1 MDGNTVSTTC
11 RTFRAK
17 LLSVLLA
24 VLMLFTSIP
33 AMFPASASGSGG
45 SGNPIVLTNA
55 SVEFRDKY
63 FKEITDTDSG
73 EIFYLMAKIGGNNV
87 EEGEVDFYRIE
98 ISDKNLLLPNFAG
111 NGFKDGAVYNGYT
124 LHVNS
129 DGSRYITF
137 QIDNGETKQIRLQ
150 AKFQNGKTANGT
162 AVEVKLTQE
171 SSGKSVSNQITADAA
186 MQWSAS
192 KGENRTS
199 LKAQEIAKGTTV
211 NYTLSASPNNASK
224 KTGAEWVQSLKF
236 EDTISLENMTFLGDA
251 KAAIQNAVKA
261 AIQTA
266 GYDAEPT
273 VTVNDGKAD
282 ISFVLNSR
290 NENAEM
296 PAVNLNVALPLNS
309 STVKM
314 NGTAD
319 GKVTNSLTVS
329 GKPYGDNASYST
341 IGGNSVELKVSAP
354 QGPKFSIGK
363 TVQNGKAYYVNGDTV
378 EFEISASNTGDAA
391 GNITLKDNV
400 PDGMT
405 LESITAADGTV
416 SGNSVTFQNVAAG
429 ATVTAKVVCKVSKDQ
444 TANLT
449 NEVTDGNNTA
459 KATISVKEDKA
470 VIETPVKSGYVTY
483 NGKNLGQKY
492 YPHIAGQTAT
502 YTISVTN
509 SGAKDAKGVLV
520 SDDSLSYN
528 LENMTY
534 TVDGVTRSA
543 FPDKIDVP
551 AGKTVQ
557 ITVTGTI
564 RDDVAG
570 EISNVA
576 TVDGKPSNKVKF
588 TPDTPKAQLGITKT
602 ADVGNYTF
610 GTAKDVVYT
619 ITVTNNGEADAENV
633 KIEDILPDGMTF
645 RENSGAYG
653 ILTLSDGTTK
663 NITSVDTKTLTAGGT
678 ITVPKGES
686 ITLTVYANV
695 EDSATAAALTNTAK
709 VYEGAEVKGTATHTI
724 YGGEDLSK
732 YSLQKKIIAVN
743 GIPADDTTEIVN
755 GDKLTYQATFTNNG
769 TTTMENLY
777 LYDYG
782 TTLKWETSDVLKV
795 VAING
800 NASDSRIQTVTV
812 EQDNRAHGGYAA
824 ETFNIMGIKLAAGE
838 SVTVEYVVLGNDVTN
853 NNDYNHEKNG
863 IQGFGGTYDLNN
875 SALMQ
880 TLSAFETKFGT
891 QKGVYNYTAVGGLTV
906 NEHGNK
912 TVTWYA
918 HDMILNPV
926 SNTVFEAKKSLT
938 NSADKT
944 TNIVDMTA
952 ADLEQKTFSY
962 SLALS
967 GSNND
972 YAGKT
977 IVVEDTLP
985 DGMEYVPDSVEG
997 TANYTALSG
1006 IQATRVGQT
1015 LTFTFVSTEKFANQW
1030 GGGVKLT
1037 YQAKLTADKAQELAN
1052 STAKKVTLTNTLSK
1066 VTVVEGKNDG
1076 SDRVISPEDKVDI
1089 SFTKTTPAPGFAKL
1103 AVASYAGKDYQ
1114 NADLQKV
1121 ENGYITAGDTLIWQ
1135 AVLYNGKGE
1144 TTSGKATLNGEEL
1157 GKLDLT
1163 DVTLTDNLPSCY
1175 EFDNTSYPT
1184 KYFVVP
1190 LKADGSF
1197 AVDKYGMVTGNDG
1210 AAIKTTAN
1218 GDSVS
1223 WDVSSVTGTGV
1234 TEGKLEPNYAIVV
1247 QFATTVKDGQE
1258 KEGVI
1263 TNTGYAEVKQPFTAE
1278 NTVAGEKRDTQIWNY
1293 ANYNIVGLTT
1303 ESWKTITYTNNGH
1316 NGDPHTDPATDTGY
1330 SREPTHNYV
1339 QGMQGED
1346 VTYELHIKNNSPV
1359 DLENMTI
1366 IDRLPYV
1373 GDLGLVSGY
1382 ARNSA
1387 FGVKLKSIDSV
1398 MVGGTDVIDKT
1409 ARSYS
1414 TDKTSVLNEYSK
1426 DWLGQNDVMNWT
1438 NIKSDDTVN
1447 FRIQLQDTTVKVG
1460 DEVVVKVTATV
1471 PSYVAKTG
1479 EENIAWNS
1487 FAYSYQNPD
1496 ILGDTVMVAEP
1507 AKVGVWVQTPDTT
1520 VDVTVNKT
1528 LTEAETKD
1536 ATFYF
1541 ALFTDENYTTRLS
1554 DVISVTI
1561 PAGQT
1566 AASVTMKDVDLSSIK
1581 QQTNNANNVYLLE
1594 TDAKGNQIR
1603 NYTPTYTGNAIST
1616 DATTKQTV
1624 GVTNTKNTGEIKLT
1638 KTLAGV
1644 EGGDV
1649 TGDTFYFAL
1658 FTKNA
1663 AGDYVRYE
1671 EVPVQSLTFTEA
1683 DSKKVT
1689 FENVPK
1695 GMDFYVLETNSN
1707 GVPTYTGDSGTYTAD
1722 SGIRYSFV
1730 PVIRSA
1736 VQAGGT
1742 TTITNFEETQYS
1754 ITVSKVLNADNVKS
1768 TPVFSVGLF
1777 TKSGDTYTQVGDT
1790 QEVIAGS
1797 EVKFSTELN
1806 EQNKR
1811 YDLKADTPYYIFEMD
1826 GDKRVENGASFQ
1838 MPVVLDPKNSTTK
1851 TDTTFYVSYDC
1862 CDKYGKVAALTLTK
1876 DAPQASTII
1885 TNSTDNPTKITVTK
1899 IATEDGNQAVDH
1911 AIEVGL
1917 FTQDADGNY
1926 QEVSGQ
1932 KKTITIAAGD
1942 KGKKSVT
1949 FDGLDSSK
1957 TYYVFELD
1965 AEGNRV
1971 ENGGTTEV
1979 SNKTFV
1985 ASYSGGN
1992 MVAMDVGIPGAKTIT
2007 DTHDGKIYIKKFDVN
2022 NNVMEKCEFT
2032 LTGPNN
2038 YKKNWSSSKDAE
2050 EFSNLKAGTYTLT
2063 ETEMNNF
2070 VQLSMSFTIDET
2082 GCIVT
2087 QNPDGSKIE
2096 STSYALSAN
2105 TVTLINRAKV
2115 SVDKQ
2120 NIANSDELA
2129 GATIKITRTNGG
2141 LNEKVLEVK
2150 RGDTA
2155 LTKETS
2161 LDESD
2166 YSKYTQTSNTITF
2179 ISDGKAKTDI
2189 IGLPDG
2195 DYTMEEVAAP
2205 DGYNKVKTTFTFT
2218 IDKGQVTRTS
2228 ADSEEYD
2235 VSGNDIVMKD
2245 SAKKTISIGKQAVG
2259 GGDELT
2265 GAELQLTVPK
2275 GVDLSQIEAAYGD
2288 QSTNGIVKS
2297 DKTISWKSD
2306 GTKGSVELTDL
2317 PAGTYTLKEIT
2328 APDGF
2333 TKKTEEMNFEVG
2345 ADGKVGTVNGLTKDD
2360 NKVVMEDAA
2369 SKLTIGKKDITGK
2382 QEVTGAK
2389 LTLTLTKPDES
2400 GATLDGVTVENIKN
2414 NTVDSR
2420 TADSITWTSGK
2431 TDAILSKLPDGE
2443 YTLKETGD
2451 AFTDEETGKTYTVI
2465 ESTMTF
2471 TVENGVV
2478 TKTTG
2483 TADSLND
2490 KAADGYYY
2498 YDKTAGQILVC
2509 DAEAVNVV
2517 PISKQDAGSG
2527 AEVAGATLEI
2537 TAENVLDTTKL
2548 ELSRTDKN
2556 GNKTV
2561 LVKGTDYS
2569 ISADGKTI
2577 QFVSGEDATIITGLP
2592 AGTYK
2597 LKETNAPDGYQLYT
2611 AEETFTIGTDGKV
2624 TGTTTIQDKV
2634 SKLTI
2639 AKKDITGKQEVTGAT
2654 LTLKLTKPDESGATL
2669 DGVTVENIKNIT
2681 VDSRTEDSITWTS
2694 GKTDAI
2700 LSKLP
2705 DGKYTLKETGGAFT
2719 DTETGKTYTVIE
2731 STMTFTVENGVVTST
2746 TGDAD
2751 NLNDKATEGY
2761 YYYDKTAGQILVC
2774 DAEAVNVVPIS
2785 KQDAGSGAE
2794 VAGATLEITAENVLD
2809 TTKLELSRTDKNG
2822 NKTVLVKGTDY
2833 SISADGKTIQFV
2845 SGEDATIITGLPAG
2859 TYKLK
2864 ETNAPDGYQLYT
2876 AEETFTIGT
2885 DGKVTGTTT
2894 IQDKVSKLTIAK
2906 KDITG
2911 KQEVTGAKLTLTL
2924 TNPDESGATLDGV
2937 KANITVDSRDAKSIT
2952 WTSGKT
2958 DAILSKLP
2966 DGKYTLK
2973 ETGGAF
2979 TDTETGKTYTVIE
2992 STMTFTVENG
3002 VITKS
3007 NAADNLNDKATEGY
3021 YYYDKTK
3028 EEILVCD
3035 AEQPAITTTSTSE
3048 TTTTSTTTTP
3058 TRTSATTESSTETT
3072 VSTTS
3077 ATPTDT
3083 TTSTT
3088 ASTAGPTQPTTTSTT
3103 GSSTVTTVST
3113 TASTAGP
3120 TQPTTTSTTGSGTVT
3135 TVSTTASTAGPTQP
3149 TTTSTTGS
3157 STVTTVSTTASTAG
3171 PTQPTTT
3178 STTGSGTVTTVSTT
3192 ASTAGPTQPTTTST
3206 TGSSTVTTVSTT
3218 ASTAGPTQPTTTST
3232 TGSGTVTTV
3241 STTAS
3246 TAGPTQPTT
3255 TSTTGSG
3262 TVTTVSTT
3270 ASTAGPTQPTTTSA
3284 TATNTTT
3291 TTSSTGTGSDT
3302 GTTTTTQSATTVT
3315 ATNTGSVTETTP
3327 IVTVTETAPVTT
3339 TTCSTIQTTETTPTT
3354 VTTVTTPVTTVTTTE
3369 LERGVL
3375 IRKCDMGGNE
3385 IAGASLQVADLDGN
3399 VIDAWISEAGIS
3411 HAIETVEVGVP
3422 YCLTELQAPVDY
3434 ALAESI
3440 YFRLEEDGTVTILTF
3455 AVNEDGT
3462 IATDENGP
3470 IILTETPSADAVV
3483 TMFDEFIGIVTTT
3496 DITTETTTTTETETT
3511 TTTPHNTTNDN
3522 GNHTPSASETTSSGE
3537 TTTETTN
3544 GSGTTTTDGSGT
3556 TTTTRY
3562 RSSSGSSS
3570 SSSSGRGSS
3579 SVRVSST
3586 PKTDDRIWMLLFPT
3600 GLALTGAIL
3609 TGRKRKKKHQK

>member
-1 MDGNTVSTTC
+1 MQTEKTRHL
-11 RTFRAK
+11 RTRVI
-17 LLSVLLA
+17 SVLLA
-24 VLMLFTSIP
+24 VLMIVTCLPSMLFP
-33 AMFPASASGSGG
+33 VSADNNGRSGG
-45 SGNPIVLTNA
+45 PLVLTNA
-55 SVEFRDKY
+55 SVEFRDSKY
-63 FKEITDTDSG
+63 NPIDEVNTGDV
-73 EIFYLMAKIGGNNV
+73 FYLMSTISGNNV
-87 EEGEVDFYRIE
+87 NEGEVDSYRIE
-98 ISDKNLLLPNFAG
+98 ITDKNLLLPNFAG
-111 NGFKDGAVYNGYT
+111 NGFRDGAVYNGYT

-129 DGSRYITF
+129 DGSRYIAF
-137 QIDNGETKQIRLQ
+137 DIDNGQTKQVRLQ
-150 AKFQNGKTANGT
+150 AKFQNGKTPGGT
-162 AVEVKLTQE
+162 TSTVKIVQDSTGKNA
-171 SSGKSVSNQITADAA
+171 SSTITAKAKR
-186 MQWSAS
+186 QWSAS
-192 KGENRTS
+192 KSEDRNALTA
-199 LKAQEIAKGTTV
+199 AQLAAGTTV
-211 NYTLSASPNNASK
+211 NYTLSASANNVSK
-224 KTGAEWVQSLKF
+224 KSGVEWVQSLKF
-236 EDTISLENMTFLGDA
+236 EDTISLSEMTFTGGA
-251 KAAIQNAVKA
+251 QTAVENAVKSA
-261 AIQTA
+261 VATA
-266 GYDAEPT
+266 GYTAGNLS
-273 VTVNDGKAD
+273 VTVSGSTAK
-282 ISFVLNSR
+282 ISFTVDSKNT
-290 NENAEM
+290 NAEM

-391 GNITLKDNV
+391 GDITLTDTV

-405 LESITAADGTV
+405 LESITTADGTV

-483 NGKNLGQKY
+483 KGKDLGQKY
-492 YPHIAGQTAT
+492 YPGIAGQTAT

-509 SGAKDAKGVLV
+509 SGAKDADNVTV
-520 SDDSLSYN
+520 SDTSLFQH
-528 LENMTY
+528 LENTTY
-534 TVDGVTRSA
+534 TVDGKTVTV
-543 FPDKIDVP
+543 FPNTIPVP

-564 RDDVAG
+564 KGGVDG
-570 EISNVA
+570 EISNIA
-576 TVDGKPSNKVKF
+576 TVDGKPSNEVKF

-610 GTAKDVVYT
+610 GIAKDVVYT
-619 ITVTNNGEADAENV
+619 ITVANNGEADAENV

-678 ITVPKGES
+678 ITVPKGKS

-695 EDSATAAALTNTAK
+695 EASATAATLTNTAK

-755 GDKLTYQATFTNNG
+755 GDKLTYQATFTNHG

-782 TTLKWETSDVLKV
+782 TTLKWEASDVLKV

-800 NASDSRIQTVTV
+800 NASNPRIQTVTV
-812 EQDNRAHGGYAA
+812 EQNKIDGGGYAV
-824 ETFNIMGIKLAAGE
+824 ETFNIMGINLAAGE

-853 NNDYNHEKNG
+853 TNNDYASEKRG
-863 IQGFGGTYDLNN
+863 IQGYGDGTNLNN

-891 QKGVYNYTAVGGLTV
+891 QRGVYNYTAVGGLTV

-944 TNIVDMTA
+944 TNIVDKTA
-952 ADLEQKTFSY
+952 AELEQKTFSY

-972 YAGKT
+972 YAGKK

-985 DGMEYVPDSVEG
+985 DGMKYVPDSVEG
-997 TANYTALSG
+997 TANFTALSG
-1006 IQATRVGQT
+1006 IQATQVGQT

-1103 AVASYAGKDYQ
+1103 AVASFAGQTYDDTTVQ
-1114 NADLQKV
+1114 PVGD
-1121 ENGYITAGDTLIWQ
+1121 GYITAGDTLIWQ
-1135 AVLYNGKGE
+1135 TVLYNGRGNS
-1144 TTSGKATLNGEEL
+1144 TDVADL
-1157 GKLDLT
+1157 KLDG
-1163 DVTLTDNLPSCY
+1163 VTLTDNLPATYQFNNDTGS
-1175 EFDNTSYPT
+1175 EMKL
-1184 KYFVVP
+1184 KYQELDLIPNSEGGSTFQVNDKTGLLEGGSEVP
-1190 LKADGSF
+1190 DTAYKIDGSKLIIS
-1197 AVDKYGMVTGNDG
+1197 VDKLAT
-1210 AAIKTTAN
+1210 
-1218 GDSVS
+1218 
-1223 WDVSSVTGTGV
+1223 
-1234 TEGKLEPNYAIVV
+1234 KLEKNKCIVF

-1258 KEGVI
+1258 SEGVI
-1263 TNTGYAEVKQPFTAE
+1263 TNTGYATIDQPFTAE
-1278 NTVAGEKRDTQIWNY
+1278 DTVAGEKQDNQIWSY

-1303 ESWKTITYTNNGH
+1303 ESWKTITYENNGH
-1316 NGDPHTDPATDTGY
+1316 TGTPHTDPATDTGY
-1330 SREPTHNYV
+1330 SRQPTHNYV

-1359 DLENMTI
+1359 ALENMTI

-1382 ARNSA
+1382 ERFSA

-1398 MVGGTDVIDKT
+1398 MVGETDVIDKT

-1438 NIKSDDTVN
+1438 NIKSDDTVD
-1447 FRIQLQDTTVKVG
+1447 FRIQLQDTTVEVG

-1528 LTEAETKD
+1528 LTETETKD

-1603 NYTPTYTGNAIST
+1603 NYTPAYTGNKIST
-1616 DATTKQTV
+1616 DATTNQTV
-1624 GVTNTKNTGEIKLT
+1624 GVTNTKNTGEITLT
-1638 KTLAGV
+1638 KALAGM

-1663 AGDYVRYE
+1663 ADDYVRYE
-1671 EVPVQSLTFTEA
+1671 EAPVQSLTFTEA
-1683 DSKKVT
+1683 GSQDVT
-1689 FENVPK
+1689 FEDVPK
-1695 GMDFYVLETNSN
+1695 GVDFYVLETNAN

-1730 PVIRSA
+1730 PVTRSA

-1754 ITVSKVLNADNVKS
+1754 ITVSKVLIADDVKS

-1777 TKSGDTYTQVGDT
+1777 TKNGNDYTQVGTT
-1790 QEVIAGS
+1790 QKVAAGS

-1811 YDLKADTPYYIFEMD
+1811 YDLKEGIPYYIFEMD

-1862 CDKYGKVAALTLTK
+1862 CDDDSKVAALTLTK
-1876 DAPQASTII
+1876 DAPQANTII
-1885 TNSTDNPTKITVTK
+1885 TNTTKNPAQIKVTK
-1899 IATEDGNQAVDH
+1899 IATIDGNPADSHEATV
-1911 AIEVGL
+1911 AL
-1917 FTQDADGNY
+1917 FTMDADGNY

-1965 AEGNRV
+1965 ADGNRV
-1971 ENGGTTEV
+1971 ENGSTTTV
-1979 SNKTFV
+1979 GSAGSSKTFL
-1985 ASYSGGN
+1985 ATYSGN
-1992 MVAMDVGIPGAKTIT
+1992 SNRVDLLPGIPGEKVITDANTTQVELSFAKT
-2007 DTHDGKIYIKKFDVN
+2007 DVDGKAMTGYKLTLKKPDGN
-2022 NNVMEKCEFT
+2022 EESWTTDGTAKIFT
-2032 LTGPNN
+2032 NLTAGKYKLTEAAQNN
-2038 YKKNWSSSKDAE
+2038 YVPVEVAFEIGDD
-2050 EFSNLKAGTYTLT
+2050 GY
-2063 ETEMNNF
+2063 
-2070 VQLSMSFTIDET
+2070 
-2082 GCIVT
+2082 IVT
-2087 QNPDGSKIE
+2087 ENAESMAYAELGS
-2096 STSYALSAN
+2096 TGV
-2105 TVTLINRAKV
+2105 TVINRAQV

-2120 NIANSDELA
+2120 DIANSKELA
-2129 GATIKITRTNGG
+2129 GATIKITRTNGS
-2141 LNEKVLEVK
+2141 LNADVLEVK
-2150 RGDTA
+2150 RGETL
-2155 LTKETS
+2155 LTKADS
-2161 LDESD
+2161 LEDNAD

-2179 ISDGKAKTDI
+2179 ISDGKNKTDI

-2195 DYTMEEVAAP
+2195 TYTMTEVVAP
-2205 DGYNKVKTTFTFT
+2205 DGYNKVSTDFTFT
-2218 IDKGQVTRTS
+2218 ISKGQVVPATV
-2228 ADSEEYD
+2228 SEEYD
-2235 VSGNDIVMKD
+2235 VSGNDITMKD
-2245 SAKKTISIGKQAVG
+2245 GQKPSVTISKQAVG
-2259 GGDELT
+2259 GGKELT
-2265 GAELQLTVPK
+2265 GAVLKLTAPA
-2275 GVDLSQIEAAYGD
+2275 GTDLSKVKGSYSDG
-2288 QSTNGIVKS
+2288 STAGIKTSGNTITWTS
-2297 DKTISWKSD
+2297 DKA
-2306 GTKGSVELTDL
+2306 KGGVTLANL
-2317 PAGTYTLKEIT
+2317 PAGVYTLEETT

-2360 NKVVMEDAA
+2360 NKVVMEDDT
-2369 SKLTIGKKDITGK
+2369 SKLTIAKKDITGK

-2389 LTLTLTKPDES
+2389 LTLTLTNPDES

-2431 TDAILSKLPDGE
+2431 TDAILSKLPDGK

-2451 AFTDEETGKTYTVI
+2451 AFTDAETK
-2465 ESTMTF
+2465 
-2471 TVENGVV
+2471 
-2478 TKTTG
+2478 
-2483 TADSLND
+2483 
-2490 KAADGYYY
+2490 
-2498 YDKTAGQILVC
+2498 
-2509 DAEAVNVV
+2509 
-2517 PISKQDAGSG
+2517 
-2527 AEVAGATLEI
+2527 
-2537 TAENVLDTTKL
+2537 
-2548 ELSRTDKN
+2548 
-2556 GNKTV
+2556 
-2561 LVKGTDYS
+2561 
-2569 ISADGKTI
+2569 
-2577 QFVSGEDATIITGLP
+2577 
-2592 AGTYK
+2592 
-2597 LKETNAPDGYQLYT
+2597 
-2611 AEETFTIGTDGKV
+2611 
-2624 TGTTTIQDKV
+2624 
-2634 SKLTI
+2634 
-2639 AKKDITGKQEVTGAT
+2639 
-2654 LTLKLTKPDESGATL
+2654 
-2669 DGVTVENIKNIT
+2669 
-2681 VDSRTEDSITWTS
+2681 
-2694 GKTDAI
+2694 
-2700 LSKLP
+2700 
-2705 DGKYTLKETGGAFT
+2705 
-2719 DTETGKTYTVIE
+2719 KTYTVIE

-2833 SISADGKTIQFV
+2833 SISTDGKTIQFV

-2859 TYKLK
+2859 SYQLK

-2894 IQDKVSKLTIAK
+2894 IQDEVSKLTIAK

-2937 KANITVDSRDAKSIT
+2937 TVENIKNNTVDSRTADSIT

-2973 ETGGAF
+2973 ETGDAF
-2979 TDTETGKTYTVIE
+2979 TDAETKKTYTVIE

-3002 VITKS
+3002 VVTS
-3007 NAADNLNDKATEGY
+3007 TTGDADKLNDKATEGY
-3021 YYYDKTK
+3021 YYYDKTAGR
-3028 EEILVCD
+3028 ILVCD

-3048 TTTTSTTTTP
+3048 TTTTTTTT
-3058 TRTSATTESSTETT
+3058 TTTATSESSTTSDTETT
-3072 VSTTS
+3072 
-3077 ATPTDT
+3077 
-3083 TTSTT
+3083 
-3088 ASTAGPTQPTTTSTT
+3088 T
-3103 GSSTVTTVST
+3103 GT
-3113 TASTAGP
+3113 
-3120 TQPTTTSTTGSGTVT
+3120 GTVT
-3135 TVSTTASTAGPTQP
+3135 TVSTVTTTSKTSGTTTEVTTDTTLATSGNTTETSAGP
-3149 TTTSTTGS
+3149 TTTSTSETTTEVT
-3157 STVTTVSTTASTAG
+3157 TVTTLATSGNTTETSAG
-3171 PTQPTTT
+3171 PTTT
-3178 STTGSGTVTTVSTT
+3178 STSGTTTEVTTDTT
-3192 ASTAGPTQPTTTST
+3192 LATSGNTTETSAGPTTTST
-3206 TGSSTVTTVSTT
+3206 SETTTEVTTVTTLATSGNTT
-3218 ASTAGPTQPTTTST
+3218 ETSAGPTTTST
-3232 TGSGTVTTV
+3232 NGTTTDTTTAKTTVTTASASTETSAA
-3241 STTAS
+3241 STTTTAAGTTAETVTETS
-3246 TAGPTQPTT
+3246 TAAA
-3255 TSTTGSG
+3255 S
-3262 TVTTVSTT
+3262 TVTTAETTVTT
-3270 ASTAGPTQPTTTSA
+3270 AATTTIEA
-3284 TATNTTT
+3284 TTT
-3291 TTSSTGTGSDT
+3291 TTEETTVET
-3302 GTTTTTQSATTVT
+3302 TTEETTEATTTT
-3315 ATNTGSVTETTP
+3315 E
-3327 IVTVTETAPVTT
+3327 ETT
-3339 TTCSTIQTTETTPTT
+3339 TTI
-3354 VTTVTTPVTTVTTTE
+3354 VTTTE
-3369 LERGVL
+3369 QPDGYV
-3375 IRKCDMGGNE
+3375 IRKCDVGGNE
-3385 IAGASLQVADLDGN
+3385 IGGASLNITDQSGN
-3399 VIDAWISEAGIS
+3399 VIDQWVSEEGVSHVFAGIQPN
-3411 HAIETVEVGVP
+3411 TP
-3422 YCLTELQAPVDY
+3422 YCLTETLAPADY
-3434 ALAESI
+3434 LVAEPI
-3440 YFRLEEDGTVTILTF
+3440 YFQL
-3455 AVNEDGT
+3455 NEDGT
-3462 IATDENGP
+3462 LVLFVGVSLNEDGSWSVEN
-3470 IILTETPSADAVV
+3470 AVV
-3483 TMFDEFIGIVTTT
+3483 TANPDGRAIVMIDEYVGTETTT
-3496 DITTETTTTTETETT
+3496 TETTEETTTTTEATTTTAKNTTAGNGEHTPSVSTTTTASTETT
-3511 TTTPHNTTNDN
+3511 TVT
-3522 GNHTPSASETTSSGE
+3522 GESG
-3537 TTTETTN
+3537 T
-3544 GSGTTTTDGSGT
+3544 GTTTAAGGSQT
-3556 TTTTRY
+3556 TTVI

-3570 SSSSGRGSS
+3570 SSSRSNTKI
-3579 SVRVSST
+3579 SST
-3586 PKTDDRIWMLLFPT
+3586 PKTGEALPGVIIPA
-3600 GLALTGAIL
+3600 GIALAAAIVA
-3609 TGRKRKKKHQK
+3609 GCKRKKK

>member
-1 MDGNTVSTTC
+1 MQTEKTRHL
-11 RTFRAK
+11 RTRVI
-17 LLSVLLA
+17 SVLLA
-24 VLMLFTSIP
+24 VLMIVTCLPSMLFP
-33 AMFPASASGSGG
+33 VSADNNGRSGG
-45 SGNPIVLTNA
+45 PLVLTNA
-55 SVEFRDKY
+55 SVEFRDSKY
-63 FKEITDTDSG
+63 NPIDEVNTGDV
-73 EIFYLMAKIGGNNV
+73 FYLMSTISGNNV
-87 EEGEVDFYRIE
+87 NEGEVDSYRIE
-98 ISDKNLLLPNFAG
+98 ITDKNLLLPNFAG
-111 NGFKDGAVYNGYT
+111 NGFRDGAVYNGYT

-129 DGSRYITF
+129 DGSRYIAF
-137 QIDNGETKQIRLQ
+137 DIDNGQTKQVRLQ
-150 AKFQNGKTANGT
+150 AKFQNGKTPGGT
-162 AVEVKLTQE
+162 TSTVKIVQDSTGKNA
-171 SSGKSVSNQITADAA
+171 SSTITAKAKR
-186 MQWSAS
+186 QWSAS
-192 KGENRTS
+192 KSEDRNALTA
-199 LKAQEIAKGTTV
+199 AQLAAGTTV
-211 NYTLSASPNNASK
+211 NYTLSASANNVSK
-224 KTGAEWVQSLKF
+224 KSGVEWVQSLKF
-236 EDTISLENMTFLGDA
+236 EDTISLSEMTFTGGA
-251 KAAIQNAVKA
+251 QTAVENAVKSAIA
-261 AIQTA
+261 AAGYTA
-266 GYDAEPT
+266 GNLS
-273 VTVNDGKAD
+273 VTVSGSTAK
-282 ISFVLNSR
+282 ISFTVDSKNT
-290 NENAEM
+290 NAEM
-296 PAVNLNVALPLNS
+296 SAVNLNVALPLNS

-363 TVQNGKAYYVNGDTV
+363 TVKNGKAYYVNGDTV

-391 GNITLKDNV
+391 GDITLTDNV

-405 LESITAADGTV
+405 LQSITTADGTV

-449 NEVTDGNNTA
+449 NEVTDGKNTA
-459 KATISVKEDKA
+459 KATISVKEDKT
-470 VIETPVKSGYVTY
+470 VIETPMKSGYVTY

-492 YPHIAGQTAT
+492 YPGMAGQIAT

-509 SGAKDAKGVLV
+509 SGAKDAKDVPV
-520 SDDSLSYN
+520 ADDNLSSK
-528 LENMTY
+528 LENITY
-534 TVDGVTRSA
+534 KVDGVTKSA
-543 FPDKIDVP
+543 FPNEIDVP

-564 RDDVAG
+564 KSSVTG

-576 TVDGKPSNKVKF
+576 KVDDKSSNKVKF

-610 GTAKDVVYT
+610 GIAKDVVYT
-619 ITVTNNGEADAENV
+619 ITVANNGEADAENV

-678 ITVPKGES
+678 ITVPKGKS

-695 EDSATAAALTNTAK
+695 EASATAATLTNTAK

-755 GDKLTYQATFTNNG
+755 GDKLTYQATFTNHG

-782 TTLKWETSDVLKV
+782 TTLKWEASDVLKV

-800 NASDSRIQTVTV
+800 NASNPRIQTVTV
-812 EQDNRAHGGYAA
+812 EQNKIDGGGYAV
-824 ETFNIMGIKLAAGE
+824 ETFNIMGINLAAGE

-853 NNDYNHEKNG
+853 TNNDYASEKRG
-863 IQGFGGTYDLNN
+863 IQGYGDGTNLNN

-891 QKGVYNYTAVGGLTV
+891 QRGVYNYTAVGGLTV

-944 TNIVDMTA
+944 TNIVDKTA
-952 ADLEQKTFSY
+952 AELEQKTFSY

-972 YAGKT
+972 YAGKK

-985 DGMEYVPDSVEG
+985 DGMEYVLDSVEG
-997 TANYTALSG
+997 TANSTALSG
-1006 IQATRVGQT
+1006 IQATQVGQT
-1015 LTFTFVSTEKFANQW
+1015 LTFTFVSTEKFAYQY

-1103 AVASYAGKDYQ
+1103 AVASFAGQTYDDTAVQ
-1114 NADLQKV
+1114 PV
-1121 ENGYITAGDTLIWQ
+1121 GNGYITAGDTLIWQ
-1135 AVLYNGKGE
+1135 TVLYNGRGNS
-1144 TTSGKATLNGEEL
+1144 TDVADL
-1157 GKLDLT
+1157 KLDG
-1163 DVTLTDNLPSCY
+1163 VTLTDNLPATY
-1175 EFDNTSYPT
+1175 QFNNGTG
-1184 KYFVVP
+1184 
-1190 LKADGSF
+1190 LKMTYQVLNLTHNGDGSSTF
-1197 AVDKYGMVTGNDG
+1197 ETDTNGLLKNGTPVSENDG
-1210 AAIKTTAN
+1210 VYEIKDN
-1218 GDSVS
+1218 GTKLVIHADKLA
-1223 WDVSSVTGTGV
+1223 T
-1234 TEGKLEPNYAIVV
+1234 KLEKNKCIVF

-1258 KEGVI
+1258 SEGVI
-1263 TNTGYAEVKQPFTAE
+1263 TNTGYATIDQPFSAE
-1278 NTVAGEKRDTQIWNY
+1278 DTVAGEKQDNQIWSY

-1303 ESWKTITYTNNGH
+1303 ESWKTITYKNNGH
-1316 NGDPHTDPATDTGY
+1316 NGTPHTDPATDTGY
-1330 SREPTHNYV
+1330 SRQPTHNYV

-1382 ARNSA
+1382 ERFSA

-1398 MVGGTDVIDKT
+1398 MVGGTDAT
-1409 ARSYS
+1409 ANAAYSYS

-1438 NIKSDDTVN
+1438 SGDLSVAPPADTVD

-1460 DEVVVKVTATV
+1460 EEVVVKVTATV

-1487 FAYSYQNPD
+1487 FAYSYQNKS

-1528 LTEAETKD
+1528 LTATETKD

-1561 PAGQT
+1561 PAGKT

-1603 NYTPTYTGNAIST
+1603 NYTPAYKDKDNVIST
-1616 DATTKQTV
+1616 DATTNQTV
-1624 GVTNTKNTGEIKLT
+1624 DVTNTKNTGDITLT

-1644 EGGDV
+1644 EGGNV

-1658 FTKNA
+1658 FTENA

-1671 EVPVQSLTFTEA
+1671 EAPVQSLTFTEA

-1695 GMDFYVLETNSN
+1695 GMDFYVLETNAN
-1707 GVPTYTGDSGTYTAD
+1707 GVLADTDFAKYTSD
-1722 SGIRYSFV
+1722 SGIRYTSE
-1730 PVIRSA
+1730 PAAPAA
-1736 VQAGGT
+1736 VQADGKT
-1742 TTITNFEETQYS
+1742 EITNTEEIDYS
-1754 ITVSKVLNADNVKS
+1754 ITVSKVLIADDVKS
-1768 TPVFSVGLF
+1768 TPAFSVGLF
-1777 TKSGDTYTQVGDT
+1777 TENDTLVEKKTV
-1790 QEVIAGS
+1790 VAGAD
-1797 EVKFSTELN
+1797 VTFDN
-1806 EQNKR
+1806 
-1811 YDLKADTPYYIFEMD
+1811 LKADTPYYIFELND
-1826 GDKRVENGASFQ
+1826 ADEQIANGASFQ

-1862 CDKYGKVAALTLTK
+1862 CDDDSKVAALTLTK
-1876 DAPQASTII
+1876 DAPQANTII
-1885 TNSTDNPTKITVTK
+1885 TNTTKNPAQIKVTK
-1899 IATEDGNQAVDH
+1899 IATEDGKPAVDH
-1911 AIEVGL
+1911 AIKVGL
-1917 FTQDADGNY
+1917 FTLNADGSY
-1926 QEVSGQ
+1926 EPVKDATGTA
-1932 KKTITIAAGD
+1932 KVEPITIAAGD

-1965 AEGNRV
+1965 ADGKRV
-1971 ENGGTTEV
+1971 ENDSTTTV
-1979 SNKTFV
+1979 KSAGSSKTFL
-1985 ASYSGGN
+1985 ATYSGN
-1992 MVAMDVGIPGAKTIT
+1992 SSRVDLLPGIPGEKVITDANTTQVELSFAKT
-2007 DTHDGKIYIKKFDVN
+2007 DVKGN
-2022 NNVMEKCEFT
+2022 AMAGCEMT
-2032 LTGPNN
+2032 LTGPNG
-2038 YKKNWSSSKDAE
+2038 YSKTWTSDTGSKKFTGLAE
-2050 EFSNLKAGTYTLT
+2050 GEYTLT
-2063 ETEMNNF
+2063 EKPMTGYAP
-2070 VQLSMSFTIDET
+2070 VSISFTVNAA
-2082 GCIVT
+2082 GYIVT
-2087 QNPDGSKIE
+2087 TDAQGNPINGSNFSLTE
-2096 STSYALSAN
+2096 NGL
-2105 TVTLINRAKV
+2105 TVINRSQISV
-2115 SVDKQ
+2115 SKKD
-2120 NIANSDELA
+2120 IASLKELA
-2129 GATIKITRTNGG
+2129 GAKITITKTDGSWNEALVELSRTG
-2141 LNEKVLEVK
+2141 
-2150 RGDTA
+2150 TTF
-2155 LTKETS
+2155 TKS
-2161 LDESD
+2161 DSVDDESQ
-2166 YSKYTQTSNTITF
+2166 YQLTSKELTF
-2179 ISDGKAKTDI
+2179 ISDGKNKTDI
-2189 IGLPDG
+2189 TGLPDG
-2195 DYTMEEVAAP
+2195 TYTMTEVVAP
-2205 DGYNKVKTTFTFT
+2205 DGYNKVSTDFTFT
-2218 IDKGQVTRTS
+2218 IKNGVVDATGTT
-2228 ADSEEYD
+2228 EYD
-2235 VSGNDIVMKD
+2235 VSGNDITMKD
-2245 SAKKTISIGKQAVG
+2245 GQKPSVTISKQAVG
-2259 GGDELT
+2259 GGEELT
-2265 GAELQLTVPK
+2265 GAVLKLTAPA
-2275 GVDLSQIEAAYGD
+2275 GTDLSKVKGSYSDGSTAGIETSGN
-2288 QSTNGIVKS
+2288 TITWTS
-2297 DKTISWKSD
+2297 DKA
-2306 GTKGSVELTDL
+2306 KGGVTLENL
-2317 PAGTYTLKEIT
+2317 PAGVYTLEETT

-2333 TKKTEEMNFEVG
+2333 TKKTEEMTFEVG
-2345 ADGKVGTVNGLTKDD
+2345 TDGKVGTVNGLTKDD

-2369 SKLTIGKKDITGK
+2369 SKLTIAKKDITGQ

-2389 LTLTLTKPDES
+2389 LTLTLTNPDES
-2400 GATLDGVTVENIKN
+2400 GATLDSVTANIR
-2414 NTVDSR
+2414 VDSR

-2431 TDAILSKLPDGE
+2431 TDAILSKLPDGT
-2443 YTLKETGD
+2443 YTLGESGD
-2451 AFTDEETGKTYTVI
+2451 AFTDTETGKTYTVI
-2465 ESTMTF
+2465 KSTMTF

-2478 TKTTG
+2478 TSTTG
-2483 TADSLND
+2483 DADNLND
-2490 KAADGYYY
+2490 KATEGYYY
-2498 YDKTAGQILVC
+2498 YDKTKEEILVC

-2517 PISKQDAGSG
+2517 PISKQDAASG

-2569 ISADGKTI
+2569 ISTDGKTI
-2577 QFVSGEDATIITGLP
+2577 QFVSGEDATTITGLP

-2624 TGTTTIQDKV
+2624 TGTTTIQDEV

-2639 AKKDITGKQEVTGAT
+2639 AKKDITGKQEVTGAK
-2654 LTLKLTKPDESGATL
+2654 LTLKLTNPDESGATL
-2669 DGVTVENIKNIT
+2669 DGVTANIR
-2681 VDSRTEDSITWTS
+2681 VDSRTADSITWTS

-2705 DGKYTLKETGGAFT
+2705 DGTYTLGESGDAFT
-2719 DTETGKTYTVIE
+2719 DTETGKTYTVIK

-2761 YYYDKTAGQILVC
+2761 YYYDKTKEEILVC

-2785 KQDAGSGAE
+2785 KQDAASGAE

-2833 SISADGKTIQFV
+2833 SISTDGKTIQFV
-2845 SGEDATIITGLPAG
+2845 SGEDATTITGLPAG

-2894 IQDKVSKLTIAK
+2894 IQDEVSKLTIAK

-2911 KQEVTGAKLTLTL
+2911 KQEVTGAKLTLKL

-2937 KANITVDSRDAKSIT
+2937 TANIRVDSRTADSIT

-2973 ETGGAF
+2973 ETGDAF
-2979 TDTETGKTYTVIE
+2979 TDAETKKTYTVIE

-3002 VITKS
+3002 VVTDTTGD
-3007 NAADNLNDKATEGY
+3007 ADNLNDKATKGY
-3021 YYYDKTK
+3021 YYYDKTAGQ
-3028 EEILVCD
+3028 ILVCD

-3048 TTTTSTTTTP
+3048 TTTTTT
-3058 TRTSATTESSTETT
+3058 
-3072 VSTTS
+3072 
-3077 ATPTDT
+3077 T
-3083 TTSTT
+3083 TTSTSES
-3088 ASTAGPTQPTTTSTT
+3088 STTSDTETTTGT
-3103 GSSTVTTVST
+3103 
-3113 TASTAGP
+3113 
-3120 TQPTTTSTTGSGTVT
+3120 GTVT
-3135 TVSTTASTAGPTQP
+3135 TVSTVTTTSKTSGTTTEVTTDTTLATSGNTTETSAGP
-3149 TTTSTTGS
+3149 TTTSTSET
-3157 STVTTVSTTASTAG
+3157 TTEVTTGTTLATSGNTTETSAG
-3171 PTQPTTT
+3171 PTTT
-3178 STTGSGTVTTVSTT
+3178 STSETTTEVTTGTTLATSGSTT
-3192 ASTAGPTQPTTTST
+3192 ETSAGPTTTST
-3206 TGSSTVTTVSTT
+3206 SETTTEVTTGTT
-3218 ASTAGPTQPTTTST
+3218 LATSGNTTETSAGPTTTST
-3232 TGSGTVTTV
+3232 SETTTEVTTDTTLATSG
-3241 STTAS
+3241 STTETS
-3246 TAGPTQPTT
+3246 AGPTT
-3255 TSTTGSG
+3255 TSTNGTTTDTTTAKT
-3262 TVTTVSTT
+3262 TVTTASASTETSAASTTTTAAGTTAETVTETSTT
-3270 ASTAGPTQPTTTSA
+3270 AASTVTTAETTVTTAATTTIEA
-3284 TATNTTT
+3284 TTT
-3291 TTSSTGTGSDT
+3291 TTEETTVET
-3302 GTTTTTQSATTVT
+3302 TTEETTEATTTT
-3315 ATNTGSVTETTP
+3315 E
-3327 IVTVTETAPVTT
+3327 ETT
-3339 TTCSTIQTTETTPTT
+3339 TTI
-3354 VTTVTTPVTTVTTTE
+3354 VTTTE
-3369 LERGVL
+3369 QPDGYV
-3375 IRKCDMGGNE
+3375 IRKCDVGGNE
-3385 IAGASLQVADLDGN
+3385 IGGASLNITDQSGN
-3399 VIDAWISEAGIS
+3399 VIDQWVSEEGVSHVFAGIQPN
-3411 HAIETVEVGVP
+3411 TP
-3422 YCLTELQAPVDY
+3422 YCLTETLAPADY
-3434 ALAESI
+3434 LVAEPI
-3440 YFRLEEDGTVTILTF
+3440 YFQL
-3455 AVNEDGT
+3455 NEDGT
-3462 IATDENGP
+3462 LVLFVGVSLNEDGSWSVEN
-3470 IILTETPSADAVV
+3470 AVV
-3483 TMFDEFIGIVTTT
+3483 TANPDGRAIVMIDEYVGTETTT
-3496 DITTETTTTTETETT
+3496 TETTEETTTTTEATTTTAKNTTAGNGEHTPSVSTTTTASTETT
-3511 TTTPHNTTNDN
+3511 TVTGESGTGTTA
-3522 GNHTPSASETTSSGE
+3522 GSG
-3537 TTTETTN
+3537 
-3544 GSGTTTTDGSGT
+3544 GSGTTTAAGGSQT
-3556 TTTTRY
+3556 TTVI

-3570 SSSSGRGSS
+3570 SSSRSNTKI
-3579 SVRVSST
+3579 SST
-3586 PKTDDRIWMLLFPT
+3586 PKTGEALPVVIIPA
-3600 GLALTGAIL
+3600 GIALAAAIVA
-3609 TGRKRKKKHQK
+3609 GCKRKKK

>member
-1 MDGNTVSTTC
+1 MQTEKTRHL
-11 RTFRAK
+11 RTRVI
-17 LLSVLLA
+17 SVLLA
-24 VLMLFTSIP
+24 VLMIVTCLPSMLFP
-33 AMFPASASGSGG
+33 VSADNNGRSGG
-45 SGNPIVLTNA
+45 PLVLTNA
-55 SVEFRDKY
+55 SVEFRDSKY
-63 FKEITDTDSG
+63 NPIDEVDTGDV
-73 EIFYLMAKIGGNNV
+73 FYLMSTISGNNV
-87 EEGEVDFYRIE
+87 NEGEVDSYRIE
-98 ISDKNLLLPNFAG
+98 ITDKNLLLPNFAG

-129 DGSRYITF
+129 DGSRYIAF
-137 QIDNGETKQIRLQ
+137 DIDNGQTKQVRLQ
-150 AKFQNGKTANGT
+150 AKFQNGKTPGGT
-162 AVEVKLTQE
+162 PSTVKIVQDSTGKNA
-171 SSGKSVSNQITADAA
+171 SSTITARAKR
-186 MQWSAS
+186 QWSAS
-192 KGENRTS
+192 KSEDRNALTA
-199 LKAQEIAKGTTV
+199 AQLAAGITV
-211 NYTLSASPNNASK
+211 NYTLSASANNAFK
-224 KTGAEWVQSLKF
+224 KNGVEWVQSLKF
-236 EDTISLENMTFLGDA
+236 EDTISLSEMTFTGGA
-251 KAAIQNAVKA
+251 QTAVENAVKSA
-261 AIQTA
+261 VATA
-266 GYDAEPT
+266 GYTAGNLSVEAI
-273 VTVNDGKAD
+273 DGTSTAK
-282 ISFVLNSR
+282 ISFTVDSKNT
-290 NENAEM
+290 NAEM
-296 PAVNLNVALPLNS
+296 SAVKLNVALPLNS

-391 GNITLKDNV
+391 GNITLTDTV

-449 NEVTDGNNTA
+449 NEVTDGKNTA

-483 NGKNLGQKY
+483 NSKNLGQKY
-492 YPHIAGQTAT
+492 YPGIAGQTAT

-509 SGAKDAKGVLV
+509 SGAKDAKDVPVL
-520 SDDSLSYN
+520 DDSLSDN
-528 LENMTY
+528 LENMTC
-534 TVDGVTRSA
+534 TVDGVTKTP

-551 AGKTVQ
+551 AEKTVQ

-564 RDDVAG
+564 KVGVTG
-570 EISNVA
+570 EIHNVA
-576 TVDGKPSNKVKF
+576 TVDGKSSNEVKF

-602 ADVGNYTF
+602 VN
-610 GTAKDVVYT
+610 
-619 ITVTNNGEADAENV
+619 
-633 KIEDILPDGMTF
+633 
-645 RENSGAYG
+645 
-653 ILTLSDGTTK
+653 
-663 NITSVDTKTLTAGGT
+663 TSSYVA
-678 ITVPKGES
+678 
-686 ITLTVYANV
+686 
-695 EDSATAAALTNTAK
+695 
-709 VYEGAEVKGTATHTI
+709 
-724 YGGEDLSK
+724 
-732 YSLQKKIIAVN
+732 
-743 GIPADDTTEIVN
+743 
-755 GDKLTYQATFTNNG
+755 GDKLTYTIVIENNG
-769 TTTMENLY
+769 TDKANGVTFSDVVPNSLENVTLENVTAVIDKTGYAVKVTGNTVENDGAWTIPSGEKVTVTITGTVKTGTTGEIVNRAQCEYSGDTIKSNEVKTTKDTSGDYKAEKWIVDASGNVLVDASSDPASDFKGFSLGDTVTY
-777 LYDYG
+777 RARFTNKSGVTVGKVGLYDYAVGFNLLDNG
-782 TTLKWETSDVLKV
+782 TIRIYDGETGTLLKTVPRQSGVYSGYGDGKIPLDWSKGWLYDNTGNNAGNYPKMRYLYENANLANGKSLIFEYDMKLSRYETVHAGQIS
-795 VAING
+795 G
-800 NASDSRIQTVTV
+800 NQSN
-812 EQDNRAHGGYAA
+812 E
-824 ETFNIMGIKLAAGE
+824 
-838 SVTVEYVVLGNDVTN
+838 NDVYFKA
-853 NNDYNHEKNG
+853 NDLAGDSSNG
-863 IQGFGGTYDLNN
+863 SYDAKAYVKPKLNV
-875 SALMQ
+875 
-880 TLSAFETKFGT
+880 AFETVKFVDG
-891 QKGVYNYTAVGGLTV
+891 
-906 NEHGNK
+906 
-912 TVTWYA
+912 
-918 HDMILNPV
+918 
-926 SNTVFEAKKSLT
+926 SEAM
-938 NSADKT
+938 NG
-944 TNIVDMTA
+944 
-952 ADLEQKTFSY
+952 SY
-962 SLALS
+962 K
-967 GSNND
+967 D
-972 YAGKT
+972 YAIEDAAKLSDDVFFKIELRVNDLDTADYTDAVFT
-977 IVVEDTLP
+977 IKDKLP
-985 DGMEYVPDSVEG
+985 DGMHWDSSYTTSTWGWNNALKLNNLTLVSEPVEENGVLTFQVKPTVGSDGKLNYG
-997 TANYTALSG
+997 TSITYAAKFTDEKIAAMQGVKKSVVTNTVTEITVTKDGDTLHEIKPNA
-1006 IQATRVGQT
+1006 QATV
-1015 LTFTFVSTEKFANQW
+1015 TF
-1030 GGGVKLT
+1030 
-1037 YQAKLTADKAQELAN
+1037 AQ
-1052 STAKKVTLTNTLSK
+1052 KV
-1066 VTVVEGKNDG
+1066 
-1076 SDRVISPEDKVDI
+1076 
-1089 SFTKTTPAPGFAKL
+1089 PAPGFAKL

-1114 NADLQKV
+1114 NADFQKV

-1144 TTSGKATLNGEEL
+1144 TDATGKATLNGEEL
-1157 GKLDLT
+1157 GRLDLT

-1175 EFDNTSYPT
+1175 EFDSTSYPT

-1197 AVDKYGMVTGNDG
+1197 AVDEYGMVTGTG
-1210 AAIKTTAN
+1210 ATIKTTAN

-1263 TNTGYAEVKQPFTAE
+1263 TNTGYATIDQPFTAE
-1278 NTVAGEKRDTQIWNY
+1278 DTVAGEKRDTQIWNY

-1316 NGDPHTDPATDTGY
+1316 DGTPHTDPATDTGY
-1330 SREPTHNYV
+1330 SRQPTHNYV

-1359 DLENMTI
+1359 ALENMTI

-1382 ARNSA
+1382 ERFSA

-1398 MVGGTDVIDKT
+1398 EIGTYDETGAFTGSSAAHKEYQ
-1409 ARSYS
+1409 YS
-1414 TDKTSVLNEYSK
+1414 TDKTSTLNEYSK

-1438 NIKSDDTVN
+1438 TGNPSADTVD
-1447 FRIQLQDTTVKVG
+1447 FRIQLKDTVKVG
-1460 DEVVVKVTATV
+1460 EEVVVKVTATV

-1487 FAYSYQNPD
+1487 FAYSYQNKS

-1528 LTEAETKD
+1528 LTAAETKD

-1566 AASVTMKDVDLSSIK
+1566 AASVTMKYVDLSSIK

-1603 NYTPTYTGNAIST
+1603 NYTPAYTGNKIST
-1616 DATTKQTV
+1616 DATTNQTV
-1624 GVTNTKNTGEIKLT
+1624 GVTNTKNTGEITLT

-1671 EVPVQSLTFTEA
+1671 EAPVQSLTFTEA
-1683 DSKKVT
+1683 GSQNVT
-1689 FENVPK
+1689 FEDVPK
-1695 GMDFYVLETNSN
+1695 GMDFYVLETNAN

-1722 SGIRYSFV
+1722 SGIRYSFL
-1730 PVIRSA
+1730 PVTRSA

-1742 TTITNFEETQYS
+1742 TTITNFEQTQYS
-1754 ITVSKVLNADNVKS
+1754 ITVSKVLIADDVKS
-1768 TPVFSVGLF
+1768 TPTFSVGLF
-1777 TKSGDTYTQVGDT
+1777 TKNGDTYTQVGDT

-1811 YDLKADTPYYIFEMD
+1811 YDLKEGIPYYIFEMD

-1862 CDKYGKVAALTLTK
+1862 CDDENKVAALTLTK
-1876 DAPQASTII
+1876 DAPQANTII
-1885 TNSTDNPTKITVTK
+1885 TNTTKNPAQIKVTK
-1899 IATEDGNQAVDH
+1899 IATEDGNPADSHEATV
-1911 AIEVGL
+1911 AL
-1917 FTQDADGNY
+1917 FTMDADGNY

-1957 TYYVFELD
+1957 IYYVFELD
-1965 AEGNRV
+1965 ADGNRV
-1971 ENGGTTEV
+1971 ENESTISAGG
-1979 SNKTFV
+1979 KTFL
-1985 ASYSGGN
+1985 ATYSGGN
-1992 MVAMDVGIPGAKTIT
+1992 RVDLLPGIPGEKVITDANTTQVELSFAKT
-2007 DTHDGKIYIKKFDVN
+2007 DVKGN
-2022 NNVMEKCEFT
+2022 AMAGCEMT
-2032 LTGPNN
+2032 LTGPGG
-2038 YKKNWSSSKDAE
+2038 YSKTWTSGTGSKKFTGLAE
-2050 EFSNLKAGTYTLT
+2050 GEYTLE
-2063 ETEMNNF
+2063 ETAVAGYAPLSVKFSVGADGYIITTDKDGKPIEGSNF
-2070 VQLSMSFTIDET
+2070 VLAEN
-2082 GCIVT
+2082 GVT
-2087 QNPDGSKIE
+2087 
-2096 STSYALSAN
+2096 
-2105 TVTLINRAKV
+2105 VINRSQISV
-2115 SVDKQ
+2115 SKKDITSLK
-2120 NIANSDELA
+2120 ELA
-2129 GATIKITRTNGG
+2129 GAKITITKTDGSWNEALVELSRTG
-2141 LNEKVLEVK
+2141 
-2150 RGDTA
+2150 TTF
-2155 LTKETS
+2155 TKS
-2161 LDESD
+2161 DSVDDESQ
-2166 YSKYTQTSNTITF
+2166 YQLTSKELTF
-2179 ISDGKAKTDI
+2179 ISDGKNKTDI

-2195 DYTMEEVAAP
+2195 TYTMTEVVAP
-2205 DGYNKVKTTFTFT
+2205 DGYNKVSTDFTFT
-2218 IDKGQVTRTS
+2218 IKNGVVDATGTT
-2228 ADSEEYD
+2228 EYD
-2235 VSGNDIVMKD
+2235 VSGNDITMKD
-2245 SAKKTISIGKQAVG
+2245 GQKPSVTISKQAVG
-2259 GGDELT
+2259 GGEELT
-2265 GAELQLTVPK
+2265 GAVLKLTAPA
-2275 GVDLSQIEAAYGD
+2275 GTDLSKVKGSYSDGSTAGIETSGN
-2288 QSTNGIVKS
+2288 TITWTS
-2297 DKTISWKSD
+2297 DKA
-2306 GTKGSVELTDL
+2306 KGGVTLANL
-2317 PAGTYTLKEIT
+2317 PAGVYTLEETT

-2369 SKLTIGKKDITGK
+2369 SKLTIAKKDITGK

-2389 LTLTLTKPDES
+2389 LTLTLTNPDES
-2400 GATLDGVTVENIKN
+2400 GATLNDVTVENNKN
-2414 NTVDSR
+2414 ITVDSR
-2420 TADSITWTSGK
+2420 TAESITWISGK
-2431 TDAILSKLPDGE
+2431 TDAVLSKLPDGE
-2443 YTLKETGD
+2443 YTLKETGG
-2451 AFTDEETGKTYTVI
+2451 AFTDTETGKTYTVI

-2498 YDKTAGQILVC
+2498 YDKTKEEILVC

-2569 ISADGKTI
+2569 ISTDGKTI

-2624 TGTTTIQDKV
+2624 TGTTTIQDEV

-2639 AKKDITGKQEVTGAT
+2639 GKKDITGKQEVTGAKLT
-2654 LTLKLTKPDESGATL
+2654 LTLTNPDESGATL
-2669 DGVTVENIKNIT
+2669 DDVTANIR
-2681 VDSRTEDSITWTS
+2681 VDSRDAKSITWTS

-2719 DTETGKTYTVIE
+2719 DAETGKTYTVIE
-2731 STMTFTVENGVVTST
+2731 STMIFTVENGVVTST

-2751 NLNDKATEGY
+2751 NLNDKATDGY
-2761 YYYDKTAGQILVC
+2761 YYYDKTKEEILVC

-2833 SISADGKTIQFV
+2833 SISTDGKTIQFV

-2894 IQDKVSKLTIAK
+2894 IQDEVSKLTIGK

-2924 TNPDESGATLDGV
+2924 TNPDESGATLDDV
-2937 KANITVDSRDAKSIT
+2937 TANIRVDSRDAKSIT

-2966 DGKYTLK
+2966 DGTYTLG

-3002 VITKS
+3002 VVTKTTGT
-3007 NAADNLNDKATEGY
+3007 ADSLNDKATEGY
-3021 YYYDKTK
+3021 YYYDKTTGQ
-3028 EEILVCD
+3028 ILVCD
-3035 AEQPAITTTSTSE
+3035 AEQPAVTTTSTSE
-3048 TTTTSTTTTP
+3048 TTTTTTTT
-3058 TRTSATTESSTETT
+3058 
-3072 VSTTS
+3072 
-3077 ATPTDT
+3077 T
-3083 TTSTT
+3083 TTSTSES
-3088 ASTAGPTQPTTTSTT
+3088 STTSDTETTTGT
-3103 GSSTVTTVST
+3103 
-3113 TASTAGP
+3113 
-3120 TQPTTTSTTGSGTVT
+3120 GTVT
-3135 TVSTTASTAGPTQP
+3135 TVSTVTTTSKTSETTTEVTTDTTLVTSGNTTETSAGP
-3149 TTTSTTGS
+3149 TTTSTSET
-3157 STVTTVSTTASTAG
+3157 TTEVTTGTTLATSGNTTETSAG
-3171 PTQPTTT
+3171 PTTT
-3178 STTGSGTVTTVSTT
+3178 STSETTTEVTTDTT
-3192 ASTAGPTQPTTTST
+3192 LATSGNTTETSAGPTTTST
-3206 TGSSTVTTVSTT
+3206 SETTTEVTTGTT
-3218 ASTAGPTQPTTTST
+3218 LATSGNTTETSAGPTTTST
-3232 TGSGTVTTV
+3232 NGTTTDTTTAKTTVTTASASTETSAASTTTTAAGTTAETV
-3241 STTAS
+3241 TETSTTAAS
-3246 TAGPTQPTT
+3246 TATT
-3255 TSTTGSG
+3255 AET
-3262 TVTTVSTT
+3262 TVTT
-3270 ASTAGPTQPTTTSA
+3270 AATTTIEA
-3284 TATNTTT
+3284 TTT
-3291 TTSSTGTGSDT
+3291 TTEETTVET
-3302 GTTTTTQSATTVT
+3302 TTEETTEATTTT
-3315 ATNTGSVTETTP
+3315 E
-3327 IVTVTETAPVTT
+3327 ETT
-3339 TTCSTIQTTETTPTT
+3339 TTI
-3354 VTTVTTPVTTVTTTE
+3354 VTTTE
-3369 LERGVL
+3369 QPDGYV
-3375 IRKCDMGGNE
+3375 IRKCDVGGNE
-3385 IAGASLQVADLDGN
+3385 IGGASLNITDQNGN
-3399 VIDAWISEAGIS
+3399 VIDQWVSEEGVSHVFAGIQPN
-3411 HAIETVEVGVP
+3411 TP
-3422 YCLTELQAPVDY
+3422 YCLTETLAPADY
-3434 ALAESI
+3434 LVAEPI
-3440 YFRLEEDGTVTILTF
+3440 YFQL
-3455 AVNEDGT
+3455 NEDGT
-3462 IATDENGP
+3462 LVLFVGVSLNEDGSWSVEN
-3470 IILTETPSADAVV
+3470 AVV
-3483 TMFDEFIGIVTTT
+3483 TANPDGRAIVMIDEYVGTETTT
-3496 DITTETTTTTETETT
+3496 TETTEETTTTTEATTTTAKNTTAGNGEHTPSVSTTTTASTETT
-3511 TTTPHNTTNDN
+3511 TVTGGSGTGTTA
-3522 GNHTPSASETTSSGE
+3522 GSG
-3537 TTTETTN
+3537 
-3544 GSGTTTTDGSGT
+3544 GSGTTTAAGGSQT
-3556 TTTTRY
+3556 TTVI

-3570 SSSSGRGSS
+3570 SSSRSNTKI
-3579 SVRVSST
+3579 SST
-3586 PKTDDRIWMLLFPT
+3586 PKTGEALPVVIIPA
-3600 GLALTGAIL
+3600 GVALAAAIVA
-3609 TGRKRKKKHQK
+3609 GCKRKKK

>member
-1 MDGNTVSTTC
+1 MQTEKTRHL
-11 RTFRAK
+11 RTRVI
-17 LLSVLLA
+17 SVLLA
-24 VLMLFTSIP
+24 VLMIVTCLPSMLFP
-33 AMFPASASGSGG
+33 VSADNNGRSGG
-45 SGNPIVLTNA
+45 PLVLTNA
-55 SVEFRDKY
+55 SVEFRDSKY
-63 FKEITDTDSG
+63 NPIDEVNTGDV
-73 EIFYLMAKIGGNNV
+73 FYLMSTISGNNV
-87 EEGEVDFYRIE
+87 NEGEVDSYRIE
-98 ISDKNLLLPNFAG
+98 ITDKNLLLPNFAG
-111 NGFKDGAVYNGYT
+111 NGFRDGAVYNGYT

-129 DGSRYITF
+129 DGSRYIAF
-137 QIDNGETKQIRLQ
+137 DIDNGQTKQVRLQ
-150 AKFQNGKTANGT
+150 AKFQNGKTPGGT
-162 AVEVKLTQE
+162 TSTVKIVQDSTGKNA
-171 SSGKSVSNQITADAA
+171 SSTITAKAKR
-186 MQWSAS
+186 QWSAS
-192 KGENRTS
+192 KSEDRNALTA
-199 LKAQEIAKGTTV
+199 AQLAAGTTV
-211 NYTLSASPNNASK
+211 NYTLSASANNASK
-224 KTGAEWVQSLKF
+224 KSGVEWVQSLKF
-236 EDTISLENMTFLGDA
+236 EDTISLSEMTFTGDA
-251 KAAIQNAVKA
+251 QTAVENAVKSAVA
-261 AIQTA
+261 AAGYTA
-266 GYDAEPT
+266 GNLSVEAI
-273 VTVNDGKAD
+273 DGTSTAK
-282 ISFVLNSR
+282 ISFTVDSKNT
-290 NENAEM
+290 NAEM
-296 PAVNLNVALPLNS
+296 SAVNLNVALPLNS

-363 TVQNGKAYYVNGDTV
+363 TVKNGKAYYVNGDTV

-391 GNITLKDNV
+391 GDITLTDTV

-405 LESITAADGTV
+405 LESITTADGTV

-449 NEVTDGNNTA
+449 NEVTDGNNNTA

-483 NGKNLGQKY
+483 KGKDLGQKY
-492 YPHIAGQTAT
+492 YPGIAGQTAT

-509 SGAKDAKGVLV
+509 SGAKDADNVTV
-520 SDDSLSYN
+520 SDTSLFQH
-528 LENMTY
+528 LENTTY
-534 TVDGVTRSA
+534 TVDGKTVTV
-543 FPDKIDVP
+543 FPNTIPVP

-564 RDDVAG
+564 KVGVTG
-570 EISNVA
+570 EIHNVA
-576 TVDGKPSNKVKF
+576 TVDGKPSNEVKF

-653 ILTLSDGTTK
+653 ILTLSDDTTE

-678 ITVPKGES
+678 ITVPKGKS

-743 GIPADDTTEIVN
+743 GIQADDTTEIVN
-755 GDKLTYQATFTNNG
+755 GDKLTYQATFTNKG

-782 TTLKWETSDVLKV
+782 TTLKWEASDVLKV

-812 EQDNRAHGGYAA
+812 EQDNRSHGGYAA

-838 SVTVEYVVLGNDVTN
+838 SVTVEYVVLANDVTN

-891 QKGVYNYTAVGGLTV
+891 QSGVYNYTAVGGLTV
-906 NEHGNK
+906 NEHGSK

-944 TNIVDMTA
+944 TNIVDKTA
-952 ADLEQKTFSY
+952 AELEQKTFSY

-972 YAGKT
+972 YAGKK

-985 DGMEYVPDSVEG
+985 DGMEYVLDSVEG
-997 TANYTALSG
+997 TANHTALSG
-1006 IQATRVGQT
+1006 IQATQVGQT
-1015 LTFTFVSTEKFANQW
+1015 LTFTFVSTEKFENQW

-1066 VTVVEGKNDG
+1066 VTVAEGRDDG
-1076 SDRVISPEDKVDI
+1076 SDRVILPNSKVDI

-1114 NADLQKV
+1114 NADVQKV

-1144 TTSGKATLNGEEL
+1144 TDTAGKATLNGEEL
-1157 GKLDLT
+1157 GRLDLT

-1184 KYFVVP
+1184 KCFVVP

-1197 AVDKYGMVTGNDG
+1197 AVDKYGMVTGTG

-1223 WDVSSVTGTGV
+1223 WDVSGVTGTGV

-1263 TNTGYAEVKQPFTAE
+1263 TNTGYATIDQPFTAE
-1278 NTVAGEKRDTQIWNY
+1278 DTVAGEKRDTQIWNY

-1316 NGDPHTDPATDTGY
+1316 DGTPHTDPATDTGY

-1359 DLENMTI
+1359 ALENMTI

-1382 ARNSA
+1382 ERFSA
-1387 FGVKLKSIDSV
+1387 FGVTLKSIDSV
-1398 MVGGTDVIDKT
+1398 TVGGTDVS
-1409 ARSYS
+1409 ANAAYSYS

-1438 NIKSDDTVN
+1438 GISSADTVD

-1460 DEVVVKVTATV
+1460 EEVVVKVTATV

-1594 TDAKGNQIR
+1594 TDAKGNQIH
-1603 NYTPTYTGNAIST
+1603 NYTPAYKDKDNVIST
-1616 DATTKQTV
+1616 DATTNQTV
-1624 GVTNTKNTGEIKLT
+1624 DVTNTKNTGDITLT

-1644 EGGDV
+1644 EGGNV

-1671 EVPVQSLTFTEA
+1671 EAPVQSLTFTEA
-1683 DSKKVT
+1683 GSQDVK
-1689 FENVPK
+1689 FEGVPK
-1695 GMDFYVLETNSN
+1695 GMDFYVLETNAN

-1730 PVIRSA
+1730 PVTRSA

-1742 TTITNFEETQYS
+1742 TTITNFEQTQYS
-1754 ITVSKVLNADNVKS
+1754 ITVSKVLIADDVKS

-1777 TKSGDTYTQVGDT
+1777 TKSGNDYTLVDTTKNVT
-1790 QEVIAGS
+1790 AGS
-1797 EVKFSTELN
+1797 DVTF
-1806 EQNKR
+1806 
-1811 YDLKADTPYYIFEMD
+1811 DGLKADTPYYIFEMD

-1851 TDTTFYVSYDC
+1851 TNTTFYVSYDC
-1862 CDKYGKVAALTLTK
+1862 CDDHNQVAALTLTK
-1876 DAPQASTII
+1876 DAPQANTII
-1885 TNSTDNPTKITVTK
+1885 TNTTKNPAQIKVTK
-1899 IATEDGNQAVDH
+1899 IATEDGKPAVDH
-1911 AIEVGL
+1911 AIKVGL
-1917 FTQDADGNY
+1917 FTLNADGSY
-1926 QEVSGQ
+1926 EPVKDATGTA
-1932 KKTITIAAGD
+1932 KVEPITIAAGD

-1965 AEGNRV
+1965 ADGKRV
-1971 ENGGTTEV
+1971 ENDSTTTV
-1979 SNKTFV
+1979 KSAGSSKTFL
-1985 ASYSGGN
+1985 ATYSGN
-1992 MVAMDVGIPGAKTIT
+1992 SSRVDLLPGIPGEKVITDANTTQVELSFAKT
-2007 DTHDGKIYIKKFDVN
+2007 DVKGN
-2022 NNVMEKCEFT
+2022 AMAGCEMT
-2032 LTGPNN
+2032 LTGPNG
-2038 YKKNWSSSKDAE
+2038 YSKTWTSDTGSKKFTGLAE
-2050 EFSNLKAGTYTLT
+2050 GEYTLT
-2063 ETEMNNF
+2063 EKPMTGYAP
-2070 VQLSMSFTIDET
+2070 VSISFTVNAA
-2082 GCIVT
+2082 GYIVT
-2087 QNPDGSKIE
+2087 TDAQGNPINGSNFSLTE
-2096 STSYALSAN
+2096 NGL
-2105 TVTLINRAKV
+2105 TVINRSQISV
-2115 SVDKQ
+2115 SKKDITSLK
-2120 NIANSDELA
+2120 ELA
-2129 GATIKITRTNGG
+2129 GAKITITKTDGSWNEALVELSRTGI
-2141 LNEKVLEVK
+2141 
-2150 RGDTA
+2150 TF
-2155 LTKETS
+2155 TKS
-2161 LDESD
+2161 DSVNDESQ
-2166 YSKYTQTSNTITF
+2166 YQLTSKELTF
-2179 ISDGKAKTDI
+2179 ISDGKNKTDI

-2195 DYTMEEVAAP
+2195 TYTMTEVVAP
-2205 DGYNKVKTTFTFT
+2205 DGYNKVSTDFTFT
-2218 IDKGQVTRTS
+2218 IKNGVVDATGTT
-2228 ADSEEYD
+2228 EYD
-2235 VSGNDIVMKD
+2235 VSGNDITMKD
-2245 SAKKTISIGKQAVG
+2245 GQKPSVTISKQAVG
-2259 GGDELT
+2259 GGEELT
-2265 GAELQLTVPK
+2265 GAVLKLTAPA
-2275 GVDLSQIEAAYGD
+2275 GIDLSK
-2288 QSTNGIVKS
+2288 VKGS
-2297 DKTISWKSD
+2297 YSD
-2306 GTKGSVELTDL
+2306 GSTAGIETSGNTITWTSDNAKGGVTLENL
-2317 PAGTYTLKEIT
+2317 PAGVYTLEETT

-2333 TKKTEEMNFEVG
+2333 TKKTEAMNFEVG

-2360 NKVVMEDAA
+2360 NKVVMEDDT
-2369 SKLTIGKKDITGK
+2369 SKLTIAKKDITGK
-2382 QEVTGAK
+2382 QEVTGAT
-2389 LTLTLTKPDES
+2389 LTLTLTNPDES
-2400 GATLDGVTVENIKN
+2400 GATLDDVTANI
-2414 NTVDSR
+2414 TVDSR

-2431 TDAILSKLPDGE
+2431 TDAILSKLPDGK
-2443 YTLKETGD
+2443 YTLKETGG
-2451 AFTDEETGKTYTVI
+2451 AFTDTETGKTYTVI
-2465 ESTMTF
+2465 KSTMTF

-2478 TKTTG
+2478 TDTS
-2483 TADSLND
+2483 AENSLND
-2490 KAADGYYY
+2490 KATEGYYY
-2498 YDKTAGQILVC
+2498 YDKTKEEILVC

-2517 PISKQDAGSG
+2517 PISKQDAASG

-2569 ISADGKTI
+2569 ISTDGKTI

-2592 AGTYK
+2592 AGSYQ

-2624 TGTTTIQDKV
+2624 TGTTTIQDEA

-2654 LTLKLTKPDESGATL
+2654 LTL
-2669 DGVTVENIKNIT
+2669 
-2681 VDSRTEDSITWTS
+2681 
-2694 GKTDAI
+2694 
-2700 LSKLP
+2700 
-2705 DGKYTLKETGGAFT
+2705 
-2719 DTETGKTYTVIE
+2719 
-2731 STMTFTVENGVVTST
+2731 
-2746 TGDAD
+2746 
-2751 NLNDKATEGY
+2751 
-2761 YYYDKTAGQILVC
+2761 
-2774 DAEAVNVVPIS
+2774 
-2785 KQDAGSGAE
+2785 
-2794 VAGATLEITAENVLD
+2794 
-2809 TTKLELSRTDKNG
+2809 
-2822 NKTVLVKGTDY
+2822 
-2833 SISADGKTIQFV
+2833 
-2845 SGEDATIITGLPAG
+2845 
-2859 TYKLK
+2859 
-2864 ETNAPDGYQLYT
+2864 
-2876 AEETFTIGT
+2876 
-2885 DGKVTGTTT
+2885 
-2894 IQDKVSKLTIAK
+2894 
-2906 KDITG
+2906 
-2911 KQEVTGAKLTLTL
+2911 TL

-2937 KANITVDSRDAKSIT
+2937 TANIHVDSRDAKSIT

-2973 ETGGAF
+2973 ETGDAF
-2979 TDTETGKTYTVIE
+2979 TDAETKKTYTVIE

-3002 VITKS
+3002 VVTDTS
-3007 NAADNLNDKATEGY
+3007 AENSLNDKATKGY
-3021 YYYDKTK
+3021 YYYDKTAGQ
-3028 EEILVCD
+3028 ILVCD

-3048 TTTTSTTTTP
+3048 TTTTTTTT
-3058 TRTSATTESSTETT
+3058 
-3072 VSTTS
+3072 
-3077 ATPTDT
+3077 T
-3083 TTSTT
+3083 TTSTSES
-3088 ASTAGPTQPTTTSTT
+3088 STTSDTETTTGT
-3103 GSSTVTTVST
+3103 
-3113 TASTAGP
+3113 
-3120 TQPTTTSTTGSGTVT
+3120 GTVT
-3135 TVSTTASTAGPTQP
+3135 TVSTVATTSKTSGTTTEVTTDTTLATSGNTTETSAGP
-3149 TTTSTTGS
+3149 TTTST
-3157 STVTTVSTTASTAG
+3157 
-3171 PTQPTTT
+3171 
-3178 STTGSGTVTTVSTT
+3178 
-3192 ASTAGPTQPTTTST
+3192 
-3206 TGSSTVTTVSTT
+3206 
-3218 ASTAGPTQPTTTST
+3218 
-3232 TGSGTVTTV
+3232 
-3241 STTAS
+3241 
-3246 TAGPTQPTT
+3246 
-3255 TSTTGSG
+3255 
-3262 TVTTVSTT
+3262 
-3270 ASTAGPTQPTTTSA
+3270 
-3284 TATNTTT
+3284 
-3291 TTSSTGTGSDT
+3291 
-3302 GTTTTTQSATTVT
+3302 
-3315 ATNTGSVTETTP
+3315 
-3327 IVTVTETAPVTT
+3327 
-3339 TTCSTIQTTETTPTT
+3339 
-3354 VTTVTTPVTTVTTTE
+3354 
-3369 LERGVL
+3369 
-3375 IRKCDMGGNE
+3375 
-3385 IAGASLQVADLDGN
+3385 
-3399 VIDAWISEAGIS
+3399 
-3411 HAIETVEVGVP
+3411 
-3422 YCLTELQAPVDY
+3422 
-3434 ALAESI
+3434 
-3440 YFRLEEDGTVTILTF
+3440 
-3455 AVNEDGT
+3455 
-3462 IATDENGP
+3462 
-3470 IILTETPSADAVV
+3470 
-3483 TMFDEFIGIVTTT
+3483 
-3496 DITTETTTTTETETT
+3496 
-3511 TTTPHNTTNDN
+3511 
-3522 GNHTPSASETTSSGE
+3522 SETTSGPCSRPA
-3537 TTTETTN
+3537 N
-3544 GSGTTTTDGSGT
+3544 G
-3556 TTTTRY
+3556 
-3562 RSSSGSSS
+3562 
-3570 SSSSGRGSS
+3570 
-3579 SVRVSST
+3579 
-3586 PKTDDRIWMLLFPT
+3586 P
-3600 GLALTGAIL
+3600 AA
-3609 TGRKRKKKHQK
+3609 

>member
-1 MDGNTVSTTC
+1 MQTEKTRHL
-11 RTFRAK
+11 RTRVI
-17 LLSVLLA
+17 SVLLA
-24 VLMLFTSIP
+24 VLMIVTCLPSMLFP
-33 AMFPASASGSGG
+33 VSADNNGRSGG
-45 SGNPIVLTNA
+45 PLVLTNA
-55 SVEFRDKY
+55 SVEFRDSKY
-63 FKEITDTDSG
+63 NPIDEVNTGDV
-73 EIFYLMAKIGGNNV
+73 FYLMSTISGNNV
-87 EEGEVDFYRIE
+87 NEGEVDSYRIE
-98 ISDKNLLLPNFAG
+98 ITDKNLLLPNFAG
-111 NGFKDGAVYNGYT
+111 NGFRDGAVYNGYT

-129 DGSRYITF
+129 DGSRYIAF
-137 QIDNGETKQIRLQ
+137 DIDNGQTKQVRLQ
-150 AKFQNGKTANGT
+150 AKFQNGKTPGGT
-162 AVEVKLTQE
+162 TSTVKIVQDSTGKNA
-171 SSGKSVSNQITADAA
+171 SSTITAKAKR
-186 MQWSAS
+186 QWSAS
-192 KGENRTS
+192 KSEDRNALTA
-199 LKAQEIAKGTTV
+199 AQLAAGTTV
-211 NYTLSASPNNASK
+211 NYTLSASANNASK
-224 KTGAEWVQSLKF
+224 KSGVEWVQSLKF
-236 EDTISLENMTFLGDA
+236 EDTISLSEMTFTGDA
-251 KAAIQNAVKA
+251 QTAVENAVKSAVA
-261 AIQTA
+261 AAGYTA
-266 GYDAEPT
+266 GNLSVEAI
-273 VTVNDGKAD
+273 DGTSTAK
-282 ISFVLNSR
+282 ISFTVDSKNT
-290 NENAEM
+290 NAEM
-296 PAVNLNVALPLNS
+296 SAVNLNVALPLNS

-363 TVQNGKAYYVNGDTV
+363 TVKNGKAYYVNGDTV

-391 GNITLKDNV
+391 GDITLTDTV

-405 LESITAADGTV
+405 LESITTADGTV

-449 NEVTDGNNTA
+449 NEVTDGNNNTA

-483 NGKNLGQKY
+483 KGKDLGQKY
-492 YPHIAGQTAT
+492 YPGIAGQTAT

-509 SGAKDAKGVLV
+509 SGAKDADNVTV
-520 SDDSLSYN
+520 SDTSLFQH
-528 LENMTY
+528 LENTTY
-534 TVDGVTRSA
+534 TVDGKTVTV
-543 FPDKIDVP
+543 FPNTIPVP

-564 RDDVAG
+564 KVGVTG
-570 EISNVA
+570 EIHNVA
-576 TVDGKPSNKVKF
+576 TVDGKPSNEVKF

-653 ILTLSDGTTK
+653 ILTLSDDTTE

-678 ITVPKGES
+678 ITVPKGKS

-743 GIPADDTTEIVN
+743 GIQADDTTEIVN
-755 GDKLTYQATFTNNG
+755 GDKLTYQATFTNKG

-782 TTLKWETSDVLKV
+782 TTLKWEASDVLKV

-812 EQDNRAHGGYAA
+812 EQDNRSHGGYAA

-838 SVTVEYVVLGNDVTN
+838 SVTVEYVVLANDVTN

-891 QKGVYNYTAVGGLTV
+891 QSGVYNYTAVGGLTV
-906 NEHGNK
+906 NEHGSK

-944 TNIVDMTA
+944 TNIVDKTA
-952 ADLEQKTFSY
+952 AELEQKTFSY

-972 YAGKT
+972 YAGKK

-985 DGMEYVPDSVEG
+985 DGMEYVLDSVEG
-997 TANYTALSG
+997 TANHTALSG
-1006 IQATRVGQT
+1006 IQATQVGQT
-1015 LTFTFVSTEKFANQW
+1015 LTFTFVSTEKFENQW

-1066 VTVVEGKNDG
+1066 VTVAEGRDDG
-1076 SDRVISPEDKVDI
+1076 SDRVILPNSKVDI

-1114 NADLQKV
+1114 NADVQKV

-1144 TTSGKATLNGEEL
+1144 TDTAGKATLNGEEL
-1157 GKLDLT
+1157 GRLDLT

-1184 KYFVVP
+1184 KCFVVP

-1197 AVDKYGMVTGNDG
+1197 AVDKYGMVTGTG

-1223 WDVSSVTGTGV
+1223 WDVSGVTGTGV

-1263 TNTGYAEVKQPFTAE
+1263 TNTGYATIDQPFTAE
-1278 NTVAGEKRDTQIWNY
+1278 DTVAGEKRDTQIWNY

-1316 NGDPHTDPATDTGY
+1316 DGTPHTDPATDTGY

-1359 DLENMTI
+1359 ALENMTI

-1382 ARNSA
+1382 ERFSA
-1387 FGVKLKSIDSV
+1387 FGVTLKSIDSV
-1398 MVGGTDVIDKT
+1398 TVGGTDVS
-1409 ARSYS
+1409 ANAAYSYS

-1438 NIKSDDTVN
+1438 GISSADTVD

-1460 DEVVVKVTATV
+1460 EEVVVKVTATV

-1594 TDAKGNQIR
+1594 TDAKGNQIH
-1603 NYTPTYTGNAIST
+1603 NYTPAYKDKDNVIST
-1616 DATTKQTV
+1616 DATTNQTV
-1624 GVTNTKNTGEIKLT
+1624 DVTNTKNTGDITLT

-1644 EGGDV
+1644 EGGNV

-1671 EVPVQSLTFTEA
+1671 EAPVQSLTFTEA
-1683 DSKKVT
+1683 GSQDVK
-1689 FENVPK
+1689 FEGVPK
-1695 GMDFYVLETNSN
+1695 GMDFYVLETNAN

-1730 PVIRSA
+1730 PVTRSA

-1742 TTITNFEETQYS
+1742 TTITNFEQTQYS
-1754 ITVSKVLNADNVKS
+1754 ITVSKVLIADDVKS

-1777 TKSGDTYTQVGDT
+1777 TKSGNDYTLVDTTKNVT
-1790 QEVIAGS
+1790 AGS
-1797 EVKFSTELN
+1797 DVTF
-1806 EQNKR
+1806 
-1811 YDLKADTPYYIFEMD
+1811 DGLKADTPYYIFEMD

-1851 TDTTFYVSYDC
+1851 TNTTFYVSYDC
-1862 CDKYGKVAALTLTK
+1862 CDDHNQVAALTLTK
-1876 DAPQASTII
+1876 DAPQANTII
-1885 TNSTDNPTKITVTK
+1885 TNTTKNPAQIKVTK
-1899 IATEDGNQAVDH
+1899 IATEDGKPAVDH
-1911 AIEVGL
+1911 AIKVGL
-1917 FTQDADGNY
+1917 FTLNADGSY
-1926 QEVSGQ
+1926 EPVKDATGTA
-1932 KKTITIAAGD
+1932 KVEPITIAAGD

-1965 AEGNRV
+1965 ADGKRV
-1971 ENGGTTEV
+1971 ENGSTTTVE
-1979 SNKTFV
+1979 SAGSSKTFL
-1985 ASYSGGN
+1985 ATYSGN
-1992 MVAMDVGIPGAKTIT
+1992 SSRVDLLPGIPGEKVITDANTTQVELSFAKT
-2007 DTHDGKIYIKKFDVN
+2007 DVKGN
-2022 NNVMEKCEFT
+2022 AMAGCEMT
-2032 LTGPNN
+2032 LTGPNGYN
-2038 YKKNWSSSKDAE
+2038 VPWTSDTGSKKFTGLAE
-2050 EFSNLKAGTYTLT
+2050 GEYTLT
-2063 ETEMNNF
+2063 EKPMTGYAP
-2070 VQLSMSFTIDET
+2070 VSISFAVNAN
-2082 GCIVT
+2082 GYIVT
-2087 QNPDGSKIE
+2087 TNAQGNPITGSNFSLTE
-2096 STSYALSAN
+2096 NGL
-2105 TVTLINRAKV
+2105 TVINRSQISV
-2115 SVDKQ
+2115 SKKDITSLK
-2120 NIANSDELA
+2120 ELA
-2129 GATIKITRTNGG
+2129 GAKITITKTDGSWNEALVELSRTG
-2141 LNEKVLEVK
+2141 
-2150 RGDTA
+2150 TTF
-2155 LTKETS
+2155 TKS
-2161 LDESD
+2161 DSVDDESQ
-2166 YSKYTQTSNTITF
+2166 YQLTSKELTF
-2179 ISDGKAKTDI
+2179 ISDGKNKTDI

-2195 DYTMEEVAAP
+2195 TYTMTEVVAP
-2205 DGYNKVKTTFTFT
+2205 DGYNKVSTDFTFT
-2218 IDKGQVTRTS
+2218 IKNGVVDATGTT
-2228 ADSEEYD
+2228 EYD
-2235 VSGNDIVMKD
+2235 VSGNDITMKD
-2245 SAKKTISIGKQAVG
+2245 GQKPSVTISKQAVG
-2259 GGDELT
+2259 GGEELT
-2265 GAELQLTVPK
+2265 GAVLKLTAPA
-2275 GVDLSQIEAAYGD
+2275 GTDLSKVKGSYSDGSTAGIETSGN
-2288 QSTNGIVKS
+2288 TITWTS
-2297 DKTISWKSD
+2297 DKA
-2306 GTKGSVELTDL
+2306 KGGVTLANL
-2317 PAGTYTLKEIT
+2317 PAGVYTLEETT

-2333 TKKTEEMNFEVG
+2333 TKKTEAMNFEVG

-2360 NKVVMEDAA
+2360 NKVVMEDDT
-2369 SKLTIGKKDITGK
+2369 SKLTIAKKDITGK

-2389 LTLTLTKPDES
+2389 LTLKLTNPDES
-2400 GATLDGVTVENIKN
+2400 GATLDGVTANIH
-2414 NTVDSR
+2414 VDSR
-2420 TADSITWTSGK
+2420 DAKSITWTSGK
-2431 TDAILSKLPDGE
+2431 TDAILSKLPDGK

-2451 AFTDEETGKTYTVI
+2451 AFTDTETGKTYTVI

-2478 TKTTG
+2478 TDTTG
-2483 TADSLND
+2483 DADNLNG
-2490 KAADGYYY
+2490 KATEGYYY
-2498 YDKTAGQILVC
+2498 YDKTKEEILVC

-2517 PISKQDAGSG
+2517 PISKQDAASG

-2561 LVKGTDYS
+2561 LVKDRDYS
-2569 ISADGKTI
+2569 ISTDGKTI

-2592 AGTYK
+2592 AGSYQ

-2624 TGTTTIQDKV
+2624 AGTTTIQDKV

-2639 AKKDITGKQEVTGAT
+2639 GKKDITGKQEVTGAK
-2654 LTLKLTKPDESGATL
+2654 LTLKLTNPDESGATL
-2669 DGVTVENIKNIT
+2669 DDVTVENIKNNT

-2731 STMTFTVENGVVTST
+2731 STMTFTVENGVVTDTS
-2746 TGDAD
+2746 AE
-2751 NLNDKATEGY
+2751 NSLNDKATEGY
-2761 YYYDKTAGQILVC
+2761 YYCDKTAGQ
-2774 DAEAVNVVPIS
+2774 
-2785 KQDAGSGAE
+2785 
-2794 VAGATLEITAENVLD
+2794 
-2809 TTKLELSRTDKNG
+2809 
-2822 NKTVLVKGTDY
+2822 
-2833 SISADGKTIQFV
+2833 
-2845 SGEDATIITGLPAG
+2845 
-2859 TYKLK
+2859 
-2864 ETNAPDGYQLYT
+2864 
-2876 AEETFTIGT
+2876 
-2885 DGKVTGTTT
+2885 
-2894 IQDKVSKLTIAK
+2894 
-2906 KDITG
+2906 
-2911 KQEVTGAKLTLTL
+2911 
-2924 TNPDESGATLDGV
+2924 
-2937 KANITVDSRDAKSIT
+2937 
-2952 WTSGKT
+2952 
-2958 DAILSKLP
+2958 
-2966 DGKYTLK
+2966 
-2973 ETGGAF
+2973 
-2979 TDTETGKTYTVIE
+2979 
-2992 STMTFTVENG
+2992 
-3002 VITKS
+3002 
-3007 NAADNLNDKATEGY
+3007 
-3021 YYYDKTK
+3021 
-3028 EEILVCD
+3028 ILVCD

-3048 TTTTSTTTTP
+3048 TTTTTTTT
-3058 TRTSATTESSTETT
+3058 
-3072 VSTTS
+3072 
-3077 ATPTDT
+3077 T
-3083 TTSTT
+3083 TTSTSES
-3088 ASTAGPTQPTTTSTT
+3088 STTSDTETTTGT
-3103 GSSTVTTVST
+3103 
-3113 TASTAGP
+3113 
-3120 TQPTTTSTTGSGTVT
+3120 GTVT
-3135 TVSTTASTAGPTQP
+3135 TVSTVATTSKTSGTTTEVTTDTTLATSGNTTETSAGP
-3149 TTTSTTGS
+3149 TTTSTSET
-3157 STVTTVSTTASTAG
+3157 TTEVTTDTTLATSGNTTETSAG
-3171 PTQPTTT
+3171 PTTT
-3178 STTGSGTVTTVSTT
+3178 STSETTTEVTTGTT
-3192 ASTAGPTQPTTTST
+3192 LATSGNTTETSAGPTTTST
-3206 TGSSTVTTVSTT
+3206 SETTTEVTTDTT
-3218 ASTAGPTQPTTTST
+3218 LATSGNTTETSAGPTTTST
-3232 TGSGTVTTV
+3232 SETTTEVTTG
-3241 STTAS
+3241 TTLATS
-3246 TAGPTQPTT
+3246 GNTTETSAGPTT
-3255 TSTTGSG
+3255 TSTNGTTTTAKT
-3262 TVTTVSTT
+3262 TVTTASASTETSAASTTTTAAGTTAETVTETSTT
-3270 ASTAGPTQPTTTSA
+3270 AASTVTTAETTVTTAATTTIEA
-3284 TATNTTT
+3284 TTT
-3291 TTSSTGTGSDT
+3291 TTEETTVET
-3302 GTTTTTQSATTVT
+3302 TTEATTTT
-3315 ATNTGSVTETTP
+3315 E
-3327 IVTVTETAPVTT
+3327 ETT
-3339 TTCSTIQTTETTPTT
+3339 TTI
-3354 VTTVTTPVTTVTTTE
+3354 VTTTE
-3369 LERGVL
+3369 QPDGYV
-3375 IRKCDMGGNE
+3375 IRKCDVGGNE
-3385 IAGASLQVADLDGN
+3385 IGGASLNITDQNGN
-3399 VIDAWISEAGIS
+3399 VIDQWVSEEGVSHVFAGIQPN
-3411 HAIETVEVGVP
+3411 TP
-3422 YCLTELQAPVDY
+3422 YCLTETLAPADY
-3434 ALAESI
+3434 LVAEPI
-3440 YFRLEEDGTVTILTF
+3440 YFQL
-3455 AVNEDGT
+3455 NEDGT
-3462 IATDENGP
+3462 LVLFVGVSLNEDGSWSVEN
-3470 IILTETPSADAVV
+3470 AVV
-3483 TMFDEFIGIVTTT
+3483 TANPDGRAIVMIDEYVGTETTT
-3496 DITTETTTTTETETT
+3496 TETTEETTTTTEATTTTAKNTTAGNGEHTPSVSTTTTASTETT
-3511 TTTPHNTTNDN
+3511 TVTGESGTGTTA
-3522 GNHTPSASETTSSGE
+3522 GSG
-3537 TTTETTN
+3537 
-3544 GSGTTTTDGSGT
+3544 GSGTTTAAGGSQT
-3556 TTTTRY
+3556 TTVI

-3570 SSSSGRGSS
+3570 SSSRSNTKI
-3579 SVRVSST
+3579 SST
-3586 PKTDDRIWMLLFPT
+3586 PKTGEALPGVIIPA
-3600 GLALTGAIL
+3600 GIALAAAIVA
-3609 TGRKRKKKHQK
+3609 GCKRKKK

>member
-1 MDGNTVSTTC
+1 MQTEKTRHL
-11 RTFRAK
+11 RTRVI
-17 LLSVLLA
+17 SVLLA
-24 VLMLFTSIP
+24 VLMIVTCLPSMLFP
-33 AMFPASASGSGG
+33 VSADNNGRSGG
-45 SGNPIVLTNA
+45 PLVLTNA
-55 SVEFRDKY
+55 SVEFRDSKY
-63 FKEITDTDSG
+63 NPIDEVNTGDV
-73 EIFYLMAKIGGNNV
+73 FYLMSTISGNNV
-87 EEGEVDFYRIE
+87 NEGEMDSYRIE
-98 ISDKNLLLPNFAG
+98 ITDKNLLLPNFAG
-111 NGFKDGAVYNGYT
+111 NGFRDGAVYNGYT

-129 DGSRYITF
+129 DGSRYIAF
-137 QIDNGETKQIRLQ
+137 DIDNGQTKQVRLQ
-150 AKFQNGKTANGT
+150 AKFQNGKTPGGT
-162 AVEVKLTQE
+162 ISTVKIVQDSTGKNA
-171 SSGKSVSNQITADAA
+171 SSTITARAER
-186 MQWSAS
+186 QWSAS
-192 KGENRTS
+192 KSEDRNALTA
-199 LKAQEIAKGTTV
+199 AQLAAGTTV
-211 NYTLSASPNNASK
+211 NYTLSASANNASK
-224 KTGAEWVQSLKF
+224 KNGVEWVQSLKF
-236 EDTISLENMTFLGDA
+236 EDTISLSEMTFTGGA
-251 KAAIQNAVKA
+251 QTAVENAVKSAVA
-261 AIQTA
+261 AAGYTA
-266 GYDAEPT
+266 GNLSVEAI
-273 VTVNDGKAD
+273 DGTSTAK
-282 ISFVLNSR
+282 ISFTVDSKNT
-290 NENAEM
+290 NAEM
-296 PAVNLNVALPLNS
+296 SAVNLNVALPLNS

-329 GKPYGDNASYST
+329 GKPYGDDTSYST

-534 TVDGVTRSA
+534 TVDGVTRSD

-576 TVDGKPSNKVKF
+576 KVDGKSSNKVKF
-588 TPDTPKAQLGITKT
+588 TPDVPKAQLGITKT

-653 ILTLSDGTTK
+653 ILTLSDDTTE

-678 ITVPKGES
+678 ITVPKGKS

-782 TTLKWETSDVLKV
+782 TTLKWEASDVLKV

-812 EQDNRAHGGYAA
+812 EQNKIDGGGYAI
-824 ETFNIMGIKLAAGE
+824 ETFNIMGINLAAGE

-853 NNDYNHEKNG
+853 TNNDYDSEKRG
-863 IQGFGGTYDLNN
+863 IQGFGDGTDLKN

-891 QKGVYNYTAVGGLTV
+891 QRGVYNYTAVGGLTV

-972 YAGKT
+972 YAGKK

-985 DGMEYVPDSVEG
+985 DGMKYVPDSVEG
-997 TANYTALSG
+997 TANFTALSG
-1006 IQATRVGQT
+1006 IQATQVGQT

-1030 GGGVKLT
+1030 GSGVKLT

-1066 VTVVEGKNDG
+1066 VTVVEGRDDG
-1076 SDRVISPEDKVDI
+1076 SDRVILPNSKVDI

-1103 AVASYAGKDYQ
+1103 AVASFAGQTYDDTAVQ
-1114 NADLQKV
+1114 PV
-1121 ENGYITAGDTLIWQ
+1121 GNGYITAGDTLIWQ
-1135 AVLYNGKGE
+1135 TVLYNGRGDS
-1144 TTSGKATLNGEEL
+1144 TDVADL
-1157 GKLDLT
+1157 KLDG
-1163 DVTLTDNLPSCY
+1163 VTLTDNLPATYQFSNETGLQMTY
-1175 EFDNTSYPT
+1175 QVLDLTHNG
-1184 KYFVVP
+1184 
-1190 LKADGSF
+1190 DGSSTF
-1197 AVDKYGMVTGNDG
+1197 QVNDKTGLLEGGTKVPDTAYKIDGSKLIISVDKL
-1210 AAIKTTAN
+1210 AA
-1218 GDSVS
+1218 
-1223 WDVSSVTGTGV
+1223 
-1234 TEGKLEPNYAIVV
+1234 KLAKNKCIVF

-1258 KEGVI
+1258 SEGVI
-1263 TNTGYAEVKQPFTAE
+1263 TNTGYATIDQPFTAE
-1278 NTVAGEKRDTQIWNY
+1278 DTVAGEKQDNQIWSY

-1303 ESWKTITYTNNGH
+1303 ESWKTITYTNQNHTGT
-1316 NGDPHTDPATDTGY
+1316 PHTDPATDTGY

-1359 DLENMTI
+1359 ALENMTI

-1382 ARNSA
+1382 ERFSA
-1387 FGVKLKSIDSV
+1387 FGVKLKNIDSV

-1438 NIKSDDTVN
+1438 NIKSDDTVD
-1447 FRIQLQDTTVKVG
+1447 FRIQLQDTTVEVG

-1554 DVISVTI
+1554 DVISATI
-1561 PAGQT
+1561 LAGQT
-1566 AASVTMKDVDLSSIK
+1566 KASVTMKDVDLSSIK

-1594 TDAKGNQIR
+1594 TDAKGNPIR
-1603 NYTPTYTGNAIST
+1603 NYTPVYTGNVIST
-1616 DATTKQTV
+1616 DATTNQTV
-1624 GVTNTKNTGEIKLT
+1624 DVTNTKNTGEITLT
-1638 KTLAGV
+1638 KTLAG
-1644 EGGDV
+1644 ENV

-1683 DSKKVT
+1683 GSQDVT
-1689 FENVPK
+1689 FEDVPK
-1695 GMDFYVLETNSN
+1695 GMDFYVLETNAN

-1742 TTITNFEETQYS
+1742 TTITNFEQTQYS
-1754 ITVSKVLNADNVKS
+1754 ITVSKVLIADDVKS

-1777 TKSGDTYTQVGDT
+1777 TKNGNDYTQVGTT
-1790 QEVIAGS
+1790 QKVAAGS

-1811 YDLKADTPYYIFEMD
+1811 YDLKEGIPYYIFEMD

-1862 CDKYGKVAALTLTK
+1862 CDDDSKVAALTLTK
-1876 DAPQASTII
+1876 DAPNASTII
-1885 TNSTDNPTKITVTK
+1885 TNTTKNPAQIKVTK
-1899 IATEDGNQAVDH
+1899 IATIDDNPADSHEATV
-1911 AIEVGL
+1911 AL
-1917 FTQDADGNY
+1917 FTMDADGNY
-1926 QEVSGQ
+1926 QAVSGQ

-1942 KGKKSVT
+1942 KGKNSVT

-1965 AEGNRV
+1965 ADGKRV
-1971 ENGGTTEV
+1971 ENDSTTTV
-1979 SNKTFV
+1979 KSAGSSKTFL
-1985 ASYSGGN
+1985 ATYSGN
-1992 MVAMDVGIPGAKTIT
+1992 SSRVDLLPGIPGEKVITDANTTQVELSFAKT
-2007 DTHDGKIYIKKFDVN
+2007 DVKGN
-2022 NNVMEKCEFT
+2022 AMAGCEMT
-2032 LTGPNN
+2032 LTGPNG
-2038 YKKNWSSSKDAE
+2038 YSKTWTSDTGSKKFTGLAE
-2050 EFSNLKAGTYTLT
+2050 GEYTLT
-2063 ETEMNNF
+2063 EKPMTGYAP
-2070 VQLSMSFTIDET
+2070 VSISFTVNAA
-2082 GCIVT
+2082 GYIVT
-2087 QNPDGSKIE
+2087 TDAQGNPINGSNFSLTE
-2096 STSYALSAN
+2096 NGL
-2105 TVTLINRAKV
+2105 TVINRSQISV
-2115 SVDKQ
+2115 SKKDITSLK
-2120 NIANSDELA
+2120 ELA
-2129 GATIKITRTNGG
+2129 GAKITITKTDGSWNEALVELSRTG
-2141 LNEKVLEVK
+2141 
-2150 RGDTA
+2150 TTF
-2155 LTKETS
+2155 TKS
-2161 LDESD
+2161 DSVNDESQ
-2166 YSKYTQTSNTITF
+2166 YQLTSKELTF
-2179 ISDGKAKTDI
+2179 ISDGKNKTDI
-2189 IGLPDG
+2189 TGLPDG
-2195 DYTMEEVAAP
+2195 TYTMTEVVAP
-2205 DGYNKVKTTFTFT
+2205 DGYNKVSTDFTFT
-2218 IDKGQVTRTS
+2218 ISKGQVVPATV
-2228 ADSEEYD
+2228 SEEYD
-2235 VSGNDIVMKD
+2235 VSGNDITMKD
-2245 SAKKTISIGKQAVG
+2245 GQKPSVTISKQAVG
-2259 GGDELT
+2259 GGEELT
-2265 GAELQLTVPK
+2265 GAVLKLTAPA
-2275 GVDLSQIEAAYGD
+2275 GTDLSKVKGSYSDGSTAGIETSGN
-2288 QSTNGIVKS
+2288 TITWTS
-2297 DKTISWKSD
+2297 DKA
-2306 GTKGSVELTDL
+2306 KGGVTLANL
-2317 PAGTYTLKEIT
+2317 PAGVYTLEETT

-2333 TKKTEEMNFEVG
+2333 TKKTEAMNFEVG

-2360 NKVVMEDAA
+2360 NKVVMED
-2369 SKLTIGKKDITGK
+2369 
-2382 QEVTGAK
+2382 
-2389 LTLTLTKPDES
+2389 
-2400 GATLDGVTVENIKN
+2400 
-2414 NTVDSR
+2414 
-2420 TADSITWTSGK
+2420 
-2431 TDAILSKLPDGE
+2431 
-2443 YTLKETGD
+2443 
-2451 AFTDEETGKTYTVI
+2451 
-2465 ESTMTF
+2465 
-2471 TVENGVV
+2471 
-2478 TKTTG
+2478 
-2483 TADSLND
+2483 
-2490 KAADGYYY
+2490 
-2498 YDKTAGQILVC
+2498 
-2509 DAEAVNVV
+2509 
-2517 PISKQDAGSG
+2517 
-2527 AEVAGATLEI
+2527 
-2537 TAENVLDTTKL
+2537 DT
-2548 ELSRTDKN
+2548 
-2556 GNKTV
+2556 
-2561 LVKGTDYS
+2561 
-2569 ISADGKTI
+2569 
-2577 QFVSGEDATIITGLP
+2577 
-2592 AGTYK
+2592 
-2597 LKETNAPDGYQLYT
+2597 
-2611 AEETFTIGTDGKV
+2611 
-2624 TGTTTIQDKV
+2624 

-2654 LTLKLTKPDESGATL
+2654 LTLTLTKPDESGATL
-2669 DGVTVENIKNIT
+2669 DDVTVENST
-2681 VDSRTEDSITWTS
+2681 VASRTADSITWTS
-2694 GKTDAI
+2694 GKTDSI

-2705 DGKYTLKETGGAFT
+2705 DGTYTLGESGDAFT

-2751 NLNDKATEGY
+2751 KLNDKATEGY

-2774 DAEAVNVVPIS
+2774 DAE
-2785 KQDAGSGAE
+2785 
-2794 VAGATLEITAENVLD
+2794 
-2809 TTKLELSRTDKNG
+2809 
-2822 NKTVLVKGTDY
+2822 
-2833 SISADGKTIQFV
+2833 
-2845 SGEDATIITGLPAG
+2845 
-2859 TYKLK
+2859 
-2864 ETNAPDGYQLYT
+2864 
-2876 AEETFTIGT
+2876 
-2885 DGKVTGTTT
+2885 
-2894 IQDKVSKLTIAK
+2894 
-2906 KDITG
+2906 
-2911 KQEVTGAKLTLTL
+2911 
-2924 TNPDESGATLDGV
+2924 
-2937 KANITVDSRDAKSIT
+2937 
-2952 WTSGKT
+2952 
-2958 DAILSKLP
+2958 
-2966 DGKYTLK
+2966 
-2973 ETGGAF
+2973 
-2979 TDTETGKTYTVIE
+2979 
-2992 STMTFTVENG
+2992 
-3002 VITKS
+3002 
-3007 NAADNLNDKATEGY
+3007 
-3021 YYYDKTK
+3021 
-3028 EEILVCD
+3028 
-3035 AEQPAITTTSTSE
+3035 QPAITTTSTSE
-3048 TTTTSTTTTP
+3048 TTTTTTTT
-3058 TRTSATTESSTETT
+3058 TTTATSESSTTSDTETT
-3072 VSTTS
+3072 
-3077 ATPTDT
+3077 
-3083 TTSTT
+3083 
-3088 ASTAGPTQPTTTSTT
+3088 T
-3103 GSSTVTTVST
+3103 GT
-3113 TASTAGP
+3113 
-3120 TQPTTTSTTGSGTVT
+3120 GTVT
-3135 TVSTTASTAGPTQP
+3135 TVSTVTTTSKTSETTTEVTTDTTLATSGNTTETSAGP
-3149 TTTSTTGS
+3149 TTTSTSET
-3157 STVTTVSTTASTAG
+3157 TTEVTTDTTLATSGNTTETSAG
-3171 PTQPTTT
+3171 PTTT
-3178 STTGSGTVTTVSTT
+3178 STSGTTTEVTTVTTLATSESTT
-3192 ASTAGPTQPTTTST
+3192 ETSAGPTTTST
-3206 TGSSTVTTVSTT
+3206 SETTTEVTTVTTLATSGSTT
-3218 ASTAGPTQPTTTST
+3218 ETSAGPTTTST
-3232 TGSGTVTTV
+3232 SETTTEVTTDTTLATSG
-3241 STTAS
+3241 STTETS
-3246 TAGPTQPTT
+3246 AGPTT
-3255 TSTTGSG
+3255 TSTNGTTTDTTTAKT
-3262 TVTTVSTT
+3262 TVTTASASTETSAASTTTTAAGTTAETVTETSTT
-3270 ASTAGPTQPTTTSA
+3270 AASTVTTAETTVTTAATTTIEA
-3284 TATNTTT
+3284 TTT
-3291 TTSSTGTGSDT
+3291 TTEETTVET
-3302 GTTTTTQSATTVT
+3302 TTEATTTT
-3315 ATNTGSVTETTP
+3315 E
-3327 IVTVTETAPVTT
+3327 ETT
-3339 TTCSTIQTTETTPTT
+3339 TTI
-3354 VTTVTTPVTTVTTTE
+3354 VTTTE
-3369 LERGVL
+3369 QPDGYV
-3375 IRKCDMGGNE
+3375 IRKCDVGGNE
-3385 IAGASLQVADLDGN
+3385 IGGASLNITDQSGN
-3399 VIDAWISEAGIS
+3399 VIDQWVSEEGVSHVFAGIQPN
-3411 HAIETVEVGVP
+3411 TP
-3422 YCLTELQAPVDY
+3422 YCLTETLAPADY
-3434 ALAESI
+3434 LVAEPI
-3440 YFRLEEDGTVTILTF
+3440 YFQL
-3455 AVNEDGT
+3455 NEDGT
-3462 IATDENGP
+3462 LVLFVGISLNEDGSWSVEN
-3470 IILTETPSADAVV
+3470 AVV
-3483 TMFDEFIGIVTTT
+3483 TANPDGRAIVMIDEYVGTETTT
-3496 DITTETTTTTETETT
+3496 TETTEETTTTTEATTTTAKNTTAGNGEHTPSVSTTTTASTETT
-3511 TTTPHNTTNDN
+3511 TVTGESGTGTTA
-3522 GNHTPSASETTSSGE
+3522 GSG
-3537 TTTETTN
+3537 
-3544 GSGTTTTDGSGT
+3544 GSGTTTAAGGSQT
-3556 TTTTRY
+3556 TTVI
-3562 RSSSGSSS
+3562 RSGSGSSS
-3570 SSSSGRGSS
+3570 SSSRSNTKIF
-3579 SVRVSST
+3579 ST
-3586 PKTDDRIWMLLFPT
+3586 PKTGEALPVVIIPA
-3600 GLALTGAIL
+3600 GIALAAAIVA
-3609 TGRKRKKKHQK
+3609 GCKRKKK

>member
-1 MDGNTVSTTC
+1 MQTEKTRHL
-11 RTFRAK
+11 RTRVI
-17 LLSVLLA
+17 SVLLA
-24 VLMLFTSIP
+24 VLMIVTCLPSMLFP
-33 AMFPASASGSGG
+33 VSADNNGRSGG
-45 SGNPIVLTNA
+45 PLVLTNA
-55 SVEFRDKY
+55 SVEFRDSKY
-63 FKEITDTDSG
+63 NPIDEVDTGDV
-73 EIFYLMAKIGGNNV
+73 FYLMSTISGNNV
-87 EEGEVDFYRIE
+87 NEGEVDSYRIE
-98 ISDKNLLLPNFAG
+98 ITDKNLLLPNFAG
-111 NGFKDGAVYNGYT
+111 NGFRDGAVYNGYI

-129 DGSRYITF
+129 DGSRYIAF
-137 QIDNGETKQIRLQ
+137 DIDNGQTKQVRLQ
-150 AKFQNGKTANGT
+150 AKFQNGKTPGGT
-162 AVEVKLTQE
+162 ISTVKIVQDSTGKNA
-171 SSGKSVSNQITADAA
+171 SSTITARAKR
-186 MQWSAS
+186 QWSAS
-192 KGENRTS
+192 KSEDRNALTA
-199 LKAQEIAKGTTV
+199 AQLAAGTTV
-211 NYTLSASPNNASK
+211 NYTLSASANNASK
-224 KTGAEWVQSLKF
+224 KNGVEWVQSLKF
-236 EDTISLENMTFLGDA
+236 EDTISLSEMTFTGGA
-251 KAAIQNAVKA
+251 QTAVENAVKSAIA
-261 AIQTA
+261 AAGYTA
-266 GYDAEPT
+266 GNLSVAVSGST
-273 VTVNDGKAD
+273 AK
-282 ISFVLNSR
+282 ISFTVDSKNT
-290 NENAEM
+290 NAEM
-296 PAVNLNVALPLNS
+296 SAVKLNVALPLNS

-391 GNITLKDNV
+391 GDITLTDNV

-444 TANLT
+444 TTNLT

-483 NGKNLGQKY
+483 NGKDLGQKY
-492 YPHIAGQTAT
+492 YPGIAGQIAT

-509 SGAKDAKGVLV
+509 SGAKDADNVTV
-520 SDDSLSYN
+520 SDASLFQH
-528 LENMTY
+528 LENTTY
-534 TVDGVTRSA
+534 TVDGKTVTV
-543 FPDKIDVP
+543 FPNTIPVP

-564 RDDVAG
+564 KSSVNG
-570 EISNVA
+570 EISNIA
-576 TVDGKPSNKVKF
+576 TVNGKFSNEVKF

-653 ILTLSDGTTK
+653 ILTLSDDTTE

-678 ITVPKGES
+678 ITVPKGKS

-743 GIPADDTTEIVN
+743 GIQADDTTEIVN
-755 GDKLTYQATFTNNG
+755 GDKLTYQATFTNKG

-782 TTLKWETSDVLKV
+782 TTLKWEASDVLKV

-812 EQDNRAHGGYAA
+812 EQDNRSHGGYAA

-838 SVTVEYVVLGNDVTN
+838 SVTVEYVVLANDVTN

-863 IQGFGGTYDLNN
+863 IQGFGGIYDLNN

-891 QKGVYNYTAVGGLTV
+891 QSGVYNYTAVGGLTV
-906 NEHGNK
+906 NEHGSK

-985 DGMEYVPDSVEG
+985 DGMEYVPNSVEG
-997 TANYTALSG
+997 TANYIALSG
-1006 IQATRVGQT
+1006 IQATQVGQT
-1015 LTFTFVSTEKFANQW
+1015 LTFTFVSTEKFENQY
-1030 GGGVKLT
+1030 GNGVSLT
-1037 YQAKLTADKAQELAN
+1037 YKTKLTADKAQELAN

-1066 VTVVEGKNDG
+1066 VTVVEGRDDG
-1076 SDRVISPEDKVDI
+1076 SDRVILPNSKVDI
-1089 SFTKTTPAPGFAKL
+1089 SFTKTAPAPGFAKL
-1103 AVASYAGKDYQ
+1103 AVASFAGQTYD
-1114 NADLQKV
+1114 ATTDIHKV
-1121 ENGYITAGDTLIWQ
+1121 GKGYITAGDTLIWQ
-1135 AVLYNGKGE
+1135 TVLYNGRGDS
-1144 TTSGKATLNGEEL
+1144 TDVADL
-1157 GKLDLT
+1157 KLDG
-1163 DVTLTDNLPSCY
+1163 VTLTDNLPATYQFSN
-1175 EFDNTSYPT
+1175 ETG
-1184 KYFVVP
+1184 
-1190 LKADGSF
+1190 LKMTYQVLNLTHNGDGSSTF
-1197 AVDKYGMVTGNDG
+1197 TTNANGLLENGTPVPEDKGVYEIKDNGTKLVIHVDKLAD
-1210 AAIKTTAN
+1210 
-1218 GDSVS
+1218 
-1223 WDVSSVTGTGV
+1223 
-1234 TEGKLEPNYAIVV
+1234 KLEKNKCIVF

-1258 KEGVI
+1258 SEGVI
-1263 TNTGYAEVKQPFTAE
+1263 TNTGYATIDQPFTAE
-1278 NTVAGEKRDTQIWNY
+1278 DTVAGEKRDTQIWNY

-1316 NGDPHTDPATDTGY
+1316 NGTPHTDPATDTGY

-1359 DLENMTI
+1359 ALENMTI

-1382 ARNSA
+1382 ERFSA

-1398 MVGGTDVIDKT
+1398 MVGGTDVVDKT

-1438 NIKSDDTVN
+1438 NIKSDDTVD
-1447 FRIQLQDTTVKVG
+1447 FRIQLQDTTVEVG

-1487 FAYSYQNPD
+1487 FAYSYQNKS

-1528 LTEAETKD
+1528 LTETETKD

-1554 DVISVTI
+1554 DVISATI
-1561 PAGQT
+1561 LAGQT
-1566 AASVTMKDVDLSSIK
+1566 KASVTMKGVDLSSIK
-1581 QQTNNANNVYLLE
+1581 QQMIDAHISNADNVYLLE

-1603 NYTPTYTGNAIST
+1603 NYTPAYKDNVIST
-1616 DATTKQTV
+1616 SATTNPIV
-1624 GVTNTKNTGEIKLT
+1624 DVTNTKNTGEITLT
-1638 KTLAGV
+1638 KTLAG
-1644 EGGDV
+1644 ENV

-1671 EVPVQSLTFTEA
+1671 EAPVQSLTFTEA

-1695 GMDFYVLETNSN
+1695 GMDFYVLETNAN
-1707 GVPTYTGDSGTYTAD
+1707 GVLADTDFAKYTSD
-1722 SGIRYSFV
+1722 SGIRYTSE
-1730 PVIRSA
+1730 PAAPAA
-1736 VQAGGT
+1736 VQAGGKT
-1742 TTITNFEETQYS
+1742 EITNTEEIDYS
-1754 ITVSKVLNADNVKS
+1754 ITVSKVLIADDVKS
-1768 TPVFSVGLF
+1768 TPAFSVGLF
-1777 TKSGDTYTQVGDT
+1777 TKSGNDYTPVGT
-1790 QEVIAGS
+1790 TKNVIAGS
-1797 EVKFSTELN
+1797 DVTF
-1806 EQNKR
+1806 
-1811 YDLKADTPYYIFEMD
+1811 DGLKADTPYYIFEMN

-1862 CDKYGKVAALTLTK
+1862 CDDKNKVAALTLTK
-1876 DAPQASTII
+1876 DAPQANTII
-1885 TNSTDNPTKITVTK
+1885 TNTTKNPAQIKVTK
-1899 IATEDGNQAVDH
+1899 IATEDGNPAVDH
-1911 AIEVGL
+1911 AIKVGL
-1917 FTQDADGNY
+1917 FTLNADGSY
-1926 QEVSGQ
+1926 EPVKDATGTA
-1932 KKTITIAAGD
+1932 KVEPITIAAGD

-1965 AEGNRV
+1965 ADGKRV
-1971 ENGGTTEV
+1971 ENESTTEV

-1985 ASYSGGN
+1985 ASYSNGN
-1992 MVAMDVGIPGAKTIT
+1992 MVTMAAGIPGAKTIT
-2007 DTHDGKIYIKKFDVN
+2007 DVYQSDVEISFAKVDVDGKEMAN
-2022 NNVMEKCEFT
+2022 CEFT
-2032 LTGPNN
+2032 LTGPGNF
-2038 YKKNWSSSKDAE
+2038 SKTLTTPETIA
-2050 EFSNLKAGTYTLT
+2050 NLAKGEYTLT
-2063 ETEMNNF
+2063 ETT
-2070 VQLSMSFTIDET
+2070 VKGYAPLSVTFSVDENGYVIT
-2082 GCIVT
+2082 
-2087 QNPDGSKIE
+2087 NHSDGSLIE
-2096 STSYALSAN
+2096 NNNCIFAAN
-2105 TVTLINRAKV
+2105 KVTAINRSQI

-2120 NIANSDELA
+2120 DIADSAELA
-2129 GATIKITRTNGG
+2129 GATIKITRTNGS
-2141 LNEKVLEVK
+2141 LNADVLEVK
-2150 RGDTA
+2150 RGETL
-2155 LTKETS
+2155 LTKADS
-2161 LDESD
+2161 LEDNAD

-2179 ISDGKAKTDI
+2179 ISDGKNKTDI

-2195 DYTMEEVAAP
+2195 TYTMTEVVAP
-2205 DGYNKVKTTFTFT
+2205 DGYNKVSTDFTFT
-2218 IDKGQVTRTS
+2218 IKNGVVDATGTT
-2228 ADSEEYD
+2228 EYD
-2235 VSGNDIVMKD
+2235 VSGNDITMKD
-2245 SAKKTISIGKQAVG
+2245 GQKPSVTISKQAVG
-2259 GGDELT
+2259 GGEELT
-2265 GAELQLTVPK
+2265 GAVLKLTAPA
-2275 GVDLSQIEAAYGD
+2275 GTDLSK
-2288 QSTNGIVKS
+2288 VKGS
-2297 DKTISWKSD
+2297 YSD
-2306 GTKGSVELTDL
+2306 GSTAGIEISGNTITWTSDNAKGGVTLANL
-2317 PAGTYTLKEIT
+2317 PAGVYTLEETT

-2345 ADGKVGTVNGLTKDD
+2345 ADGKVGKVNGLTKDD

-2369 SKLTIGKKDITGK
+2369 SKLTIAKKDITGK
-2382 QEVTGAK
+2382 QEVIGAK
-2389 LTLTLTKPDES
+2389 LTLTLTKADES
-2400 GATLDGVTVENIKN
+2400 GATLDDVTVENNKN
-2414 NTVDSR
+2414 ITVDSR
-2420 TADSITWTSGK
+2420 TAESITWISGK
-2431 TDAILSKLPDGE
+2431 TDMLLSKLPDGK
-2443 YTLKETGD
+2443 YTLKETGG
-2451 AFTDEETGKTYTVI
+2451 AFTDTETGKTYTVI

-2478 TKTTG
+2478 TSTTG
-2483 TADSLND
+2483 DADNLND
-2490 KAADGYYY
+2490 KATEGYYY
-2498 YDKTAGQILVC
+2498 YDKTTGQILVC

-2624 TGTTTIQDKV
+2624 TGTTTIQDEV

-2639 AKKDITGKQEVTGAT
+2639 AKKDITGKQEVTGAKLT
-2654 LTLKLTKPDESGATL
+2654 LTLTKPDESGATL
-2669 DGVTVENIKNIT
+2669 DDVTANIR

-2705 DGKYTLKETGGAFT
+2705 DGEYTLKETGGAFT

-2761 YYYDKTAGQILVC
+2761 YYYDKTTGQILVC

-2894 IQDKVSKLTIAK
+2894 IQDEVSKLTIAK

-2924 TNPDESGATLDGV
+2924 TKPDESGATLDDV
-2937 KANITVDSRDAKSIT
+2937 TANIRVDSRTEDSIT

-2966 DGKYTLK
+2966 DGEYTLK

-3002 VITKS
+3002 VVTS
-3007 NAADNLNDKATEGY
+3007 TTGDADNLNDKATEGY

-3048 TTTTSTTTTP
+3048 TTTTTTTT
-3058 TRTSATTESSTETT
+3058 TTTATSESSTTSDTETT
-3072 VSTTS
+3072 
-3077 ATPTDT
+3077 
-3083 TTSTT
+3083 
-3088 ASTAGPTQPTTTSTT
+3088 T
-3103 GSSTVTTVST
+3103 GT
-3113 TASTAGP
+3113 
-3120 TQPTTTSTTGSGTVT
+3120 GTVT
-3135 TVSTTASTAGPTQP
+3135 TVSTVATTSKTSGTTTEVTTDTTLATSGNTTETSAGP
-3149 TTTSTTGS
+3149 TTTSTSET
-3157 STVTTVSTTASTAG
+3157 TTEVTTDTTLATSGTATETSAG
-3171 PTQPTTT
+3171 PTTT
-3178 STTGSGTVTTVSTT
+3178 STSETTTEVTTDTT
-3192 ASTAGPTQPTTTST
+3192 LATSGNTTETSAGPTTTST
-3206 TGSSTVTTVSTT
+3206 SETTTEVTTGTT
-3218 ASTAGPTQPTTTST
+3218 LATSGNTTETSAGPTTTST
-3232 TGSGTVTTV
+3232 NGTTTTAKTTVTTASASTETSAASTTTTAAGTTAETV
-3241 STTAS
+3241 TETSTTAAS
-3246 TAGPTQPTT
+3246 
-3255 TSTTGSG
+3255 
-3262 TVTTVSTT
+3262 TVTTAETTVTT
-3270 ASTAGPTQPTTTSA
+3270 AATTTIEA
-3284 TATNTTT
+3284 TTT
-3291 TTSSTGTGSDT
+3291 TTEETTVET
-3302 GTTTTTQSATTVT
+3302 TTEETTEATTTT
-3315 ATNTGSVTETTP
+3315 E
-3327 IVTVTETAPVTT
+3327 ETT
-3339 TTCSTIQTTETTPTT
+3339 TTI
-3354 VTTVTTPVTTVTTTE
+3354 VTTTE
-3369 LERGVL
+3369 QPDGYV
-3375 IRKCDMGGNE
+3375 IRKCDVGGNE
-3385 IAGASLQVADLDGN
+3385 IGGASLNITDQSGN
-3399 VIDAWISEAGIS
+3399 VIDQWVSEEGVSHVFAGIQPN
-3411 HAIETVEVGVP
+3411 TP
-3422 YCLTELQAPVDY
+3422 YCLTETLAPADY
-3434 ALAESI
+3434 LVAEPI
-3440 YFRLEEDGTVTILTF
+3440 YFQL
-3455 AVNEDGT
+3455 NEDGT
-3462 IATDENGP
+3462 LVLFVGVSLNEDGSWSVEN
-3470 IILTETPSADAVV
+3470 AVV
-3483 TMFDEFIGIVTTT
+3483 TANPDGRAIVMIDEYVGTETTT
-3496 DITTETTTTTETETT
+3496 TETTEETTTTTEATTTTAKNTTAGNGEHTPSVSTTTTASMETT
-3511 TTTPHNTTNDN
+3511 TVTGESGTGTTA
-3522 GNHTPSASETTSSGE
+3522 GSGS
-3537 TTTETTN
+3537 
-3544 GSGTTTTDGSGT
+3544 SGTTTAAGGSQT
-3556 TTTTRY
+3556 TTVI

-3570 SSSSGRGSS
+3570 SSSRSNTKI
-3579 SVRVSST
+3579 SST
-3586 PKTDDRIWMLLFPT
+3586 PKTGEALPVVIIPA
-3600 GLALTGAIL
+3600 GIALAAAIVA
-3609 TGRKRKKKHQK
+3609 GCKRKKK

>member
-1 MDGNTVSTTC
+1 MQTEKTRHL
-11 RTFRAK
+11 RTRVI
-17 LLSVLLA
+17 SVLLA
-24 VLMLFTSIP
+24 VLMIVTCLPSMLFP
-33 AMFPASASGSGG
+33 VSADNNGRSGG
-45 SGNPIVLTNA
+45 PLVLTNA
-55 SVEFRDKY
+55 SVEFRDSKY
-63 FKEITDTDSG
+63 NPIDEVNTGDV
-73 EIFYLMAKIGGNNV
+73 FYLMSTISGNNV
-87 EEGEVDFYRIE
+87 NEGEVDSYRIE
-98 ISDKNLLLPNFAG
+98 ITDKNLLLPNFAG
-111 NGFKDGAVYNGYT
+111 NGFRDGAVYNGYT

-129 DGSRYITF
+129 DGSRYIAF
-137 QIDNGETKQIRLQ
+137 DIDNGQTKQVRLQ
-150 AKFQNGKTANGT
+150 AKFQNGKTPGGT
-162 AVEVKLTQE
+162 ISTVKIVQDSTGKNA
-171 SSGKSVSNQITADAA
+171 SSTITAKAER
-186 MQWSAS
+186 QWSAS
-192 KGENRTS
+192 KSEDRNALTA
-199 LKAQEIAKGTTV
+199 AQLAAGTTV
-211 NYTLSASPNNASK
+211 NYTLSASANNVSK
-224 KTGAEWVQSLKF
+224 KSGVEWVQSLKF
-236 EDTISLENMTFLGDA
+236 EDTISLSEMTFTGGA
-251 KAAIQNAVKA
+251 QTAVENAVKSA
-261 AIQTA
+261 VATA
-266 GYDAEPT
+266 GYTAGNLS
-273 VTVNDGKAD
+273 VTVSGSTAK
-282 ISFVLNSR
+282 ISFTVDSKNT
-290 NENAEM
+290 NAEM
-296 PAVNLNVALPLNS
+296 SAVNLNVALPLNS
-309 STVKM
+309 NTVKM

-483 NGKNLGQKY
+483 KGKDLGQKY
-492 YPHIAGQTAT
+492 YPGIAGQTAT

-509 SGAKDAKGVLV
+509 SGAKDAKDVPV
-520 SDDSLSYN
+520 SDDSLSDN

-534 TVDGVTRSA
+534 TVDGVTRSD

-576 TVDGKPSNKVKF
+576 KVDGKSSNKVKF
-588 TPDTPKAQLGITKT
+588 TPDVPKAQLGITKT

-906 NEHGNK
+906 NEHGSK

-952 ADLEQKTFSY
+952 AELEQKTFSY

-1144 TTSGKATLNGEEL
+1144 TDTAGKATLNGEEL
-1157 GKLDLT
+1157 GRLDLT

-1184 KYFVVP
+1184 KCFVVP

-1197 AVDKYGMVTGNDG
+1197 AVDKYGMVSGNG
-1210 AAIKTTAN
+1210 ATIKTTAN

-1263 TNTGYAEVKQPFTAE
+1263 TNTGYATIDQPFTAE
-1278 NTVAGEKRDTQIWNY
+1278 DTVAGEKRDTQIWNY

-1303 ESWKTITYTNNGH
+1303 ESWKTITYTNQNHTGT
-1316 NGDPHTDPATDTGY
+1316 PHTDPATDTGY
-1330 SREPTHNYV
+1330 SRQPTHNYV

-1359 DLENMTI
+1359 ALENMTI

-1382 ARNSA
+1382 ERFSA

-1438 NIKSDDTVN
+1438 NIKSDDTVD

-1460 DEVVVKVTATV
+1460 EEVVVKVTATV

-1507 AKVGVWVQTPDTT
+1507 AKVGIWVQTPDTT

-1566 AASVTMKDVDLSSIK
+1566 EASVTMKDVDLSSIK

-1594 TDAKGNQIR
+1594 TDAKGNQIH
-1603 NYTPTYTGNAIST
+1603 NYTPAYKDKDNVIST
-1616 DATTKQTV
+1616 DATTNQTV
-1624 GVTNTKNTGEIKLT
+1624 DVTNTKNTGDITLT

-1644 EGGDV
+1644 EGGNV

-1671 EVPVQSLTFTEA
+1671 EAPVQSLTFTEA

-1695 GMDFYVLETNSN
+1695 GMDFYVLETNAN

-1742 TTITNFEETQYS
+1742 TTITNFEQTQYS
-1754 ITVSKVLNADNVKS
+1754 ITVSKVLIADDVKS
-1768 TPVFSVGLF
+1768 TPVFFVGLF
-1777 TKSGDTYTQVGDT
+1777 TKNGDTYTQVGDT

-1811 YDLKADTPYYIFEMD
+1811 YDLKEGIPYYIFEMD

-1862 CDKYGKVAALTLTK
+1862 CDDHNQVAALTLTK
-1876 DAPQASTII
+1876 DAPQANTII
-1885 TNSTDNPTKITVTK
+1885 TNTTKNPAQIKVTK
-1899 IATEDGNQAVDH
+1899 IATEDGKPAVDH

-1917 FTQDADGNY
+1917 FTQDTNGSY
-1926 QEVSGQ
+1926 QQVE
-1932 KKTITIAAGD
+1932 KKNINIAAGD
-1942 KGKKSVT
+1942 NGKKSVT

-1965 AEGNRV
+1965 ADGKRV
-1971 ENGGTTEV
+1971 ENGSTTTV
-1979 SNKTFV
+1979 GSAGSSKTFL
-1985 ASYSGGN
+1985 ATYSGGN
-1992 MVAMDVGIPGAKTIT
+1992 RVDLLPGIPGEKVIT
-2007 DTHDGKIYIKKFDVN
+2007 DANTTQVELSFAKVDVKGN
-2022 NNVMEKCEFT
+2022 AMAGCEMT
-2032 LTGPNN
+2032 LTSPNG
-2038 YKKNWSSSKDAE
+2038 YSKTWTSDADPE
-2050 EFSNLKAGTYTLT
+2050 KLTGLAEGDYTLT
-2063 ETEMNNF
+2063 EKPVTGYAP
-2070 VQLSMSFTIDET
+2070 VSISFTVNAD
-2082 GCIVT
+2082 GYIVT
-2087 QNPDGSKIE
+2087 TDAQGNPITGSNFSLTE
-2096 STSYALSAN
+2096 NGL
-2105 TVTLINRAKV
+2105 TVINRSQISV
-2115 SVDKQ
+2115 SKKDITSLK
-2120 NIANSDELA
+2120 ELA
-2129 GATIKITRTNGG
+2129 GAKITITKTDGSWNEVLVELSRTG
-2141 LNEKVLEVK
+2141 
-2150 RGDTA
+2150 TTF
-2155 LTKETS
+2155 TKS
-2161 LDESD
+2161 DSVDDESQ
-2166 YSKYTQTSNTITF
+2166 YQLTSKELTF
-2179 ISDGKAKTDI
+2179 ISDGKNKTDI

-2195 DYTMEEVAAP
+2195 TYTMTEVVAP
-2205 DGYNKVKTTFTFT
+2205 DGYNKVSTDFTFT
-2218 IDKGQVTRTS
+2218 ISKGQVVPATV
-2228 ADSEEYD
+2228 SEEYD
-2235 VSGNDIVMKD
+2235 VSGNDITMKD
-2245 SAKKTISIGKQAVG
+2245 GQKPSVTISKQAVG
-2259 GGDELT
+2259 GGEELT
-2265 GAELQLTVPK
+2265 GAVLKLTAPAEA
-2275 GVDLSQIEAAYGD
+2275 DLSKVKGFYSDGSTAGIETSGN
-2288 QSTNGIVKS
+2288 TITWTS
-2297 DKTISWKSD
+2297 DKA
-2306 GTKGSVELTDL
+2306 KGGVTLANL
-2317 PAGTYTLKEIT
+2317 PAGVYTLEETT

-2333 TKKTEEMNFEVG
+2333 TKKTEKMTFEVG

-2360 NKVVMEDAA
+2360 NKVVMEDDT
-2369 SKLTIGKKDITGK
+2369 SKLTIG
-2382 QEVTGAK
+2382 
-2389 LTLTLTKPDES
+2389 
-2400 GATLDGVTVENIKN
+2400 
-2414 NTVDSR
+2414 
-2420 TADSITWTSGK
+2420 
-2431 TDAILSKLPDGE
+2431 
-2443 YTLKETGD
+2443 
-2451 AFTDEETGKTYTVI
+2451 
-2465 ESTMTF
+2465 
-2471 TVENGVV
+2471 
-2478 TKTTG
+2478 
-2483 TADSLND
+2483 
-2490 KAADGYYY
+2490 
-2498 YDKTAGQILVC
+2498 
-2509 DAEAVNVV
+2509 
-2517 PISKQDAGSG
+2517 
-2527 AEVAGATLEI
+2527 
-2537 TAENVLDTTKL
+2537 
-2548 ELSRTDKN
+2548 
-2556 GNKTV
+2556 
-2561 LVKGTDYS
+2561 
-2569 ISADGKTI
+2569 
-2577 QFVSGEDATIITGLP
+2577 
-2592 AGTYK
+2592 
-2597 LKETNAPDGYQLYT
+2597 
-2611 AEETFTIGTDGKV
+2611 
-2624 TGTTTIQDKV
+2624 
-2634 SKLTI
+2634 
-2639 AKKDITGKQEVTGAT
+2639 KKDITGKQEVTGAT

-2669 DGVTVENIKNIT
+2669 DDVTANIR
-2681 VDSRTEDSITWTS
+2681 VDSRDAKSITWTS

-2705 DGKYTLKETGGAFT
+2705 DGKYTLKETGDAFT
-2719 DTETGKTYTVIE
+2719 DEETGKTYTVIE

-2833 SISADGKTIQFV
+2833 SISTDGKTIQFV

-2859 TYKLK
+2859 SYQLK

-2894 IQDKVSKLTIAK
+2894 IQDEASKLTIAK

-2911 KQEVTGAKLTLTL
+2911 KQEVTGATLTLTL

-2937 KANITVDSRDAKSIT
+2937 TANIHVDSRDAKSIT

-2973 ETGGAF
+2973 ETGDAF
-2979 TDTETGKTYTVIE
+2979 TDEETGKTYTVIE

-3002 VITKS
+3002 VVTDTS
-3007 NAADNLNDKATEGY
+3007 AENSLNDKATKGY
-3021 YYYDKTK
+3021 YYYDKTAGQ
-3028 EEILVCD
+3028 ILVCD

-3048 TTTTSTTTTP
+3048 TTTTTTTT
-3058 TRTSATTESSTETT
+3058 
-3072 VSTTS
+3072 
-3077 ATPTDT
+3077 T
-3083 TTSTT
+3083 TTSTSES
-3088 ASTAGPTQPTTTSTT
+3088 STTSDTETTTGT
-3103 GSSTVTTVST
+3103 
-3113 TASTAGP
+3113 
-3120 TQPTTTSTTGSGTVT
+3120 GTVT
-3135 TVSTTASTAGPTQP
+3135 TVSTVATTSKTSGTTTEVTTDTTLATSGNTTETSAGP
-3149 TTTSTTGS
+3149 TTTSTSET
-3157 STVTTVSTTASTAG
+3157 TTEVTTDTTLATSGNTTETSAG
-3171 PTQPTTT
+3171 PTTT
-3178 STTGSGTVTTVSTT
+3178 STSETTTEVTTGTT
-3192 ASTAGPTQPTTTST
+3192 LATSGNTTETSAGPTTTST
-3206 TGSSTVTTVSTT
+3206 SETTTEVTTGTT
-3218 ASTAGPTQPTTTST
+3218 LATSGNTTETSAGPTTTST
-3232 TGSGTVTTV
+3232 NGTTTTAKTTVTTASASTETSAASTTTTAAGTTAETV
-3241 STTAS
+3241 TETSTTAAS
-3246 TAGPTQPTT
+3246 
-3255 TSTTGSG
+3255 
-3262 TVTTVSTT
+3262 TVTTAETTVTT
-3270 ASTAGPTQPTTTSA
+3270 AATTTIEA
-3284 TATNTTT
+3284 TTT
-3291 TTSSTGTGSDT
+3291 TTEETTVET
-3302 GTTTTTQSATTVT
+3302 TTEATTTT
-3315 ATNTGSVTETTP
+3315 E
-3327 IVTVTETAPVTT
+3327 ETT
-3339 TTCSTIQTTETTPTT
+3339 TTI
-3354 VTTVTTPVTTVTTTE
+3354 VTTTE
-3369 LERGVL
+3369 QPDGYV
-3375 IRKCDMGGNE
+3375 IRKCDVGGNE
-3385 IAGASLQVADLDGN
+3385 IGGASLNITDQSGN
-3399 VIDAWISEAGIS
+3399 VIDQWVSEEGVSHVFAGIQPN
-3411 HAIETVEVGVP
+3411 TP
-3422 YCLTELQAPVDY
+3422 YCLTETLAPADY
-3434 ALAESI
+3434 LVAEPI
-3440 YFRLEEDGTVTILTF
+3440 YFQL
-3455 AVNEDGT
+3455 NEDGT
-3462 IATDENGP
+3462 LVLFVGVSLNEDGSWSVEN
-3470 IILTETPSADAVV
+3470 AVV
-3483 TMFDEFIGIVTTT
+3483 TANPDGRAIVMIDEYVGTETTT
-3496 DITTETTTTTETETT
+3496 TETTEETTTTTEATTTTAKNTTAGNGEHTPSVSTTTTASTETT
-3511 TTTPHNTTNDN
+3511 TVTGESGTGTTA
-3522 GNHTPSASETTSSGE
+3522 GSG
-3537 TTTETTN
+3537 
-3544 GSGTTTTDGSGT
+3544 GSGTTTAAGGSQT
-3556 TTTTRY
+3556 TTVI
-3562 RSSSGSSS
+3562 RSSFGSSS
-3570 SSSSGRGSS
+3570 SSSRSNTKI
-3579 SVRVSST
+3579 SST
-3586 PKTDDRIWMLLFPT
+3586 PKTGEALPVVIIPA
-3600 GLALTGAIL
+3600 GIALAAAIVA
-3609 TGRKRKKKHQK
+3609 GCKRKKK

>member
-1 MDGNTVSTTC
+1 MQTEKTRHL
-11 RTFRAK
+11 RTRVI
-17 LLSVLLA
+17 SVLLA
-24 VLMLFTSIP
+24 VLMIVTCLPSMLFP
-33 AMFPASASGSGG
+33 VSADNNGRSGG
-45 SGNPIVLTNA
+45 PLVLTNA
-55 SVEFRDKY
+55 SVEFRDSKY
-63 FKEITDTDSG
+63 NPIDEVNTGDV
-73 EIFYLMAKIGGNNV
+73 FYLMSTISGNNV
-87 EEGEVDFYRIE
+87 NEGEVDSYRIE
-98 ISDKNLLLPNFAG
+98 ITDKNLLLPNFAG
-111 NGFKDGAVYNGYT
+111 NGFRDGAVYNGYT

-137 QIDNGETKQIRLQ
+137 DIDNGQTKQVRLQ
-150 AKFQNGKTANGT
+150 AKFQNGKTPGGT
-162 AVEVKLTQE
+162 TSTVKIVQDSTGKNA
-171 SSGKSVSNQITADAA
+171 SSTITARAKR
-186 MQWSAS
+186 QWSAS
-192 KGENRTS
+192 KSEDRNALTA
-199 LKAQEIAKGTTV
+199 AQLAAGTTV
-211 NYTLSASPNNASK
+211 NYTLSASANNVTK
-224 KTGAEWVQSLKF
+224 KNGVEWVQSLKF
-236 EDTISLENMTFLGDA
+236 EDTISLSEMTFTGGA
-251 KAAIQNAVKA
+251 QTAVENAVKSA
-261 AIQTA
+261 VATA
-266 GYDAEPT
+266 GYTAGNLSVEAI
-273 VTVNDGKAD
+273 DGTSTAK
-282 ISFVLNSR
+282 ISFTVDSKNT
-290 NENAEM
+290 NAEM

-329 GKPYGDNASYST
+329 GKPYGDDASYST

-363 TVQNGKAYYVNGDTV
+363 TVKNGKAYYVNGDIV

-391 GNITLKDNV
+391 GDITLTDNV

-483 NGKNLGQKY
+483 KGKNLGQKY
-492 YPHIAGQTAT
+492 YPRIAGQTAT
-502 YTISVTN
+502 YTISITN
-509 SGAKDAKGVLV
+509 SGAKDAKDVPVL
-520 SDDSLSYN
+520 DDSLSDN

-534 TVDGVTRSA
+534 TVDGVTRTD

-551 AGKTVQ
+551 AEKTVQ

-576 TVDGKPSNKVKF
+576 KVDGKSSNKVKF
-588 TPDTPKAQLGITKT
+588 TPDVPKAQLGITKT

-653 ILTLSDGTTK
+653 ILTLSDDTTE
-663 NITSVDTKTLTAGGT
+663 NITSVDTKTLTAGGP
-678 ITVPKGES
+678 ITVPKGKS

-1006 IQATRVGQT
+1006 IQATQVGQT

-1030 GGGVKLT
+1030 GSGVKLT

-1076 SDRVISPEDKVDI
+1076 SDRVILPNSKVDI

-1144 TTSGKATLNGEEL
+1144 TDTAGKATLNGEEL
-1157 GKLDLT
+1157 GRLDLT

-1184 KYFVVP
+1184 KCFVVP

-1197 AVDKYGMVTGNDG
+1197 AVDKYGMVSGNG
-1210 AAIKTTAN
+1210 ATIKTTAN

-1263 TNTGYAEVKQPFTAE
+1263 TNTGYATIDQPFSAE
-1278 NTVAGEKRDTQIWNY
+1278 DTVAGEKQDNQIWSY

-1303 ESWKTITYTNNGH
+1303 ESWKTITYKNNGH
-1316 NGDPHTDPATDTGY
+1316 NGTPHTDPATDTGY
-1330 SREPTHNYV
+1330 SRQPTHNYV

-1359 DLENMTI
+1359 ALENMTI

-1382 ARNSA
+1382 ERFSA

-1398 MVGGTDVIDKT
+1398 MVGGTNVIDKT
-1409 ARSYS
+1409 VRSYS

-1438 NIKSDDTVN
+1438 GISSADTVN

-1561 PAGQT
+1561 PAGQKN

-1603 NYTPTYTGNAIST
+1603 NYTPAYTGNKIST
-1616 DATTKQTV
+1616 DATTDQTV
-1624 GVTNTKNTGEIKLT
+1624 GVTNTKNTGEITLT

-1671 EVPVQSLTFTEA
+1671 EAPVQSLTFTEA
-1683 DSKKVT
+1683 GSQDVT
-1689 FENVPK
+1689 FEDVPK
-1695 GMDFYVLETNSN
+1695 GMDFYVLETNAN

-1742 TTITNFEETQYS
+1742 TTITNFEQTQYS
-1754 ITVSKVLNADNVKS
+1754 ITVSKVLIADDVKS

-1777 TKSGDTYTQVGDT
+1777 TKNGNDYTQVGTT
-1790 QEVIAGS
+1790 QKVAAGS

-1811 YDLKADTPYYIFEMD
+1811 YDLKEGIPYYIFEMD

-1862 CDKYGKVAALTLTK
+1862 CDDDSKVAALTLTK
-1876 DAPQASTII
+1876 DAPNASTII
-1885 TNSTDNPTKITVTK
+1885 TNTTKNPAQIKVTK
-1899 IATEDGNQAVDH
+1899 IATIDDNPADSHEATV
-1911 AIEVGL
+1911 AL
-1917 FTQDADGNY
+1917 FTMDADGNY
-1926 QEVSGQ
+1926 QAVSGQ

-1942 KGKKSVT
+1942 KGKNSVT

-1965 AEGNRV
+1965 ADGKRV
-1971 ENGGTTEV
+1971 ENESTISVGG
-1979 SNKTFV
+1979 KTFL
-1985 ASYSGGN
+1985 ATYSGN
-1992 MVAMDVGIPGAKTIT
+1992 SSRVDLLPGIPGEKTIT
-2007 DTHDGKIYIKKFDVN
+2007 DANTTQVELSFAKTDVKGN
-2022 NNVMEKCEFT
+2022 AMAGCEMT
-2032 LTGPNN
+2032 LTSPNG
-2038 YKKNWSSSKDAE
+2038 YSKTWTSGADPEKLTGLAE
-2050 EFSNLKAGTYTLT
+2050 GDYTLT
-2063 ETEMNNF
+2063 EKPMTGYAP
-2070 VQLSMSFTIDET
+2070 VSISFAVNAN
-2082 GCIVT
+2082 GYIVT
-2087 QNPDGSKIE
+2087 TDAQGNPINGSNFDLAE
-2096 STSYALSAN
+2096 NGL
-2105 TVTLINRAKV
+2105 TVINRSQISV
-2115 SVDKQ
+2115 SKKDITSLK
-2120 NIANSDELA
+2120 ELA
-2129 GATIKITRTNGG
+2129 GAKITIAKTDGSWNEALVELSRTG
-2141 LNEKVLEVK
+2141 
-2150 RGDTA
+2150 TTF
-2155 LTKETS
+2155 TKS
-2161 LDESD
+2161 DSVDDESQ
-2166 YSKYTQTSNTITF
+2166 YQLTSKELTF
-2179 ISDGKAKTDI
+2179 ISDGKNKTDI

-2195 DYTMEEVAAP
+2195 TYTMTEVVAP
-2205 DGYNKVKTTFTFT
+2205 DGYNKVSTDFTFT
-2218 IDKGQVTRTS
+2218 IKNGVVDATGTT
-2228 ADSEEYD
+2228 EYD
-2235 VSGNDIVMKD
+2235 VSGNDITMKD
-2245 SAKKTISIGKQAVG
+2245 GQKPSVTISKQAVG
-2259 GGDELT
+2259 GGEELT
-2265 GAELQLTVPK
+2265 GAVLKLTAPA
-2275 GVDLSQIEAAYGD
+2275 GTDLSK
-2288 QSTNGIVKS
+2288 VKGS
-2297 DKTISWKSD
+2297 YSD
-2306 GTKGSVELTDL
+2306 GSTAGIETSGNTITWTSDNAKGGVTLANL
-2317 PAGTYTLKEIT
+2317 PAGVYTLEETT

-2333 TKKTEEMNFEVG
+2333 TKKTEEMTFEVG

-2360 NKVVMEDAA
+2360 NKIVMEDNT
-2369 SKLTIGKKDITGK
+2369 SKLTISKKDITGK
-2382 QEVTGAK
+2382 QEVTGAT
-2389 LTLTLTKPDES
+2389 LTLTLTNPDES
-2400 GATLDGVTVENIKN
+2400 GATLDDVTVENSIVGN
-2414 NTVDSR
+2414 R
-2420 TADSITWTSGK
+2420 TEDSITWISGK
-2431 TDAILSKLPDGE
+2431 TDAVLSKLPDGK
-2443 YTLKETGD
+2443 YTLKETGG
-2451 AFTDEETGKTYTVI
+2451 AFTDAETKKTYTVI

-2478 TKTTG
+2478 TDTNA
-2483 TADSLND
+2483 ADNLND
-2490 KAADGYYY
+2490 KATEGYYY

-2517 PISKQDAGSG
+2517 PISKQDAASG

-2569 ISADGKTI
+2569 ISTDGKTI

-2592 AGTYK
+2592 AGSYQ

-2624 TGTTTIQDKV
+2624 TGTTIIQDK
-2634 SKLTI
+2634 
-2639 AKKDITGKQEVTGAT
+2639 A
-2654 LTLKLTKPDESGATL
+2654 
-2669 DGVTVENIKNIT
+2669 
-2681 VDSRTEDSITWTS
+2681 
-2694 GKTDAI
+2694 
-2700 LSKLP
+2700 
-2705 DGKYTLKETGGAFT
+2705 
-2719 DTETGKTYTVIE
+2719 
-2731 STMTFTVENGVVTST
+2731 
-2746 TGDAD
+2746 
-2751 NLNDKATEGY
+2751 
-2761 YYYDKTAGQILVC
+2761 
-2774 DAEAVNVVPIS
+2774 
-2785 KQDAGSGAE
+2785 
-2794 VAGATLEITAENVLD
+2794 
-2809 TTKLELSRTDKNG
+2809 
-2822 NKTVLVKGTDY
+2822 
-2833 SISADGKTIQFV
+2833 
-2845 SGEDATIITGLPAG
+2845 
-2859 TYKLK
+2859 
-2864 ETNAPDGYQLYT
+2864 
-2876 AEETFTIGT
+2876 
-2885 DGKVTGTTT
+2885 
-2894 IQDKVSKLTIAK
+2894 SKLTIAK

-2937 KANITVDSRDAKSIT
+2937 TANIHVDSRDAKSIT

-2979 TDTETGKTYTVIE
+2979 TDTETGKTYTVIK

-3002 VITKS
+3002 VVTDTS
-3007 NAADNLNDKATEGY
+3007 AENSLNDKATKGY
-3021 YYYDKTK
+3021 YYCDKTAGQ
-3028 EEILVCD
+3028 ILVCD

-3048 TTTTSTTTTP
+3048 TTTTTTTT
-3058 TRTSATTESSTETT
+3058 
-3072 VSTTS
+3072 
-3077 ATPTDT
+3077 T
-3083 TTSTT
+3083 TTSTSES
-3088 ASTAGPTQPTTTSTT
+3088 STTSDTETTTGT
-3103 GSSTVTTVST
+3103 
-3113 TASTAGP
+3113 
-3120 TQPTTTSTTGSGTVT
+3120 GTVT
-3135 TVSTTASTAGPTQP
+3135 TVSTVATTSKTSGTTTEVTTDTTLATSGNTTETSAGP
-3149 TTTSTTGS
+3149 TTTSTSET
-3157 STVTTVSTTASTAG
+3157 TTEVTTGTTLATSGNTTETSAG
-3171 PTQPTTT
+3171 PTTT
-3178 STTGSGTVTTVSTT
+3178 STSETTTEVTTVTTLATSGSTT
-3192 ASTAGPTQPTTTST
+3192 ETSAGPTTTST
-3206 TGSSTVTTVSTT
+3206 SETTTEVTTDTTLATSGSTT
-3218 ASTAGPTQPTTTST
+3218 ETSAGPTTTST
-3232 TGSGTVTTV
+3232 NGTTTDTTTAKTTVTTA
-3241 STTAS
+3241 SAS
-3246 TAGPTQPTT
+3246 TE
-3255 TSTTGSG
+3255 
-3262 TVTTVSTT
+3262 
-3270 ASTAGPTQPTTTSA
+3270 TSA
-3284 TATNTTT
+3284 ASTTT
-3291 TTSSTGTGSDT
+3291 TAA
-3302 GTTTTTQSATTVT
+3302 GTTA
-3315 ATNTGSVTETTP
+3315 E
-3327 IVTVTETAPVTT
+3327 TVTETSTT
-3339 TTCSTIQTTETTPTT
+3339 AAST
-3354 VTTVTTPVTTVTTTE
+3354 VTTAETTVTTTATTTIE
-3369 LERGVL
+3369 ATTTTTEETTVETTTEATTTTEETTTTIVTTTEQPDGYV
-3375 IRKCDMGGNE
+3375 IRKCDVGGNE
-3385 IAGASLQVADLDGN
+3385 IGGASLNITDQSGN
-3399 VIDAWISEAGIS
+3399 VIDQWVSEEGVSHVFAGIQPN
-3411 HAIETVEVGVP
+3411 TP
-3422 YCLTELQAPVDY
+3422 YCLTETLAPADY
-3434 ALAESI
+3434 LVAEPI
-3440 YFRLEEDGTVTILTF
+3440 YFQL
-3455 AVNEDGT
+3455 NEDGT
-3462 IATDENGP
+3462 LVLFVGVSLNEDGSWSVEN
-3470 IILTETPSADAVV
+3470 AVV
-3483 TMFDEFIGIVTTT
+3483 TANPDGRAIVMIDEYVGTETTT
-3496 DITTETTTTTETETT
+3496 TETTEETTTTTEATTTTAKNTTAGNGEHTPSVSTTTTASTETT
-3511 TTTPHNTTNDN
+3511 TVTGESGTGTTA
-3522 GNHTPSASETTSSGE
+3522 GSG
-3537 TTTETTN
+3537 
-3544 GSGTTTTDGSGT
+3544 GSGTTTAAGGSQT
-3556 TTTTRY
+3556 TTVI

-3570 SSSSGRGSS
+3570 SSSRSNTKI
-3579 SVRVSST
+3579 SST
-3586 PKTDDRIWMLLFPT
+3586 PKTGEALPVVIIPA
-3600 GLALTGAIL
+3600 GIALAAAIVA
-3609 TGRKRKKKHQK
+3609 GCKRKKK

>member
-1 MDGNTVSTTC
+1 MQTEKTRHL
-11 RTFRAK
+11 RTRVI
-17 LLSVLLA
+17 SVLLA
-24 VLMLFTSIP
+24 VLMIVTCLPSMLFP
-33 AMFPASASGSGG
+33 VSADNNGRSGG
-45 SGNPIVLTNA
+45 PLVLTNA
-55 SVEFRDKY
+55 SVEFRDSKY
-63 FKEITDTDSG
+63 NPIDEVNTGDV
-73 EIFYLMAKIGGNNV
+73 FYLMSTISGNNV
-87 EEGEVDFYRIE
+87 NEGEVDSYRIE
-98 ISDKNLLLPNFAG
+98 ITDKNLLLPNFAG
-111 NGFKDGAVYNGYT
+111 NGFRDGAVYNGYT

-129 DGSRYITF
+129 DGSRYIAF
-137 QIDNGETKQIRLQ
+137 DIDNGQTKQVRLQ
-150 AKFQNGKTANGT
+150 AKFQNGKTPGGT
-162 AVEVKLTQE
+162 ISTVKIVQDSTGKNA
-171 SSGKSVSNQITADAA
+171 SSTITAKAER
-186 MQWSAS
+186 QWSAS
-192 KGENRTS
+192 KSEDRNALTA
-199 LKAQEIAKGTTV
+199 AQLAAGTTV
-211 NYTLSASPNNASK
+211 NYTLSASANNVSK
-224 KTGAEWVQSLKF
+224 KSGVEWVQSLKF
-236 EDTISLENMTFLGDA
+236 EDTISLSEMTFTGGA
-251 KAAIQNAVKA
+251 QTAVENAVKSA
-261 AIQTA
+261 VATA
-266 GYDAEPT
+266 GYTAGNLS
-273 VTVNDGKAD
+273 VTVSGSTAK
-282 ISFVLNSR
+282 ISFTVDSKNT
-290 NENAEM
+290 NAEM
-296 PAVNLNVALPLNS
+296 SAVNLNVALPLNS
-309 STVKM
+309 NTVKM

-483 NGKNLGQKY
+483 KGKDLGQKY
-492 YPHIAGQTAT
+492 YPGIAGQTAT

-509 SGAKDAKGVLV
+509 SGAKDAKDVPV
-520 SDDSLSYN
+520 SDDSLSDN

-534 TVDGVTRSA
+534 TVDGVTRSD

-576 TVDGKPSNKVKF
+576 KVDGKSSNKVKF
-588 TPDTPKAQLGITKT
+588 TPDVPKAQLGITKT

-906 NEHGNK
+906 NEHGSK

-952 ADLEQKTFSY
+952 AELEQKTFSY

-1144 TTSGKATLNGEEL
+1144 TDTAGKATLNGEEL
-1157 GKLDLT
+1157 GRLDLT

-1184 KYFVVP
+1184 KCFVVP

-1197 AVDKYGMVTGNDG
+1197 AVDKYGMVSGNG
-1210 AAIKTTAN
+1210 ATIKTTAN

-1263 TNTGYAEVKQPFTAE
+1263 TNTGYATIDQPFTAE
-1278 NTVAGEKRDTQIWNY
+1278 DTVAGEKRDTQIWNY

-1303 ESWKTITYTNNGH
+1303 ESWKTITYTNQNHTGT
-1316 NGDPHTDPATDTGY
+1316 PHTDPATDTGY
-1330 SREPTHNYV
+1330 SRQPTHNYV

-1359 DLENMTI
+1359 ALENMTI

-1382 ARNSA
+1382 ERFSA

-1438 NIKSDDTVN
+1438 NIKSDDTVD

-1460 DEVVVKVTATV
+1460 EEVVVKVTATV

-1507 AKVGVWVQTPDTT
+1507 AKVGIWVQTPDTT

-1566 AASVTMKDVDLSSIK
+1566 EASVTMKDVDLSSIK

-1594 TDAKGNQIR
+1594 TDAKGNQIH
-1603 NYTPTYTGNAIST
+1603 NYTPAYKDKDNVIST
-1616 DATTKQTV
+1616 DATTNQTV
-1624 GVTNTKNTGEIKLT
+1624 DVTNTKNTGDITLT

-1644 EGGDV
+1644 EGGNV

-1671 EVPVQSLTFTEA
+1671 EAPVQSLTFTEA

-1695 GMDFYVLETNSN
+1695 GMDFYVLETNAN

-1742 TTITNFEETQYS
+1742 TTITNFEQTQYS
-1754 ITVSKVLNADNVKS
+1754 ITVSKVLIADDVKS
-1768 TPVFSVGLF
+1768 TPVFFVGLF
-1777 TKSGDTYTQVGDT
+1777 TKNGDTYTQVGDT

-1811 YDLKADTPYYIFEMD
+1811 YDLKEGIPYYIFEMD

-1862 CDKYGKVAALTLTK
+1862 CDDHNQVAALTLTK
-1876 DAPQASTII
+1876 DAPQANTII
-1885 TNSTDNPTKITVTK
+1885 TNTTKNPAQIKVTK
-1899 IATEDGNQAVDH
+1899 IATEDGKPAVDH

-1917 FTQDADGNY
+1917 FTQDTNGSY
-1926 QEVSGQ
+1926 QQVE
-1932 KKTITIAAGD
+1932 KKNINIAAGD
-1942 KGKKSVT
+1942 NGKKSVT

-1965 AEGNRV
+1965 ADGKRV
-1971 ENGGTTEV
+1971 ENGSTTTV
-1979 SNKTFV
+1979 GSAGSSKTFL
-1985 ASYSGGN
+1985 ATYSGGN
-1992 MVAMDVGIPGAKTIT
+1992 RVDLLPGIPGEKVIT
-2007 DTHDGKIYIKKFDVN
+2007 DANTTQVELSFAKVDVKGN
-2022 NNVMEKCEFT
+2022 AMAGCEMT
-2032 LTGPNN
+2032 LTSPNG
-2038 YKKNWSSSKDAE
+2038 YSKTWTSDADPE
-2050 EFSNLKAGTYTLT
+2050 KLTGLAEGDYTLT
-2063 ETEMNNF
+2063 EKPVTGYAP
-2070 VQLSMSFTIDET
+2070 VSISFTVNAD
-2082 GCIVT
+2082 GYIVT
-2087 QNPDGSKIE
+2087 TDAQGNPITGSNFSLTE
-2096 STSYALSAN
+2096 NGL
-2105 TVTLINRAKV
+2105 TVINRSQISV
-2115 SVDKQ
+2115 SKKDITSLK
-2120 NIANSDELA
+2120 ELA
-2129 GATIKITRTNGG
+2129 GAKITITKTDGSWNEVLVELSRTG
-2141 LNEKVLEVK
+2141 
-2150 RGDTA
+2150 TTF
-2155 LTKETS
+2155 TKS
-2161 LDESD
+2161 DSVDDESQ
-2166 YSKYTQTSNTITF
+2166 YQLTSKELTF
-2179 ISDGKAKTDI
+2179 ISDGKNKTDI

-2195 DYTMEEVAAP
+2195 TYTMTEVVAP
-2205 DGYNKVKTTFTFT
+2205 DGYNKVSTDFTFT
-2218 IDKGQVTRTS
+2218 ISKGQVVPATV
-2228 ADSEEYD
+2228 SEEYD
-2235 VSGNDIVMKD
+2235 VSGNDITMKD
-2245 SAKKTISIGKQAVG
+2245 GQKPSVTISKQAVG
-2259 GGDELT
+2259 GGEELT
-2265 GAELQLTVPK
+2265 GAVLKLTAPAEA
-2275 GVDLSQIEAAYGD
+2275 DLSKVKGFYSDGSTAGIETSGN
-2288 QSTNGIVKS
+2288 TITWTS
-2297 DKTISWKSD
+2297 DKA
-2306 GTKGSVELTDL
+2306 KGGVTLANL
-2317 PAGTYTLKEIT
+2317 PAGVYTLEETT

-2333 TKKTEEMNFEVG
+2333 TKKTEKMTFEVG

-2360 NKVVMEDAA
+2360 NKVVMEDDT
-2369 SKLTIGKKDITGK
+2369 SKLTIG
-2382 QEVTGAK
+2382 
-2389 LTLTLTKPDES
+2389 
-2400 GATLDGVTVENIKN
+2400 
-2414 NTVDSR
+2414 
-2420 TADSITWTSGK
+2420 
-2431 TDAILSKLPDGE
+2431 
-2443 YTLKETGD
+2443 
-2451 AFTDEETGKTYTVI
+2451 
-2465 ESTMTF
+2465 
-2471 TVENGVV
+2471 
-2478 TKTTG
+2478 
-2483 TADSLND
+2483 
-2490 KAADGYYY
+2490 
-2498 YDKTAGQILVC
+2498 
-2509 DAEAVNVV
+2509 
-2517 PISKQDAGSG
+2517 
-2527 AEVAGATLEI
+2527 
-2537 TAENVLDTTKL
+2537 
-2548 ELSRTDKN
+2548 
-2556 GNKTV
+2556 
-2561 LVKGTDYS
+2561 
-2569 ISADGKTI
+2569 
-2577 QFVSGEDATIITGLP
+2577 
-2592 AGTYK
+2592 
-2597 LKETNAPDGYQLYT
+2597 
-2611 AEETFTIGTDGKV
+2611 
-2624 TGTTTIQDKV
+2624 
-2634 SKLTI
+2634 
-2639 AKKDITGKQEVTGAT
+2639 KKDITGKQEVTGAT

-2669 DGVTVENIKNIT
+2669 DDVTANIR
-2681 VDSRTEDSITWTS
+2681 VDSRDAKSITWTS

-2705 DGKYTLKETGGAFT
+2705 DGKYTLKETGDAFT
-2719 DTETGKTYTVIE
+2719 DEETGKTYTVIE

-2833 SISADGKTIQFV
+2833 SISTDGKTIQFV

-2859 TYKLK
+2859 SYQLK

-2894 IQDKVSKLTIAK
+2894 IQDEASKLTIAK

-2911 KQEVTGAKLTLTL
+2911 KQEVTGATLTLTL

-2937 KANITVDSRDAKSIT
+2937 TANIHVDSRDAKSIT

-2973 ETGGAF
+2973 ETGDAF
-2979 TDTETGKTYTVIE
+2979 TDAETKKTYTVIE

-3002 VITKS
+3002 VVTDTS
-3007 NAADNLNDKATEGY
+3007 AENSLNDKATKGY
-3021 YYYDKTK
+3021 YYYDKTAGQ
-3028 EEILVCD
+3028 ILVCD

-3048 TTTTSTTTTP
+3048 TTTTTTTT
-3058 TRTSATTESSTETT
+3058 
-3072 VSTTS
+3072 
-3077 ATPTDT
+3077 T
-3083 TTSTT
+3083 TTSTSES
-3088 ASTAGPTQPTTTSTT
+3088 STTSDTETTTGT
-3103 GSSTVTTVST
+3103 
-3113 TASTAGP
+3113 
-3120 TQPTTTSTTGSGTVT
+3120 GTVT
-3135 TVSTTASTAGPTQP
+3135 TVSTVATTSKTSGTTTEVTTDTTLATSGNTTETSAGP
-3149 TTTSTTGS
+3149 TTTSTSET
-3157 STVTTVSTTASTAG
+3157 TTEVTTGTTLATSGNTTETSAG
-3171 PTQPTTT
+3171 PTTT
-3178 STTGSGTVTTVSTT
+3178 STSETTTEVTTDTT
-3192 ASTAGPTQPTTTST
+3192 LATSGNTTETSAGPTTTST
-3206 TGSSTVTTVSTT
+3206 SETTTEVTTGTT
-3218 ASTAGPTQPTTTST
+3218 LATSGNTTETSAGPTTTST
-3232 TGSGTVTTV
+3232 NGTTTTAKTTVTTASASTETSAASTTTTAAGTTAETV
-3241 STTAS
+3241 TETSTTAAS
-3246 TAGPTQPTT
+3246 
-3255 TSTTGSG
+3255 
-3262 TVTTVSTT
+3262 TVTTAETTVTT
-3270 ASTAGPTQPTTTSA
+3270 AATTTIEA
-3284 TATNTTT
+3284 TTT
-3291 TTSSTGTGSDT
+3291 TTEETTVET
-3302 GTTTTTQSATTVT
+3302 TTEATTTT
-3315 ATNTGSVTETTP
+3315 E
-3327 IVTVTETAPVTT
+3327 ETT
-3339 TTCSTIQTTETTPTT
+3339 TTI
-3354 VTTVTTPVTTVTTTE
+3354 VTTTE
-3369 LERGVL
+3369 QPDGYV
-3375 IRKCDMGGNE
+3375 IRKCDVGGNE
-3385 IAGASLQVADLDGN
+3385 IGGASLNITDQSGN
-3399 VIDAWISEAGIS
+3399 VIDQWVSEEGVSHVFAGIQPN
-3411 HAIETVEVGVP
+3411 TP
-3422 YCLTELQAPVDY
+3422 YCLTETLAPADY
-3434 ALAESI
+3434 LVAEPI
-3440 YFRLEEDGTVTILTF
+3440 YFQL
-3455 AVNEDGT
+3455 NEDGT
-3462 IATDENGP
+3462 LVLFVGVSLNEDGSWSVEN
-3470 IILTETPSADAVV
+3470 AVV
-3483 TMFDEFIGIVTTT
+3483 TANPDGRAIVMIDEYVGTETTT
-3496 DITTETTTTTETETT
+3496 TETTEETTTTTEATTTTAKNTTAGNGEHTPSVSTTTTASTETT
-3511 TTTPHNTTNDN
+3511 TVTGESGTGTTA
-3522 GNHTPSASETTSSGE
+3522 GSG
-3537 TTTETTN
+3537 
-3544 GSGTTTTDGSGT
+3544 GSGTTTAAGGSQT
-3556 TTTTRY
+3556 TTVI
-3562 RSSSGSSS
+3562 RSSFGSSS
-3570 SSSSGRGSS
+3570 SSSRSNTKI
-3579 SVRVSST
+3579 SST
-3586 PKTDDRIWMLLFPT
+3586 PKTGEALPVVIIPA
-3600 GLALTGAIL
+3600 GIALAAAIVA
-3609 TGRKRKKKHQK
+3609 GCKRKKK

>member
-87 EEGEVDFYRIE
+87 EEGEVDSYRIE

-211 NYTLSASPNNASK
+211 NYTLSASPNNVSK

-282 ISFVLNSR
+282 ISFALNSR

-405 LESITAADGTV
+405 LESITAADGTA

-429 ATVTAKVVCKVSKDQ
+429 ATVTAKVFCKVSKDQ

-534 TVDGVTRSA
+534 TVDGVTRSD

-576 TVDGKPSNKVKF
+576 KVDGKSSNKVKF
-588 TPDTPKAQLGITKT
+588 TPDVPKAQLGITKT

-812 EQDNRAHGGYAA
+812 EQDNRSHGGYAA

-972 YAGKT
+972 YAGKK

-1006 IQATRVGQT
+1006 IQATQVGQT
-1015 LTFTFVSTEKFANQW
+1015 LTFTFVSTEKFENPY
-1030 GGGVKLT
+1030 GSGVKLT

-1066 VTVVEGKNDG
+1066 VTVEEGSDDG
-1076 SDRVISPEDKVDI
+1076 SDRVILPNSKVDI

-1144 TTSGKATLNGEEL
+1144 TDTTGKATLNGEEL
-1157 GKLDLT
+1157 GRLDLT

-1197 AVDKYGMVTGNDG
+1197 AVNEFGMVTGTG

-1263 TNTGYAEVKQPFTAE
+1263 TNTGYAEVTQPFTAE

-1316 NGDPHTDPATDTGY
+1316 NRHTGDPHTDPATDTGY
-1330 SREPTHNYV
+1330 SRQPTHNYV

-1398 MVGGTDVIDKT
+1398 MVDETDVIDKT

-1507 AKVGVWVQTPDTT
+1507 AKVGVWVQTPDADSTIHI
-1520 VDVTVNKT
+1520 VKN
-1528 LTEAETKD
+1528 LSGSENGGI
-1536 ATFYF
+1536 FYF
-1541 ALFTDENYTTRLS
+1541 ALFEEQADNTLKRVS
-1554 DVISVTI
+1554 DVTSLTLNPGETSGKVDMEHLNYADTEMFNGNNLYLYETNA
-1561 PAGQT
+1561 AGEILDV
-1566 AASVTMKDVDLSSIK
+1566 AASKYTVAY
-1581 QQTNNANNVYLLE
+1581 NGGAG
-1594 TDAKGNQIR
+1594 TDHNQI
-1603 NYTPTYTGNAIST
+1603 NTAEKENTITI
-1616 DATTKQTV
+1616 
-1624 GVTNTKNTGEIKLT
+1624 TNTAKAAGDITLT
-1638 KTLAGV
+1638 KTLKG
-1644 EGGDV
+1644 ENV

-1671 EVPVQSLTFTEA
+1671 EAPVQSLTFTEA
-1683 DSKKVT
+1683 GSQDGVT

-1695 GMDFYVLETNSN
+1695 GVDFYVLETNAN
-1707 GVPTYTGDSGTYTAD
+1707 GVLADTDFGSYTSD
-1722 SGIRYSFV
+1722 SGIRYTSA
-1730 PVIRSA
+1730 PAAPAA

-1742 TTITNFEETQYS
+1742 AAITNTEEIDYS
-1754 ITVSKVLNADNVKS
+1754 ITVSKVLNADDVKS

-1777 TKSGDTYTQVGDT
+1777 TKNGNDYTPVGT
-1790 QEVIAGS
+1790 TKNVIAGS
-1797 EVKFSTELN
+1797 DVTFDGLE
-1806 EQNKR
+1806 
-1811 YDLKADTPYYIFEMD
+1811 ADTPYYIFEMN
-1826 GDKRVENGASFQ
+1826 GTERVENGASFQ

-1851 TDTTFYVSYDC
+1851 TNTTFYVSYDC
-1862 CDKYGKVAALTLTK
+1862 CDKGGKVAALTLTK

-1899 IATEDGNQAVDH
+1899 IATEDGNPAVDH
-1911 AIEVGL
+1911 EIEVGL

-2007 DTHDGKIYIKKFDVN
+2007 DTHNQDVKLSFAKVDVKGN
-2022 NNVMEKCEFT
+2022 AMAGCEMT
-2032 LTGPNN
+2032 LTGPNG
-2038 YKKNWSSSKDAE
+2038 YSKTWTSDADPE
-2050 EFSNLKAGTYTLT
+2050 KLTGLAEGDYTLT
-2063 ETEMNNF
+2063 EKPVTGYAP
-2070 VQLSMSFTIDET
+2070 VSISFAVKAN
-2082 GCIVT
+2082 GYIVT
-2087 QNPDGSKIE
+2087 TDAQGNPITGSNFSLTE
-2096 STSYALSAN
+2096 NGL
-2105 TVTLINRAKV
+2105 TVINRSQISV
-2115 SVDKQ
+2115 SKKDITSLK
-2120 NIANSDELA
+2120 ELA
-2129 GATIKITRTNGG
+2129 GAKITITKTDGSWNEALVELSRTG
-2141 LNEKVLEVK
+2141 
-2150 RGDTA
+2150 TTF
-2155 LTKETS
+2155 TKS
-2161 LDESD
+2161 DSVDDESQ
-2166 YSKYTQTSNTITF
+2166 YQLTSKELTF
-2179 ISDGKAKTDI
+2179 ISDGKNKTDI
-2189 IGLPDG
+2189 TGLPDG
-2195 DYTMEEVAAP
+2195 TYTMTEVVAP
-2205 DGYNKVKTTFTFT
+2205 DGYNKVSTDFTFT
-2218 IDKGQVTRTS
+2218 IKNGVVDATGTT
-2228 ADSEEYD
+2228 EYD
-2235 VSGNDIVMKD
+2235 VSGNDIIMKD
-2245 SAKKTISIGKQAVG
+2245 GQK
-2259 GGDELT
+2259 
-2265 GAELQLTVPK
+2265 P
-2275 GVDLSQIEAAYGD
+2275 
-2288 QSTNGIVKS
+2288 
-2297 DKTISWKSD
+2297 
-2306 GTKGSVELTDL
+2306 SVT
-2317 PAGTYTLKEIT
+2317 
-2328 APDGF
+2328 
-2333 TKKTEEMNFEVG
+2333 
-2345 ADGKVGTVNGLTKDD
+2345 
-2360 NKVVMEDAA
+2360 
-2369 SKLTIGKKDITGK
+2369 
-2382 QEVTGAK
+2382 
-2389 LTLTLTKPDES
+2389 
-2400 GATLDGVTVENIKN
+2400 
-2414 NTVDSR
+2414 
-2420 TADSITWTSGK
+2420 
-2431 TDAILSKLPDGE
+2431 
-2443 YTLKETGD
+2443 
-2451 AFTDEETGKTYTVI
+2451 
-2465 ESTMTF
+2465 
-2471 TVENGVV
+2471 
-2478 TKTTG
+2478 
-2483 TADSLND
+2483 
-2490 KAADGYYY
+2490 
-2498 YDKTAGQILVC
+2498 
-2509 DAEAVNVV
+2509 
-2517 PISKQDAGSG
+2517 ISKQDAGSG

-2561 LVKGTDYS
+2561 LVKDRDYS
-2569 ISADGKTI
+2569 ISTDGKTI
-2577 QFVSGEDATIITGLP
+2577 QFVSGEDVTIITGLP
-2592 AGTYK
+2592 AGS
-2597 LKETNAPDGYQLYT
+2597 YQ
-2611 AEETFTIGTDGKV
+2611 
-2624 TGTTTIQDKV
+2624 
-2634 SKLTI
+2634 
-2639 AKKDITGKQEVTGAT
+2639 
-2654 LTLKLTKPDESGATL
+2654 
-2669 DGVTVENIKNIT
+2669 
-2681 VDSRTEDSITWTS
+2681 
-2694 GKTDAI
+2694 
-2700 LSKLP
+2700 
-2705 DGKYTLKETGGAFT
+2705 
-2719 DTETGKTYTVIE
+2719 
-2731 STMTFTVENGVVTST
+2731 
-2746 TGDAD
+2746 
-2751 NLNDKATEGY
+2751 
-2761 YYYDKTAGQILVC
+2761 
-2774 DAEAVNVVPIS
+2774 
-2785 KQDAGSGAE
+2785 
-2794 VAGATLEITAENVLD
+2794 
-2809 TTKLELSRTDKNG
+2809 
-2822 NKTVLVKGTDY
+2822 
-2833 SISADGKTIQFV
+2833 
-2845 SGEDATIITGLPAG
+2845 
-2859 TYKLK
+2859 LK

-3058 TRTSATTESSTETT
+3058 TRTSATTGSSTETT

-3113 TASTAGP
+3113 TENTATSTD
-3120 TQPTTTSTTGSGTVT
+3120 TTVITTGSG
-3135 TVSTTASTAGPTQP
+3135 
-3149 TTTSTTGS
+3149 
-3157 STVTTVSTTASTAG
+3157 TVTTVSTTASTAG

-3192 ASTAGPTQPTTTST
+3192 ENTATSTDTTVIT

-3232 TGSGTVTTV
+3232 TGSSTVTTV

-3522 GNHTPSASETTSSGE
+3522 GNHTPSTSETTSSGE

>member
-1 MDGNTVSTTC
+1 MQTEKTRHL
-11 RTFRAK
+11 RTRVI
-17 LLSVLLA
+17 SVLLA
-24 VLMLFTSIP
+24 VLMIVTCLPSMLFP
-33 AMFPASASGSGG
+33 VSADNNGRSGG
-45 SGNPIVLTNA
+45 PLVLTNA
-55 SVEFRDKY
+55 SVEFRDSKY
-63 FKEITDTDSG
+63 NPIDEVNTGDV
-73 EIFYLMAKIGGNNV
+73 FYLMSTISGNNV
-87 EEGEVDFYRIE
+87 NEGEVDSYRIE
-98 ISDKNLLLPNFAG
+98 ITDKNLLLPNFAG
-111 NGFKDGAVYNGYT
+111 NGFRDGAVYNGYT

-137 QIDNGETKQIRLQ
+137 DIDNGQTKQVRLQ
-150 AKFQNGKTANGT
+150 AKFQNGKTPGGT
-162 AVEVKLTQE
+162 TSTVKIVQDSTGKNA
-171 SSGKSVSNQITADAA
+171 SSTITARAKR
-186 MQWSAS
+186 QWSAS
-192 KGENRTS
+192 KSEDRNALTA
-199 LKAQEIAKGTTV
+199 AQLAAGTTV
-211 NYTLSASPNNASK
+211 NYTLSASANNVTK
-224 KTGAEWVQSLKF
+224 KNGVEWVQSLKF
-236 EDTISLENMTFLGDA
+236 EDTISLSEMTFTGGA
-251 KAAIQNAVKA
+251 QTAVENAVKSA
-261 AIQTA
+261 VATA
-266 GYDAEPT
+266 GYTAGNLSVEAI
-273 VTVNDGKAD
+273 DGTSTAK
-282 ISFVLNSR
+282 ISFTVDSKNT
-290 NENAEM
+290 NAEM

-329 GKPYGDNASYST
+329 GKPYGDDASYST

-363 TVQNGKAYYVNGDTV
+363 TVKNGKAYYVNGDIV

-391 GNITLKDNV
+391 GDITLTDNV

-492 YPHIAGQTAT
+492 YPGMAGQIAT

-509 SGAKDAKGVLV
+509 SGAKDAKDVPV
-520 SDDSLSYN
+520 ADDNLSSK
-528 LENMTY
+528 LENITY
-534 TVDGVTRSA
+534 KVDGVTKSA
-543 FPDKIDVP
+543 FPNEIDVP

-564 RDDVAG
+564 KSSVTG

-576 TVDGKPSNKVKF
+576 KVDDKSSNKVKF

-610 GTAKDVVYT
+610 GTAEDVVYT

-633 KIEDILPDGMTF
+633 KIEDILPNDMAF
-645 RENSGAYG
+645 RENSGVYG
-653 ILTLSDGTTK
+653 VLTLADGTTK
-663 NITSVDTKTLTAGGT
+663 DITTVDTKTLTAGGT
-678 ITVPKGES
+678 VTVPKGKS

-695 EDSATAAALTNTAK
+695 EASATAATLTNTAK
-709 VYEGAEVKGTATHTI
+709 VYEGAEEKGTATHTI

-743 GIPADDTTEIVN
+743 GIQADDTTEIVN
-755 GDKLTYQATFTNNG
+755 GDKLTYQATFTNKG

-782 TTLKWETSDVLKV
+782 TTLKWEASDVLKV

-812 EQDNRAHGGYAA
+812 EQDNRSHGGYAA

-838 SVTVEYVVLGNDVTN
+838 SVTVEYVVLANDVTN

-863 IQGFGGTYDLNN
+863 IQGFGGIYDLNN

-891 QKGVYNYTAVGGLTV
+891 QSGVYNYTAVGGLTV
-906 NEHGNK
+906 NEHGSK

-1006 IQATRVGQT
+1006 IQATQVGQT

-1030 GGGVKLT
+1030 GSGVKLT

-1076 SDRVISPEDKVDI
+1076 SDRVILPNSKVDI

-1144 TTSGKATLNGEEL
+1144 TDTAGKATLNGEEL
-1157 GKLDLT
+1157 GRLDLT

-1184 KYFVVP
+1184 KCFVVP

-1197 AVDKYGMVTGNDG
+1197 AVDKYGMVSGNG
-1210 AAIKTTAN
+1210 ATIKTTAN

-1263 TNTGYAEVKQPFTAE
+1263 TNTGYATIDQPFSAE
-1278 NTVAGEKRDTQIWNY
+1278 DTVAGEKQDNQIWSY

-1303 ESWKTITYTNNGH
+1303 ESWKTITYKNNGH
-1316 NGDPHTDPATDTGY
+1316 NGTPHTDPATDTGY
-1330 SREPTHNYV
+1330 SRQPTHNYV

-1359 DLENMTI
+1359 ALENMTI

-1382 ARNSA
+1382 ERFSA
-1387 FGVKLKSIDSV
+1387 FGVTLKSIDSV
-1398 MVGGTDVIDKT
+1398 TVGGTDVS
-1409 ARSYS
+1409 ANAAYSYS

-1438 NIKSDDTVN
+1438 NIKSDDTVD
-1447 FRIQLQDTTVKVG
+1447 FRIQLQDTTVEVG
-1460 DEVVVKVTATV
+1460 EEVVVKVTATV

-1487 FAYSYQNPD
+1487 FAYSYQNTD

-1554 DVISVTI
+1554 DVISATI
-1561 PAGQT
+1561 PAGRT

-1603 NYTPTYTGNAIST
+1603 NYTPAYTGNKIST
-1616 DATTKQTV
+1616 DATTNQTV
-1624 GVTNTKNTGEIKLT
+1624 GVTNTKNTGEITLT
-1638 KTLAGV
+1638 KTLAG
-1644 EGGDV
+1644 ENV

-1671 EVPVQSLTFTEA
+1671 EAPVQSLTFTEA
-1683 DSKKVT
+1683 GSQDVK
-1689 FENVPK
+1689 FEGVPK
-1695 GMDFYVLETNSN
+1695 GVDFYVLETNAN
-1707 GVPTYTGDSGTYTAD
+1707 GVLADTDFAKYTSD
-1722 SGIRYSFV
+1722 SGIRYTSE
-1730 PVIRSA
+1730 PAAPAA
-1736 VQAGGT
+1736 VQAGGKT
-1742 TTITNFEETQYS
+1742 EITNTEEIDYS
-1754 ITVSKVLNADNVKS
+1754 ITVSKVLIADDVKS
-1768 TPVFSVGLF
+1768 TPAFSVGLF
-1777 TKSGDTYTQVGDT
+1777 TKNGNDYTPVGT
-1790 QEVIAGS
+1790 TKNVIAGS
-1797 EVKFSTELN
+1797 DVTF
-1806 EQNKR
+1806 
-1811 YDLKADTPYYIFEMD
+1811 DGLKADTPYYIFEMD

-1838 MPVVLDPKNSTTK
+1838 MPVVLDPKNPTTK
-1851 TDTTFYVSYDC
+1851 TNTTFYVSYDC
-1862 CDKYGKVAALTLTK
+1862 CDDHNQVAALTLTK
-1876 DAPQASTII
+1876 DAPQANTII
-1885 TNSTDNPTKITVTK
+1885 TNTTKNPAQIKVTK
-1899 IATEDGNQAVDH
+1899 IATIDDNPADSHEATV
-1911 AIEVGL
+1911 AL
-1917 FTQDADGNY
+1917 FTMDADGNY
-1926 QEVSGQ
+1926 QAVSGQ

-1942 KGKKSVT
+1942 KGKNSVT

-1965 AEGNRV
+1965 ADGKRV
-1971 ENGGTTEV
+1971 ENESTISVGG
-1979 SNKTFV
+1979 KTFL
-1985 ASYSGGN
+1985 ATYSGN
-1992 MVAMDVGIPGAKTIT
+1992 SSRVDLLPGIPGEKTIT
-2007 DTHDGKIYIKKFDVN
+2007 DANTTQVELSFAKTDVDGKAMTGYKLTLKKPDGN
-2022 NNVMEKCEFT
+2022 EESWTTDGTAKIFT
-2032 LTGPNN
+2032 NLTAGKYKLTEAAQNN
-2038 YKKNWSSSKDAE
+2038 YVPVEVAFEIGDD
-2050 EFSNLKAGTYTLT
+2050 GY
-2063 ETEMNNF
+2063 
-2070 VQLSMSFTIDET
+2070 
-2082 GCIVT
+2082 IVT
-2087 QNPDGSKIE
+2087 ENAESMAYAELGS
-2096 STSYALSAN
+2096 TGV
-2105 TVTLINRAKV
+2105 TVINRAQV

-2120 NIANSDELA
+2120 DIATSKELA
-2129 GATIKITRTNGG
+2129 GATIKITRTNGS
-2141 LNEKVLEVK
+2141 LNADVLEVK
-2150 RGDTA
+2150 RGETL
-2155 LTKETS
+2155 LTKADS
-2161 LDESD
+2161 LEDNAD

-2179 ISDGKAKTDI
+2179 ISDGENKTNI

-2195 DYTMEEVAAP
+2195 TYTMTEVVAP
-2205 DGYNKVKTTFTFT
+2205 DGYNKVSTDFTFT
-2218 IDKGQVTRTS
+2218 IKNGVVDATGT
-2228 ADSEEYD
+2228 AEYD
-2235 VSGNDIVMKD
+2235 VSGNDITMKD
-2245 SAKKTISIGKQAVG
+2245 GQKPSVTISKQAVG
-2259 GGDELT
+2259 GGEELT
-2265 GAELQLTVPK
+2265 GAVLKLTAPA
-2275 GVDLSQIEAAYGD
+2275 GTDLSK
-2288 QSTNGIVKS
+2288 VKGS
-2297 DKTISWKSD
+2297 YSD
-2306 GTKGSVELTDL
+2306 GSTAGIETSGNTITWTSDNAKGGVTLENL
-2317 PAGTYTLKEIT
+2317 PAGVYTLEETT

-2333 TKKTEEMNFEVG
+2333 TKKTEAMNFEVG

-2360 NKVVMEDAA
+2360 NKVVMEDDT
-2369 SKLTIGKKDITGK
+2369 SKLTIAKKDITGK
-2382 QEVTGAK
+2382 QEVTGAT
-2389 LTLTLTKPDES
+2389 LTLTLTNPDES
-2400 GATLDGVTVENIKN
+2400 GATLDDVTANI
-2414 NTVDSR
+2414 TVDSR

-2431 TDAILSKLPDGE
+2431 TDAILSKLPDGK
-2443 YTLKETGD
+2443 YTLKETGG
-2451 AFTDEETGKTYTVI
+2451 AFTDTETGKTYTVI
-2465 ESTMTF
+2465 KSTMTF

-2478 TKTTG
+2478 TDTS
-2483 TADSLND
+2483 AENSLND
-2490 KAADGYYY
+2490 KATEGYYY
-2498 YDKTAGQILVC
+2498 YDKTKEEILVC

-2517 PISKQDAGSG
+2517 PISKQDAASG

-2569 ISADGKTI
+2569 ISTDGKTI

-2592 AGTYK
+2592 AGSYQ

-2624 TGTTTIQDKV
+2624 TGTTTIQDEA

-2654 LTLKLTKPDESGATL
+2654 LTL
-2669 DGVTVENIKNIT
+2669 
-2681 VDSRTEDSITWTS
+2681 
-2694 GKTDAI
+2694 
-2700 LSKLP
+2700 
-2705 DGKYTLKETGGAFT
+2705 
-2719 DTETGKTYTVIE
+2719 
-2731 STMTFTVENGVVTST
+2731 
-2746 TGDAD
+2746 
-2751 NLNDKATEGY
+2751 
-2761 YYYDKTAGQILVC
+2761 
-2774 DAEAVNVVPIS
+2774 
-2785 KQDAGSGAE
+2785 
-2794 VAGATLEITAENVLD
+2794 
-2809 TTKLELSRTDKNG
+2809 
-2822 NKTVLVKGTDY
+2822 
-2833 SISADGKTIQFV
+2833 
-2845 SGEDATIITGLPAG
+2845 
-2859 TYKLK
+2859 
-2864 ETNAPDGYQLYT
+2864 
-2876 AEETFTIGT
+2876 
-2885 DGKVTGTTT
+2885 
-2894 IQDKVSKLTIAK
+2894 
-2906 KDITG
+2906 
-2911 KQEVTGAKLTLTL
+2911 TL

-2937 KANITVDSRDAKSIT
+2937 TANIHVDSRDAKSIT

-2973 ETGGAF
+2973 ETGDAF
-2979 TDTETGKTYTVIE
+2979 TDAETKKTYTVIE

-3002 VITKS
+3002 VVTDTS
-3007 NAADNLNDKATEGY
+3007 AENSLNDKATKGY
-3021 YYYDKTK
+3021 YYYDKTAGQ
-3028 EEILVCD
+3028 ILVCD

-3048 TTTTSTTTTP
+3048 TTTTTTTT
-3058 TRTSATTESSTETT
+3058 
-3072 VSTTS
+3072 
-3077 ATPTDT
+3077 T
-3083 TTSTT
+3083 TTSTSES
-3088 ASTAGPTQPTTTSTT
+3088 STTSDTETTTGT
-3103 GSSTVTTVST
+3103 
-3113 TASTAGP
+3113 
-3120 TQPTTTSTTGSGTVT
+3120 GTVT
-3135 TVSTTASTAGPTQP
+3135 TVSTVATTSKTSGTTTEVTTDTTLATSGNTTETSAGP
-3149 TTTSTTGS
+3149 TTTSTNGATTDTTTAKTTVTTASASTETSAASTTTTAAGTTAETVTETS
-3157 STVTTVSTTASTAG
+3157 TTAASTVTTAE
-3171 PTQPTTT
+3171 
-3178 STTGSGTVTTVSTT
+3178 
-3192 ASTAGPTQPTTTST
+3192 
-3206 TGSSTVTTVSTT
+3206 
-3218 ASTAGPTQPTTTST
+3218 
-3232 TGSGTVTTV
+3232 
-3241 STTAS
+3241 
-3246 TAGPTQPTT
+3246 
-3255 TSTTGSG
+3255 
-3262 TVTTVSTT
+3262 
-3270 ASTAGPTQPTTTSA
+3270 
-3284 TATNTTT
+3284 TTT
-3291 TTSSTGTGSDT
+3291 TTTEETT
-3302 GTTTTTQSATTVT
+3302 VETTTEETTEATTTT
-3315 ATNTGSVTETTP
+3315 E
-3327 IVTVTETAPVTT
+3327 ETT
-3339 TTCSTIQTTETTPTT
+3339 TTI
-3354 VTTVTTPVTTVTTTE
+3354 VTTTE
-3369 LERGVL
+3369 QPDGYV
-3375 IRKCDMGGNE
+3375 IRKCDVGGNE
-3385 IAGASLQVADLDGN
+3385 IGGASLNITDQSGN
-3399 VIDAWISEAGIS
+3399 VIDQWVSEEGVSHVFAGIQPN
-3411 HAIETVEVGVP
+3411 TP
-3422 YCLTELQAPVDY
+3422 YCLTETLAPADY
-3434 ALAESI
+3434 LVAEPI
-3440 YFRLEEDGTVTILTF
+3440 YFQL
-3455 AVNEDGT
+3455 NEDGT
-3462 IATDENGP
+3462 LVLFVGVSLNEDGSWSVEN
-3470 IILTETPSADAVV
+3470 AVV
-3483 TMFDEFIGIVTTT
+3483 TANPDGRAIVMIDEYVGTETTT
-3496 DITTETTTTTETETT
+3496 TETTEETTTTTEATTTTAKNTTAGNGEHTPSVSTTTTASTETT
-3511 TTTPHNTTNDN
+3511 TVTGESGTGTTA
-3522 GNHTPSASETTSSGE
+3522 GSG
-3537 TTTETTN
+3537 
-3544 GSGTTTTDGSGT
+3544 GSGTTTAAGGSQT
-3556 TTTTRY
+3556 TTVI

-3570 SSSSGRGSS
+3570 SSSRSNTKI
-3579 SVRVSST
+3579 SST
-3586 PKTDDRIWMLLFPT
+3586 PKTGEALPVVIIPA
-3600 GLALTGAIL
+3600 GIALAAAIVA
-3609 TGRKRKKKHQK
+3609 GFKRKKK

>member
-1 MDGNTVSTTC
+1 MQTEKTRHL
-11 RTFRAK
+11 RTRVI
-17 LLSVLLA
+17 SVLLA
-24 VLMLFTSIP
+24 VLMIVTCLPSMLFP
-33 AMFPASASGSGG
+33 VSADNNGRSGG
-45 SGNPIVLTNA
+45 PLVLTNA
-55 SVEFRDKY
+55 SVEFRDSKY
-63 FKEITDTDSG
+63 NPIDEVNTGDV
-73 EIFYLMAKIGGNNV
+73 FYLMSTISGNNV
-87 EEGEVDFYRIE
+87 NEGEMDSYRIE
-98 ISDKNLLLPNFAG
+98 ITDKNLLLPNFAG
-111 NGFKDGAVYNGYT
+111 NGFRDGAVYNGYI

-129 DGSRYITF
+129 DGSRYIAF
-137 QIDNGETKQIRLQ
+137 DIDNGQTKQVRLQ
-150 AKFQNGKTANGT
+150 AKFQNGKTPGGT
-162 AVEVKLTQE
+162 TSTVKIVQDSTGKNA
-171 SSGKSVSNQITADAA
+171 SSTITAKAER
-186 MQWSAS
+186 QWSAS
-192 KGENRTS
+192 KSEDRNALTA
-199 LKAQEIAKGTTV
+199 AQLAAGTTV
-211 NYTLSASPNNASK
+211 NYTLSASANNASK
-224 KTGAEWVQSLKF
+224 KSGVEWVQSLKF
-236 EDTISLENMTFLGDA
+236 EDTISLSEMTFTGDA
-251 KAAIQNAVKA
+251 QTAVENAVKSA
-261 AIQTA
+261 VATA
-266 GYDAEPT
+266 GYTAGNLSVKVSGST
-273 VTVNDGKAD
+273 AK
-282 ISFVLNSR
+282 ISFTVDSKNT
-290 NENAEM
+290 NAEM
-296 PAVNLNVALPLNS
+296 SAVNLNVALPLNS

-329 GKPYGDNASYST
+329 GKPYGDDASYST

-391 GNITLKDNV
+391 GNITLTDNV

-449 NEVTDGNNTA
+449 NEVTDGNNNTA

-502 YTISVTN
+502 YTISITN
-509 SGAKDAKGVLV
+509 SGAKDAKDVPVL
-520 SDDSLSYN
+520 DDSLSDN

-534 TVDGVTRSA
+534 TVDGVTRTD

-551 AGKTVQ
+551 AEKTVQ

-564 RDDVAG
+564 KGGVDG
-570 EISNVA
+570 EISNIA
-576 TVDGKPSNKVKF
+576 TVDGKPSNEVKF

-610 GTAKDVVYT
+610 GIAKDVVYT
-619 ITVTNNGEADAENV
+619 ITVANNGEADAENV

-653 ILTLSDGTTK
+653 ILTLSDGTTE

-678 ITVPKGES
+678 ITVPKGKS

-782 TTLKWETSDVLKV
+782 TTLKWEASDVLKV

-812 EQDNRAHGGYAA
+812 EQNKIDGGGYAV
-824 ETFNIMGIKLAAGE
+824 ETFNIMGINLAAGE

-853 NNDYNHEKNG
+853 TNNDYDSEKRG
-863 IQGFGGTYDLNN
+863 IQGFGDGTDLKN

-891 QKGVYNYTAVGGLTV
+891 QRGVYNYTAVGGLTV

-972 YAGKT
+972 YAGKK

-985 DGMEYVPDSVEG
+985 DGMKYVPDSVEG
-997 TANYTALSG
+997 TANFTALSG
-1006 IQATRVGQT
+1006 IQATQVGQT

-1114 NADLQKV
+1114 NADVQKV

-1144 TTSGKATLNGEEL
+1144 TDTAGKATLNGEEL
-1157 GKLDLT
+1157 GRLDLT

-1184 KYFVVP
+1184 KCFVVP

-1197 AVDKYGMVTGNDG
+1197 AVDEYGMVTGTG
-1210 AAIKTTAN
+1210 ATIKTTAN

-1263 TNTGYAEVKQPFTAE
+1263 TNTGYATIDQPFSAE
-1278 NTVAGEKRDTQIWNY
+1278 DTVAGEKQDNQIWSY

-1303 ESWKTITYTNNGH
+1303 ESWKTITYKNNGH
-1316 NGDPHTDPATDTGY
+1316 NGTPHTDPATDTGY
-1330 SREPTHNYV
+1330 SRQPTHNYV

-1359 DLENMTI
+1359 ALENMTI

-1382 ARNSA
+1382 ERFSA
-1387 FGVKLKSIDSV
+1387 FGVTLKSIDSV
-1398 MVGGTDVIDKT
+1398 TVGGTDVS
-1409 ARSYS
+1409 ANAAYSYS

-1438 NIKSDDTVN
+1438 GISSADTVD

-1460 DEVVVKVTATV
+1460 EEVVVKVTATV

-1566 AASVTMKDVDLSSIK
+1566 KASVIMKDVDLSSIK

-1603 NYTPTYTGNAIST
+1603 NYTPAYTGNKIST
-1616 DATTKQTV
+1616 DATTDQTV
-1624 GVTNTKNTGEIKLT
+1624 GVTNTKNTGEITLT

-1671 EVPVQSLTFTEA
+1671 EAPVQSLTFTEA
-1683 DSKKVT
+1683 GSQDVT
-1689 FENVPK
+1689 FEDVPK
-1695 GMDFYVLETNSN
+1695 GMDFYVLETNAN

-1742 TTITNFEETQYS
+1742 TTITNFEQTQYS
-1754 ITVSKVLNADNVKS
+1754 ITVSKVLIADDVKS

-1777 TKSGDTYTQVGDT
+1777 TKNGNDYTQVGTT
-1790 QEVIAGS
+1790 QKVAAGS

-1811 YDLKADTPYYIFEMD
+1811 YDLKEGIPYYIFEMD

-1862 CDKYGKVAALTLTK
+1862 CDDDSKVAALTLTK
-1876 DAPQASTII
+1876 DAPNASTII
-1885 TNSTDNPTKITVTK
+1885 TNTTKNPAQIKVTK
-1899 IATEDGNQAVDH
+1899 IATIDDNPADSHEATV
-1911 AIEVGL
+1911 AL
-1917 FTQDADGNY
+1917 FTMDADGNY
-1926 QEVSGQ
+1926 QAVSGQ

-1942 KGKKSVT
+1942 KGKNSVT

-1965 AEGNRV
+1965 ADGKRV
-1971 ENGGTTEV
+1971 ENESTISVGG
-1979 SNKTFV
+1979 KTFL
-1985 ASYSGGN
+1985 ATYSGN
-1992 MVAMDVGIPGAKTIT
+1992 SSRVDLLPGIPGEKTIT
-2007 DTHDGKIYIKKFDVN
+2007 DANTTQVELSFAKTDVKGN
-2022 NNVMEKCEFT
+2022 AMAGCEMT
-2032 LTGPNN
+2032 LTSPNG
-2038 YKKNWSSSKDAE
+2038 YSKTWTSGADPEKLTGLAE
-2050 EFSNLKAGTYTLT
+2050 GDYTLT
-2063 ETEMNNF
+2063 EKPMTGYAP
-2070 VQLSMSFTIDET
+2070 VSISFAVNAN
-2082 GCIVT
+2082 GYIVT
-2087 QNPDGSKIE
+2087 TDAQGNPINGSNFDLAE
-2096 STSYALSAN
+2096 NGL
-2105 TVTLINRAKV
+2105 TVINRSQISV
-2115 SVDKQ
+2115 SKKDITSLK
-2120 NIANSDELA
+2120 ELA
-2129 GATIKITRTNGG
+2129 GAKITIAKTDGSWNEALVELSRTG
-2141 LNEKVLEVK
+2141 
-2150 RGDTA
+2150 TTF
-2155 LTKETS
+2155 TKS
-2161 LDESD
+2161 DSVDDESQ
-2166 YSKYTQTSNTITF
+2166 YQLTSKELTF
-2179 ISDGKAKTDI
+2179 ISDGKNKTDI

-2195 DYTMEEVAAP
+2195 TYTMTEVVAP
-2205 DGYNKVKTTFTFT
+2205 DGYNKVSTDFTFT
-2218 IDKGQVTRTS
+2218 IKNGVVDATGTT
-2228 ADSEEYD
+2228 EYD
-2235 VSGNDIVMKD
+2235 VSGNDITMKD
-2245 SAKKTISIGKQAVG
+2245 GQKPSVTISKQAVG
-2259 GGDELT
+2259 GGEELT
-2265 GAELQLTVPK
+2265 GAVLKLTAPA
-2275 GVDLSQIEAAYGD
+2275 GTDLSKVKGSYSDGSTAGIETSGN
-2288 QSTNGIVKS
+2288 TITWTS
-2297 DKTISWKSD
+2297 DKA
-2306 GTKGSVELTDL
+2306 KGGVTLANL
-2317 PAGTYTLKEIT
+2317 PAGVYTLEETT

-2333 TKKTEEMNFEVG
+2333 TKKTEEMTFEVG

-2360 NKVVMEDAA
+2360 NKIVMEDNT
-2369 SKLTIGKKDITGK
+2369 SKLTISKKDITGK
-2382 QEVTGAK
+2382 QEVTGAT
-2389 LTLTLTKPDES
+2389 LTLTLTNPDES
-2400 GATLDGVTVENIKN
+2400 GATLDDVTVENSIVGN
-2414 NTVDSR
+2414 R
-2420 TADSITWTSGK
+2420 TEDSITWISGK
-2431 TDAILSKLPDGE
+2431 TDAVLSKLPDGK
-2443 YTLKETGD
+2443 YTLKETGG
-2451 AFTDEETGKTYTVI
+2451 AFTDAETKKTYTVI

-2478 TKTTG
+2478 T
-2483 TADSLND
+2483 D
-2490 KAADGYYY
+2490 
-2498 YDKTAGQILVC
+2498 
-2509 DAEAVNVV
+2509 
-2517 PISKQDAGSG
+2517 
-2527 AEVAGATLEI
+2527 
-2537 TAENVLDTTKL
+2537 
-2548 ELSRTDKN
+2548 
-2556 GNKTV
+2556 
-2561 LVKGTDYS
+2561 
-2569 ISADGKTI
+2569 
-2577 QFVSGEDATIITGLP
+2577 
-2592 AGTYK
+2592 
-2597 LKETNAPDGYQLYT
+2597 TNA
-2611 AEETFTIGTDGKV
+2611 
-2624 TGTTTIQDKV
+2624 
-2634 SKLTI
+2634 
-2639 AKKDITGKQEVTGAT
+2639 
-2654 LTLKLTKPDESGATL
+2654 
-2669 DGVTVENIKNIT
+2669 
-2681 VDSRTEDSITWTS
+2681 
-2694 GKTDAI
+2694 
-2700 LSKLP
+2700 
-2705 DGKYTLKETGGAFT
+2705 
-2719 DTETGKTYTVIE
+2719 
-2731 STMTFTVENGVVTST
+2731 
-2746 TGDAD
+2746 AD

-2785 KQDAGSGAE
+2785 KQDAASGAE

-2822 NKTVLVKGTDY
+2822 NKTVLVKDRDY
-2833 SISADGKTIQFV
+2833 SISTDGKTIQFV

-2859 TYKLK
+2859 SYQLK

-2885 DGKVTGTTT
+2885 DGKVTGTTI

-2937 KANITVDSRDAKSIT
+2937 TANIHVDSRDAKSIT

-2979 TDTETGKTYTVIE
+2979 TDTETGKTYTVIK

-3002 VITKS
+3002 VVTDTSAENSLNDKATKGYYYCDKTAGQILVCDAEAVNVVPISKQDAASGAEVAGATLEITAENVLDTTKLELSRTDKDGNKTVLVKGTDYSISTDGKTIQFVSGEDATTITGLPAGTYKLKETNAPDGYQLYTAEETFTIGTDGKVIGTTTIQDEVSKLTIAKKDITGKQEVTGAKLTLTLTNPDESGATLDGVTANIHVDSRDAKS
-3007 NAADNLNDKATEGY
+3007 ITWTSGKTDAILSKLPDGTYTLGESGEPFVDSETGKTYTVIKSTMTFTVENGVVTSTTGDADNLNDKATKGY
-3021 YYYDKTK
+3021 YYYDKTAGQ
-3028 EEILVCD
+3028 ILVCD

-3048 TTTTSTTTTP
+3048 TTTGT
-3058 TRTSATTESSTETT
+3058 
-3072 VSTTS
+3072 
-3077 ATPTDT
+3077 
-3083 TTSTT
+3083 
-3088 ASTAGPTQPTTTSTT
+3088 
-3103 GSSTVTTVST
+3103 
-3113 TASTAGP
+3113 
-3120 TQPTTTSTTGSGTVT
+3120 GTVT
-3135 TVSTTASTAGPTQP
+3135 TVSTVTTTSKTSGTTTEVTTDTTLATSGNTTETSAGPTTISTSETTTEVTTDTTLVTSGNTTETSAGP
-3149 TTTSTTGS
+3149 TTTSTSET
-3157 STVTTVSTTASTAG
+3157 TTEVTTDTTLATSGNTTETSAG
-3171 PTQPTTT
+3171 PTTISTSETTTEVTTDTTLVTSGNTTETSAGPTTT
-3178 STTGSGTVTTVSTT
+3178 STSETTTEVTTGTT
-3192 ASTAGPTQPTTTST
+3192 LTTSGNTTETSAGPTTTST
-3206 TGSSTVTTVSTT
+3206 NGTTTDTTTAKTTVTTASASTETSAASTTTTAAGTTAETVTETSTTAASTVTTAET
-3218 ASTAGPTQPTTTST
+3218 
-3232 TGSGTVTTV
+3232 TVTT
-3241 STTAS
+3241 A
-3246 TAGPTQPTT
+3246 ATT
-3255 TSTTGSG
+3255 TIE
-3262 TVTTVSTT
+3262 
-3270 ASTAGPTQPTTTSA
+3270 A
-3284 TATNTTT
+3284 TTT
-3291 TTSSTGTGSDT
+3291 TTEETTVET
-3302 GTTTTTQSATTVT
+3302 TTEETTEATTTT
-3315 ATNTGSVTETTP
+3315 E
-3327 IVTVTETAPVTT
+3327 ETT
-3339 TTCSTIQTTETTPTT
+3339 TTI
-3354 VTTVTTPVTTVTTTE
+3354 VTTTE
-3369 LERGVL
+3369 QPDGYV
-3375 IRKCDMGGNE
+3375 IRKCDVGGNE
-3385 IAGASLQVADLDGN
+3385 IGGASLNITDQSGN
-3399 VIDAWISEAGIS
+3399 VIDQWVSEEGVSHVFAGIQPN
-3411 HAIETVEVGVP
+3411 TP
-3422 YCLTELQAPVDY
+3422 YCLTETLAPADY
-3434 ALAESI
+3434 LVAEPI
-3440 YFRLEEDGTVTILTF
+3440 YFQL
-3455 AVNEDGT
+3455 NEDGT
-3462 IATDENGP
+3462 LVLFVGVSLNEDGSWSVEN
-3470 IILTETPSADAVV
+3470 AVV
-3483 TMFDEFIGIVTTT
+3483 TANPDGRAIVMIDEYVGTETTT
-3496 DITTETTTTTETETT
+3496 TETTEETTTTTEATTTTAKNTTAGNGEHTPSVSTTTTASTETT
-3511 TTTPHNTTNDN
+3511 TVTGESGTGTTAGN
-3522 GNHTPSASETTSSGE
+3522 G
-3537 TTTETTN
+3537 
-3544 GSGTTTTDGSGT
+3544 GSGTTTAAGGSQT
-3556 TTTTRY
+3556 TTVI

-3570 SSSSGRGSS
+3570 SSSRSNTRI
-3579 SVRVSST
+3579 SST
-3586 PKTDDRIWMLLFPT
+3586 PKTGEALPVVIIPA
-3600 GLALTGAIL
+3600 GIALAAAIVA
-3609 TGRKRKKKHQK
+3609 GCKRKKK

>member
-1 MDGNTVSTTC
+1 MQTEKTRHL
-11 RTFRAK
+11 RTRVI
-17 LLSVLLA
+17 SVLLA
-24 VLMLFTSIP
+24 VLMIVTCLPSMLFP
-33 AMFPASASGSGG
+33 VSADNNGRSGG
-45 SGNPIVLTNA
+45 PLVLTNA
-55 SVEFRDKY
+55 SVEFRDSKY
-63 FKEITDTDSG
+63 NPIDEVNTGDV
-73 EIFYLMAKIGGNNV
+73 FYLMSTISGNNV
-87 EEGEVDFYRIE
+87 NEGEVDSYRIE
-98 ISDKNLLLPNFAG
+98 ITDKNLLLPNFAG
-111 NGFKDGAVYNGYT
+111 NGFRDGAVYNGYT

-129 DGSRYITF
+129 DGSRYIAF
-137 QIDNGETKQIRLQ
+137 DIDNGQTKQVRLQ
-150 AKFQNGKTANGT
+150 AKFQNGKTPGGT
-162 AVEVKLTQE
+162 TSTVKIVQDSTGKNA
-171 SSGKSVSNQITADAA
+171 SSTITAKAER
-186 MQWSAS
+186 QWSAS
-192 KGENRTS
+192 KSEDRNALTA
-199 LKAQEIAKGTTV
+199 AQLAAGTTV
-211 NYTLSASPNNASK
+211 NYTLSASANNVSK
-224 KTGAEWVQSLKF
+224 KNGVEWVQSLKF
-236 EDTISLENMTFLGDA
+236 EDTISLSEMTFIGDA
-251 KAAIQNAVKA
+251 QTAVENAVKSAVA
-261 AIQTA
+261 AA
-266 GYDAEPT
+266 GYT
-273 VTVNDGKAD
+273 VGNLSVDVSGSTAK
-282 ISFVLNSR
+282 ISFTVDSKNT
-290 NENAEM
+290 NAEM
-296 PAVNLNVALPLNS
+296 SAVNLNVALPLNS

-329 GKPYGDNASYST
+329 GKPYGDDASYST

-363 TVQNGKAYYVNGDTV
+363 TVQNGKAYYVNGDIV

-391 GNITLKDNV
+391 GDITLTDNV

-429 ATVTAKVVCKVSKDQ
+429 ATVIAKVVCKVSKDQ

-509 SGAKDAKGVLV
+509 SGTKDAKGVLV

-534 TVDGVTRSA
+534 TVDGVTRSD

-576 TVDGKPSNKVKF
+576 KVDDKSSNKVKF

-610 GTAKDVVYT
+610 GTAEDVVYT

-633 KIEDILPDGMTF
+633 KIEDILPNDMAF
-645 RENSGAYG
+645 RENSGVYG
-653 ILTLSDGTTK
+653 VLTLADGTTK
-663 NITSVDTKTLTAGGT
+663 DITTVDTKTLTAGGT
-678 ITVPKGES
+678 VTVPKGKS

-695 EDSATAAALTNTAK
+695 EASATAATLTNTAK
-709 VYEGAEVKGTATHTI
+709 VYEGAEEKGTATHTI

-782 TTLKWETSDVLKV
+782 TTLKWEASDVLKV

-812 EQDNRAHGGYAA
+812 EQNKIDGGGYAV
-824 ETFNIMGIKLAAGE
+824 ETFNIMGINLAAGE

-853 NNDYNHEKNG
+853 TNNDYDSEKRG
-863 IQGFGGTYDLNN
+863 IQGFGDGTDLKN

-891 QKGVYNYTAVGGLTV
+891 QRGVYNYTAVGGLTV

-972 YAGKT
+972 YAGKK

-985 DGMEYVPDSVEG
+985 DGMKYVPDSVEG
-997 TANYTALSG
+997 TANFTALSG
-1006 IQATRVGQT
+1006 IQATQVGQT

-1103 AVASYAGKDYQ
+1103 AVASFAGQTYDDAAVQ
-1114 NADLQKV
+1114 PV
-1121 ENGYITAGDTLIWQ
+1121 GNGYITAGDTLIWQ
-1135 AVLYNGKGE
+1135 TVLYNGRGDS
-1144 TTSGKATLNGEEL
+1144 TDVADL
-1157 GKLDLT
+1157 KLDG
-1163 DVTLTDNLPSCY
+1163 VTLTDNLPATYQFSNETGLQMTY
-1175 EFDNTSYPT
+1175 QVLDLTHNG
-1184 KYFVVP
+1184 
-1190 LKADGSF
+1190 DGSSTF
-1197 AVDKYGMVTGNDG
+1197 TTDTNGLLKNGTPVPDGACKFDGSKLIISVDKL
-1210 AAIKTTAN
+1210 AA
-1218 GDSVS
+1218 
-1223 WDVSSVTGTGV
+1223 
-1234 TEGKLEPNYAIVV
+1234 KLEKNKCIVF

-1263 TNTGYAEVKQPFTAE
+1263 TNTGYATIDQPFSAE
-1278 NTVAGEKRDTQIWNY
+1278 DTVAGEKQDNQIWSY

-1303 ESWKTITYTNNGH
+1303 ESWKTITYENNGH
-1316 NGDPHTDPATDTGY
+1316 NGTPHTDPATDTGY
-1330 SREPTHNYV
+1330 SRQPTHNYV

-1382 ARNSA
+1382 ERFSA

-1438 NIKSDDTVN
+1438 NIKSDDTVD
-1447 FRIQLQDTTVKVG
+1447 FRIQLQDTTVEVG
-1460 DEVVVKVTATV
+1460 EEVVVKVTATV

-1487 FAYSYQNPD
+1487 FAYSYQNTD

-1554 DVISVTI
+1554 DVISATI
-1561 PAGQT
+1561 PAGRT

-1603 NYTPTYTGNAIST
+1603 NYTPAYTGNKIST
-1616 DATTKQTV
+1616 DDTTNQTV
-1624 GVTNTKNTGEIKLT
+1624 DVTNTKNTGEITLT
-1638 KTLAGV
+1638 KTLAGM

-1658 FTKNA
+1658 FTQNA

-1671 EVPVQSLTFTEA
+1671 EAPVQSLTFTEA
-1683 DSKKVT
+1683 GSQDVT
-1689 FENVPK
+1689 FKDVPK
-1695 GMDFYVLETNSN
+1695 GVDFYVLETNAN

-1722 SGIRYSFV
+1722 SGIRYSFL

-1742 TTITNFEETQYS
+1742 TTITNFEQPQYS
-1754 ITVSKVLNADNVKS
+1754 ITVSKVLIADDVKS

-1777 TKSGDTYTQVGDT
+1777 TKSGNDYTQVGT
-1790 QEVIAGS
+1790 TKNVTAGS
-1797 EVKFSTELN
+1797 DVTF
-1806 EQNKR
+1806 
-1811 YDLKADTPYYIFEMD
+1811 DGLKADTPYYIFEMD

-1838 MPVVLDPKNSTTK
+1838 MPVVLDPKDSTTK
-1851 TDTTFYVSYDC
+1851 TNTTFYVSYDC
-1862 CDKYGKVAALTLTK
+1862 CDDHNQVAALTLTK
-1876 DAPQASTII
+1876 DAPQANTII
-1885 TNSTDNPTKITVTK
+1885 TNTTKNPAQIKVTK
-1899 IATEDGNQAVDH
+1899 IATIDDNPADSHEATV
-1911 AIEVGL
+1911 AL
-1917 FTQDADGNY
+1917 FTMDADGNY
-1926 QEVSGQ
+1926 QAVSGQ

-1942 KGKKSVT
+1942 KGKNSVT

-1965 AEGNRV
+1965 ADGKRV
-1971 ENGGTTEV
+1971 ENESTISVGG
-1979 SNKTFV
+1979 KTFL
-1985 ASYSGGN
+1985 ATYSGN
-1992 MVAMDVGIPGAKTIT
+1992 SSRVDLLPGIPGEKTIT
-2007 DTHDGKIYIKKFDVN
+2007 DANTTQVELSFAKTDVDGKAMTGYKLTLKKPDGN
-2022 NNVMEKCEFT
+2022 EESWTTDGTAKIFT
-2032 LTGPNN
+2032 NLTAGKYKLTEAAQNN
-2038 YKKNWSSSKDAE
+2038 YVPVEVAFEIGDD
-2050 EFSNLKAGTYTLT
+2050 GY
-2063 ETEMNNF
+2063 
-2070 VQLSMSFTIDET
+2070 
-2082 GCIVT
+2082 IVT
-2087 QNPDGSKIE
+2087 ENAESMAYAELGS
-2096 STSYALSAN
+2096 TGV
-2105 TVTLINRAKV
+2105 TVINRAQV

-2120 NIANSDELA
+2120 DIATSKELA
-2129 GATIKITRTNGG
+2129 GATIKITRTNGS
-2141 LNEKVLEVK
+2141 LNADVLEVK
-2150 RGDTA
+2150 RGETL
-2155 LTKETS
+2155 LTKADS
-2161 LDESD
+2161 LEDNAD

-2179 ISDGKAKTDI
+2179 ISDGENKTNI

-2195 DYTMEEVAAP
+2195 TYTMTEVVAP
-2205 DGYNKVKTTFTFT
+2205 DGYNKVSTDFTFT
-2218 IDKGQVTRTS
+2218 IKNGVVDATGT
-2228 ADSEEYD
+2228 AEYD
-2235 VSGNDIVMKD
+2235 VSGNDITMKD
-2245 SAKKTISIGKQAVG
+2245 GQKPSVTISKQAVG
-2259 GGDELT
+2259 GGEELT
-2265 GAELQLTVPK
+2265 GAVLKLTAPA
-2275 GVDLSQIEAAYGD
+2275 GTDLSK
-2288 QSTNGIVKS
+2288 VKGS
-2297 DKTISWKSD
+2297 YSD
-2306 GTKGSVELTDL
+2306 GSTAGIETSGNTITWTSDNAKGGVTLENL
-2317 PAGTYTLKEIT
+2317 PAGVYTLEETT

-2333 TKKTEEMNFEVG
+2333 TKKTEAMNFEVG

-2360 NKVVMEDAA
+2360 NKVVMEDDT
-2369 SKLTIGKKDITGK
+2369 SKLTIAKKDITGK
-2382 QEVTGAK
+2382 QEVTGAT
-2389 LTLTLTKPDES
+2389 LTLTLTNPDES
-2400 GATLDGVTVENIKN
+2400 GATLDDVTANI
-2414 NTVDSR
+2414 TVDSR

-2431 TDAILSKLPDGE
+2431 TDAILSKLPDGK
-2443 YTLKETGD
+2443 YTLKETGG
-2451 AFTDEETGKTYTVI
+2451 AFTDTETGKTYTVI
-2465 ESTMTF
+2465 KSTMTF

-2478 TKTTG
+2478 TDTS
-2483 TADSLND
+2483 AENSLND
-2490 KAADGYYY
+2490 KATEGYYY
-2498 YDKTAGQILVC
+2498 YDKTKEEILVC

-2517 PISKQDAGSG
+2517 PISKQDAASG

-2569 ISADGKTI
+2569 ISTDGKTI

-2592 AGTYK
+2592 AGSYQ

-2624 TGTTTIQDKV
+2624 TGTTTIQDEA

-2654 LTLKLTKPDESGATL
+2654 LTL
-2669 DGVTVENIKNIT
+2669 
-2681 VDSRTEDSITWTS
+2681 
-2694 GKTDAI
+2694 
-2700 LSKLP
+2700 
-2705 DGKYTLKETGGAFT
+2705 
-2719 DTETGKTYTVIE
+2719 
-2731 STMTFTVENGVVTST
+2731 
-2746 TGDAD
+2746 
-2751 NLNDKATEGY
+2751 
-2761 YYYDKTAGQILVC
+2761 
-2774 DAEAVNVVPIS
+2774 
-2785 KQDAGSGAE
+2785 
-2794 VAGATLEITAENVLD
+2794 
-2809 TTKLELSRTDKNG
+2809 
-2822 NKTVLVKGTDY
+2822 
-2833 SISADGKTIQFV
+2833 
-2845 SGEDATIITGLPAG
+2845 
-2859 TYKLK
+2859 
-2864 ETNAPDGYQLYT
+2864 
-2876 AEETFTIGT
+2876 
-2885 DGKVTGTTT
+2885 
-2894 IQDKVSKLTIAK
+2894 
-2906 KDITG
+2906 
-2911 KQEVTGAKLTLTL
+2911 TL

-2937 KANITVDSRDAKSIT
+2937 TANIHVDSRDAKSIT

-2973 ETGGAF
+2973 ETGDAF
-2979 TDTETGKTYTVIE
+2979 TDAETKKTYTVIE

-3002 VITKS
+3002 VVTDTS
-3007 NAADNLNDKATEGY
+3007 AENSLNDKATKGY
-3021 YYYDKTK
+3021 YYYDKTAGQ
-3028 EEILVCD
+3028 ILVCD

-3048 TTTTSTTTTP
+3048 TTTTTTTT
-3058 TRTSATTESSTETT
+3058 
-3072 VSTTS
+3072 
-3077 ATPTDT
+3077 T
-3083 TTSTT
+3083 TTSTSES
-3088 ASTAGPTQPTTTSTT
+3088 STTSDTETTTGT
-3103 GSSTVTTVST
+3103 
-3113 TASTAGP
+3113 
-3120 TQPTTTSTTGSGTVT
+3120 GTVT
-3135 TVSTTASTAGPTQP
+3135 TVSTVATTSKTSGTTTEVTTDTTLATSGNTTETSAGP
-3149 TTTSTTGS
+3149 TTTSTSET
-3157 STVTTVSTTASTAG
+3157 TTEVTTDTTLATSGNTTETSAG
-3171 PTQPTTT
+3171 PTTT
-3178 STTGSGTVTTVSTT
+3178 STSETTTEVTTGTT
-3192 ASTAGPTQPTTTST
+3192 LATSGNTTETSAGPTTTST
-3206 TGSSTVTTVSTT
+3206 SETTTEVTTVTTLATSGSTT
-3218 ASTAGPTQPTTTST
+3218 ETSAGPTTTST
-3232 TGSGTVTTV
+3232 SETTTEVTTDTTLATSG
-3241 STTAS
+3241 STTETS
-3246 TAGPTQPTT
+3246 AGPTT
-3255 TSTTGSG
+3255 TSTNGTTTDTTTAKT
-3262 TVTTVSTT
+3262 TVTTAS
-3270 ASTAGPTQPTTTSA
+3270 ASTETSA
-3284 TATNTTT
+3284 ASTTT
-3291 TTSSTGTGSDT
+3291 TAA
-3302 GTTTTTQSATTVT
+3302 GTTA
-3315 ATNTGSVTETTP
+3315 E
-3327 IVTVTETAPVTT
+3327 TVTETSTT
-3339 TTCSTIQTTETTPTT
+3339 AAST
-3354 VTTVTTPVTTVTTTE
+3354 VTTAETTVTTTATTTIE
-3369 LERGVL
+3369 ATTTTTEETTVETTTEATTTTEETTTTIVTTTEQPDGYV
-3375 IRKCDMGGNE
+3375 IRKCDVGGNE
-3385 IAGASLQVADLDGN
+3385 IGGASLNITDQSGN
-3399 VIDAWISEAGIS
+3399 VIDQWVSEKGVSHVFAGIQPN
-3411 HAIETVEVGVP
+3411 TP
-3422 YCLTELQAPVDY
+3422 YCLTETLAPADY
-3434 ALAESI
+3434 LVAEPI
-3440 YFRLEEDGTVTILTF
+3440 YFQL
-3455 AVNEDGT
+3455 NEDGT
-3462 IATDENGP
+3462 LVLFVGVSLNEDGSWSVEN
-3470 IILTETPSADAVV
+3470 AVV
-3483 TMFDEFIGIVTTT
+3483 TANPDGRAIVMIDEYVGTETTT
-3496 DITTETTTTTETETT
+3496 TETTEETTTTTEATTTTAKNTTAGNGEHTPSVSTTTTASTETT
-3511 TTTPHNTTNDN
+3511 TVTGESGTGTTA
-3522 GNHTPSASETTSSGE
+3522 GSG
-3537 TTTETTN
+3537 
-3544 GSGTTTTDGSGT
+3544 GSGTTTAAGGSQT
-3556 TTTTRY
+3556 TTVI

-3570 SSSSGRGSS
+3570 SSSRSNTKI
-3579 SVRVSST
+3579 SST
-3586 PKTDDRIWMLLFPT
+3586 PKTGEALPVVIIPA
-3600 GLALTGAIL
+3600 GIALAAAIVA
-3609 TGRKRKKKHQK
+3609 GCKRKKK

>member
-1 MDGNTVSTTC
+1 MQTEKTRHL
-11 RTFRAK
+11 RTRVI
-17 LLSVLLA
+17 SVLLA
-24 VLMLFTSIP
+24 VLMIVTCLPSMLFP
-33 AMFPASASGSGG
+33 VSADNNGRSGG
-45 SGNPIVLTNA
+45 PLVLTNA
-55 SVEFRDKY
+55 SVEFRDDKY
-63 FKEITDTDSG
+63 NPLSIVDTG
-73 EIFYLMAKIGGNNV
+73 AVFYLMSTISGNNV
-87 EEGEVDFYRIE
+87 NEGEVDSYRIE
-98 ISDKNLLLPNFAG
+98 ITDKNLLLPNFAG
-111 NGFKDGAVYNGYT
+111 NGFRDGAVYNGYT

-129 DGSRYITF
+129 DGSRYIAF
-137 QIDNGETKQIRLQ
+137 DIDNGQTKQVRLQ
-150 AKFQNGKTANGT
+150 AKFQNGKTPGGT
-162 AVEVKLTQE
+162 ISTVKIVQDSTGKNA
-171 SSGKSVSNQITADAA
+171 SSTITAKAER
-186 MQWSAS
+186 QWSAS
-192 KGENRTS
+192 KSEDRNALTA
-199 LKAQEIAKGTTV
+199 AQLAAGTTV
-211 NYTLSASPNNASK
+211 NYTLSASANNVTK
-224 KTGAEWVQSLKF
+224 KNGVEWVQSLKF
-236 EDTISLENMTFLGDA
+236 EDTISLSEMTFTGGA
-251 KAAIQNAVKA
+251 QTAVENAVKSAVA
-261 AIQTA
+261 AAGYTA
-266 GYDAEPT
+266 GNLSVEAI
-273 VTVNDGKAD
+273 DGTSTAK
-282 ISFVLNSR
+282 ISFTVDSKNT
-290 NENAEM
+290 NAEM
-296 PAVNLNVALPLNS
+296 SAVNLNVALPLNS

-329 GKPYGDNASYST
+329 GKPYGDDTSYST

-363 TVQNGKAYYVNGDTV
+363 TVKNGKAYYVNGDTV

-391 GNITLKDNV
+391 GDITLTDNV

-405 LESITAADGTV
+405 LQSITTADGTV

-449 NEVTDGNNTA
+449 NEVTDGKNTA
-459 KATISVKEDKA
+459 KATISVKEDKT
-470 VIETPVKSGYVTY
+470 VIETPMKSGYVTY

-492 YPHIAGQTAT
+492 YPGMAGQIAT

-509 SGAKDAKGVLV
+509 SGAKDAKDVPV
-520 SDDSLSYN
+520 ADDNLSSK
-528 LENMTY
+528 LENITY
-534 TVDGVTRSA
+534 KVDGVTKSA
-543 FPDKIDVP
+543 FPNEIDVP

-564 RDDVAG
+564 KSSVTG

-576 TVDGKPSNKVKF
+576 KVDDKSSNKVKF

-610 GTAKDVVYT
+610 GTAEDVVYT

-633 KIEDILPDGMTF
+633 KIEDILPNDMAF
-645 RENSGAYG
+645 RENSGVYG
-653 ILTLSDGTTK
+653 VLTLADGTTK
-663 NITSVDTKTLTAGGT
+663 DITTVDTKTLTAGGT
-678 ITVPKGES
+678 VTVPKGKS

-695 EDSATAAALTNTAK
+695 EASATAATLTNTAK
-709 VYEGAEVKGTATHTI
+709 VYEGAEEKGTATHTI

-743 GIPADDTTEIVN
+743 GIQADDTTEIVN
-755 GDKLTYQATFTNNG
+755 GDKLTYQATFTNKG

-782 TTLKWETSDVLKV
+782 TTLKWEASDVLKV

-800 NASDSRIQTVTV
+800 NASNPRIQTVTV
-812 EQDNRAHGGYAA
+812 EQNKIDGGGYAV
-824 ETFNIMGIKLAAGE
+824 ETFNIMGINLAAGE

-853 NNDYNHEKNG
+853 TNNDYASEKRG
-863 IQGFGGTYDLNN
+863 IQGYGDGTNLNN

-891 QKGVYNYTAVGGLTV
+891 QRGVYNYTAVGGLTV

-944 TNIVDMTA
+944 TNIVDKTA
-952 ADLEQKTFSY
+952 AELEQKTFSY

-972 YAGKT
+972 YAGKK

-985 DGMEYVPDSVEG
+985 DGMEYVLDSVEG
-997 TANYTALSG
+997 TANHTALSG
-1006 IQATRVGQT
+1006 IQATQVGQT
-1015 LTFTFVSTEKFANQW
+1015 LTFTFVSTEKFENQW

-1114 NADLQKV
+1114 NADVQKV

-1144 TTSGKATLNGEEL
+1144 TDTAGKATLNGEEL
-1157 GKLDLT
+1157 GRLDLT

-1184 KYFVVP
+1184 KCFVVP

-1197 AVDKYGMVTGNDG
+1197 AVDKYGMVTGTG

-1263 TNTGYAEVKQPFTAE
+1263 TNTGYATIDQPFSAE
-1278 NTVAGEKRDTQIWNY
+1278 DTVAGEKQDNQIWSY

-1303 ESWKTITYTNNGH
+1303 ESWKTITYKNNGH
-1316 NGDPHTDPATDTGY
+1316 NGTPHTDPATDTGY
-1330 SREPTHNYV
+1330 SRQPTHNYV

-1359 DLENMTI
+1359 ALENMTI

-1382 ARNSA
+1382 ERFSA
-1387 FGVKLKSIDSV
+1387 FGVTLKSIDSV
-1398 MVGGTDVIDKT
+1398 TVGGTDVS
-1409 ARSYS
+1409 ANAAYSYS

-1438 NIKSDDTVN
+1438 GISSADTVD

-1460 DEVVVKVTATV
+1460 EEVVVKVTATV

-1561 PAGQT
+1561 PAGQKN

-1603 NYTPTYTGNAIST
+1603 NYTPAYTGNKIST
-1616 DATTKQTV
+1616 DATTDQTV
-1624 GVTNTKNTGEIKLT
+1624 GVTNTKNTGEITLT

-1671 EVPVQSLTFTEA
+1671 EAPVQSLTFTEA
-1683 DSKKVT
+1683 GSQDVT
-1689 FENVPK
+1689 FEDVPK
-1695 GMDFYVLETNSN
+1695 GMDFYVLETNAN

-1742 TTITNFEETQYS
+1742 TTITNFEQTQYS
-1754 ITVSKVLNADNVKS
+1754 ITVSKVLIADDVKS

-1777 TKSGDTYTQVGDT
+1777 TKNGNDYTQVGTT
-1790 QEVIAGS
+1790 QKVAAGS

-1811 YDLKADTPYYIFEMD
+1811 YDLKEGIPYYIFEMD

-1862 CDKYGKVAALTLTK
+1862 CDDDSKVAALTLTK
-1876 DAPQASTII
+1876 DAPNASTII
-1885 TNSTDNPTKITVTK
+1885 TNTTKNPAQIKVTK
-1899 IATEDGNQAVDH
+1899 IATIDDNPADSHEATV
-1911 AIEVGL
+1911 AL
-1917 FTQDADGNY
+1917 FTMDADGNY
-1926 QEVSGQ
+1926 QAVSGQ

-1942 KGKKSVT
+1942 KGKNSVT

-1965 AEGNRV
+1965 ADGNRV
-1971 ENGGTTEV
+1971 ENESTISVGG
-1979 SNKTFV
+1979 KTFL
-1985 ASYSGGN
+1985 ATYSGN
-1992 MVAMDVGIPGAKTIT
+1992 SNRIDLLPGIPGEKTIT
-2007 DTHDGKIYIKKFDVN
+2007 DANTTQVELSFAKVDVKGN
-2022 NNVMEKCEFT
+2022 AMAGCEMT
-2032 LTGPNN
+2032 LTSPNG
-2038 YKKNWSSSKDAE
+2038 YSKTWTSDADPE
-2050 EFSNLKAGTYTLT
+2050 KLTGLAAGDYTLT
-2063 ETEMNNF
+2063 EK
-2070 VQLSMSFTIDET
+2070 SMTGYAPVSISFAVNAN
-2082 GCIVT
+2082 GYIVT
-2087 QNPDGSKIE
+2087 TDAQGNPINGSNFDLTE
-2096 STSYALSAN
+2096 NGL
-2105 TVTLINRAKV
+2105 TVINRSQISV
-2115 SVDKQ
+2115 SKKDITSLK
-2120 NIANSDELA
+2120 ELA
-2129 GATIKITRTNGG
+2129 GAKITITKTDGSWNEALVELSRTG
-2141 LNEKVLEVK
+2141 
-2150 RGDTA
+2150 TTF
-2155 LTKETS
+2155 TKS
-2161 LDESD
+2161 DSVNDESQ
-2166 YSKYTQTSNTITF
+2166 YQLTSKELTF
-2179 ISDGKAKTDI
+2179 ISDGKNKTDI

-2195 DYTMEEVAAP
+2195 TYTMTEVVAP
-2205 DGYNKVKTTFTFT
+2205 DGYNKVSTDFTFT
-2218 IDKGQVTRTS
+2218 IKNGVVDATGTT
-2228 ADSEEYD
+2228 EYD
-2235 VSGNDIVMKD
+2235 VSGNDITMKD
-2245 SAKKTISIGKQAVG
+2245 GQKPSVTISKQAVG
-2259 GGDELT
+2259 GGEELT
-2265 GAELQLTVPK
+2265 GAVLKLTAPA
-2275 GVDLSQIEAAYGD
+2275 GTDLSKVKGSYSDGSTAGIETSGN
-2288 QSTNGIVKS
+2288 TITWTS
-2297 DKTISWKSD
+2297 DKA
-2306 GTKGSVELTDL
+2306 KGGVTLANL
-2317 PAGTYTLKEIT
+2317 PAGVYTLEETT

-2333 TKKTEEMNFEVG
+2333 TKKTEEMTFEVG

-2360 NKVVMEDAA
+2360 NKIVMEDNT
-2369 SKLTIGKKDITGK
+2369 SKLTISKKDITGK
-2382 QEVTGAK
+2382 QEVTGAT
-2389 LTLTLTKPDES
+2389 LTLTLTNPDES
-2400 GATLDGVTVENIKN
+2400 GATLDDVTVENSIVGN
-2414 NTVDSR
+2414 R
-2420 TADSITWTSGK
+2420 TEDSITWISGK
-2431 TDAILSKLPDGE
+2431 TDAVLSKLPDGK
-2443 YTLKETGD
+2443 YTLKETGG
-2451 AFTDEETGKTYTVI
+2451 AFTDAETKKTYTVI

-2478 TKTTG
+2478 TDTNA
-2483 TADSLND
+2483 ADNLND
-2490 KAADGYYY
+2490 KATEGYYY

-2517 PISKQDAGSG
+2517 PISKQDAASG

-2569 ISADGKTI
+2569 ISTDGKTI

-2592 AGTYK
+2592 AGSYQ

-2624 TGTTTIQDKV
+2624 TGTTIIQDK
-2634 SKLTI
+2634 
-2639 AKKDITGKQEVTGAT
+2639 A
-2654 LTLKLTKPDESGATL
+2654 
-2669 DGVTVENIKNIT
+2669 
-2681 VDSRTEDSITWTS
+2681 
-2694 GKTDAI
+2694 
-2700 LSKLP
+2700 
-2705 DGKYTLKETGGAFT
+2705 
-2719 DTETGKTYTVIE
+2719 
-2731 STMTFTVENGVVTST
+2731 
-2746 TGDAD
+2746 
-2751 NLNDKATEGY
+2751 
-2761 YYYDKTAGQILVC
+2761 
-2774 DAEAVNVVPIS
+2774 
-2785 KQDAGSGAE
+2785 
-2794 VAGATLEITAENVLD
+2794 
-2809 TTKLELSRTDKNG
+2809 
-2822 NKTVLVKGTDY
+2822 
-2833 SISADGKTIQFV
+2833 
-2845 SGEDATIITGLPAG
+2845 
-2859 TYKLK
+2859 
-2864 ETNAPDGYQLYT
+2864 
-2876 AEETFTIGT
+2876 
-2885 DGKVTGTTT
+2885 
-2894 IQDKVSKLTIAK
+2894 SKLTIAK

-2937 KANITVDSRDAKSIT
+2937 TANIHVDSRDAKSIT

-2979 TDTETGKTYTVIE
+2979 TDTETGKTYTVIK

-3002 VITKS
+3002 VVTDTS
-3007 NAADNLNDKATEGY
+3007 AENSLNDKATKGY
-3021 YYYDKTK
+3021 YYCDKTAGQ
-3028 EEILVCD
+3028 ILVCD

-3048 TTTTSTTTTP
+3048 TTTTTTTT
-3058 TRTSATTESSTETT
+3058 
-3072 VSTTS
+3072 
-3077 ATPTDT
+3077 T
-3083 TTSTT
+3083 TTSTSES
-3088 ASTAGPTQPTTTSTT
+3088 STTSDTETTTGT
-3103 GSSTVTTVST
+3103 
-3113 TASTAGP
+3113 
-3120 TQPTTTSTTGSGTVT
+3120 GTVT
-3135 TVSTTASTAGPTQP
+3135 TVSTVATTSKTSGTTTEVTTDTTLATSGNTTETSAGP
-3149 TTTSTTGS
+3149 TTTSTSET
-3157 STVTTVSTTASTAG
+3157 TTEVTTDTTLATSGNTTETSAG
-3171 PTQPTTT
+3171 PTTT
-3178 STTGSGTVTTVSTT
+3178 STSETTTEVTTGTT
-3192 ASTAGPTQPTTTST
+3192 LATSGNTTETSAGPTTTST
-3206 TGSSTVTTVSTT
+3206 SETTTEVTTVTTLATSGSTT
-3218 ASTAGPTQPTTTST
+3218 ETSAGPTTTST
-3232 TGSGTVTTV
+3232 SETTTEVTTDTTLATSG
-3241 STTAS
+3241 STTETS
-3246 TAGPTQPTT
+3246 AGPTT
-3255 TSTTGSG
+3255 TSTNGTTTDTTTAKT
-3262 TVTTVSTT
+3262 TVTTAS
-3270 ASTAGPTQPTTTSA
+3270 ASTETSA
-3284 TATNTTT
+3284 ASTTT
-3291 TTSSTGTGSDT
+3291 TAA
-3302 GTTTTTQSATTVT
+3302 GTTA
-3315 ATNTGSVTETTP
+3315 E
-3327 IVTVTETAPVTT
+3327 TVTETSTT
-3339 TTCSTIQTTETTPTT
+3339 AAST
-3354 VTTVTTPVTTVTTTE
+3354 VTTAETTVTTTATTTIE
-3369 LERGVL
+3369 ATTTTTEETTVETTTEATTTTEETTTTIVTTTEQPDGYV
-3375 IRKCDMGGNE
+3375 IRKCDVGGNE
-3385 IAGASLQVADLDGN
+3385 IGGASLNITDQSGN
-3399 VIDAWISEAGIS
+3399 VIDQWVSEEGVSHVFAGIQPN
-3411 HAIETVEVGVP
+3411 TP
-3422 YCLTELQAPVDY
+3422 YCLTETLAPADY
-3434 ALAESI
+3434 LVAEPI
-3440 YFRLEEDGTVTILTF
+3440 YFQL
-3455 AVNEDGT
+3455 NEDGT
-3462 IATDENGP
+3462 LVLFVGVSLNEDGSWSVEN
-3470 IILTETPSADAVV
+3470 AVV
-3483 TMFDEFIGIVTTT
+3483 TANPDGRAIVMIDEYVGTETTT
-3496 DITTETTTTTETETT
+3496 TETTEETTTTTEATTTTAKNTTAGNGEHTPSVSTTTTASTETT
-3511 TTTPHNTTNDN
+3511 TVTGESGTGTTA
-3522 GNHTPSASETTSSGE
+3522 GSG
-3537 TTTETTN
+3537 
-3544 GSGTTTTDGSGT
+3544 GSGTTTAAGGSQT
-3556 TTTTRY
+3556 TTVI

-3570 SSSSGRGSS
+3570 SSSRSNTKI
-3579 SVRVSST
+3579 SST
-3586 PKTDDRIWMLLFPT
+3586 PKTGEALPVVIIPA
-3600 GLALTGAIL
+3600 GIALAAAIVA
-3609 TGRKRKKKHQK
+3609 GCKRKKK

>member
-1 MDGNTVSTTC
+1 MQTEKTRHL
-11 RTFRAK
+11 RTRVI
-17 LLSVLLA
+17 SVLLA
-24 VLMLFTSIP
+24 VLMIVTCLPSMLFP
-33 AMFPASASGSGG
+33 VSADNNGRSGG
-45 SGNPIVLTNA
+45 PLVLTNA
-55 SVEFRDKY
+55 SVEFRDSKY
-63 FKEITDTDSG
+63 NPIDEVNTGDV
-73 EIFYLMAKIGGNNV
+73 FYLMSTISGNNV
-87 EEGEVDFYRIE
+87 NEGEMDSYRIE
-98 ISDKNLLLPNFAG
+98 ITDKNLLLPNFAG
-111 NGFKDGAVYNGYT
+111 NGFRDGAVYNGYT

-129 DGSRYITF
+129 DGSRYIAF
-137 QIDNGETKQIRLQ
+137 DIDNGQTKQVRLQ
-150 AKFQNGKTANGT
+150 AKFQNGKTPGGT
-162 AVEVKLTQE
+162 ISTVKIVQDSTGKNA
-171 SSGKSVSNQITADAA
+171 SSTITARAER
-186 MQWSAS
+186 QWSAS
-192 KGENRTS
+192 KSEDRNALTA
-199 LKAQEIAKGTTV
+199 AQLAAGTTV
-211 NYTLSASPNNASK
+211 NYTLSASANNASK
-224 KTGAEWVQSLKF
+224 KNGVEWVQSLKF
-236 EDTISLENMTFLGDA
+236 EDTISLSEMTFTGGA
-251 KAAIQNAVKA
+251 QTAVENAVKSAVA
-261 AIQTA
+261 AAGYTA
-266 GYDAEPT
+266 GNLSVEAI
-273 VTVNDGKAD
+273 DGTSTAK
-282 ISFVLNSR
+282 ISFTVDSKNT
-290 NENAEM
+290 NAEM
-296 PAVNLNVALPLNS
+296 SAVNLNVALPLNS

-329 GKPYGDNASYST
+329 GKPYGDDTSYST

-534 TVDGVTRSA
+534 TVDGVTRSD

-576 TVDGKPSNKVKF
+576 KVDGKSSNKVKF
-588 TPDTPKAQLGITKT
+588 TPDVPKAQLGITKT

-653 ILTLSDGTTK
+653 ILTLSDDTTE

-678 ITVPKGES
+678 ITVPKGKS

-709 VYEGAEVKGTATHTI
+709 VYEGAEAKGTATHTI

-782 TTLKWETSDVLKV
+782 TTLKWEASDVLKV

-812 EQDNRAHGGYAA
+812 EQNKIDGGGYAV
-824 ETFNIMGIKLAAGE
+824 ETFNIMGINLAAGE

-853 NNDYNHEKNG
+853 TNNDYDSEKRG
-863 IQGFGGTYDLNN
+863 IQGFGDGTDLKN

-891 QKGVYNYTAVGGLTV
+891 QRGVYNYTAVGGLTV

-972 YAGKT
+972 YAGKK

-985 DGMEYVPDSVEG
+985 DGMKYVPDSVEG
-997 TANYTALSG
+997 TANFTALSG
-1006 IQATRVGQT
+1006 IQATQVGQT

-1030 GGGVKLT
+1030 GSGVKLT

-1076 SDRVISPEDKVDI
+1076 SDRVILPNSKVDI

-1144 TTSGKATLNGEEL
+1144 TDTAGKATLNGEEL
-1157 GKLDLT
+1157 GRLDLT

-1184 KYFVVP
+1184 KCFVVP

-1197 AVDKYGMVTGNDG
+1197 AVDKYGMVSGNG
-1210 AAIKTTAN
+1210 ATIKTTAN

-1263 TNTGYAEVKQPFTAE
+1263 TNTGYATIDQPFSAE
-1278 NTVAGEKRDTQIWNY
+1278 DTVAGEKQDNQIWSY

-1303 ESWKTITYTNNGH
+1303 ESWKTITYKNNGH
-1316 NGDPHTDPATDTGY
+1316 NGTPHTDPATDTGY
-1330 SREPTHNYV
+1330 SRQPTHNYV

-1359 DLENMTI
+1359 ALENMTI

-1382 ARNSA
+1382 ERFSA
-1387 FGVKLKSIDSV
+1387 FGVTLKSIDSV
-1398 MVGGTDVIDKT
+1398 TVGGTDVS
-1409 ARSYS
+1409 ANAAYSYS

-1438 NIKSDDTVN
+1438 NIKSDDTVD
-1447 FRIQLQDTTVKVG
+1447 FRIQLQDTTVEVG
-1460 DEVVVKVTATV
+1460 EEVVVKVTATV

-1487 FAYSYQNPD
+1487 FAYSYQNTD

-1554 DVISVTI
+1554 DVISATI
-1561 PAGQT
+1561 PAGRT

-1603 NYTPTYTGNAIST
+1603 NYTPAYTGNKIST
-1616 DATTKQTV
+1616 DATTNQTV
-1624 GVTNTKNTGEIKLT
+1624 GVTNTKNTGDITLT

-1644 EGGDV
+1644 EGGNV

-1671 EVPVQSLTFTEA
+1671 EAPVQSLTFTEA

-1695 GMDFYVLETNSN
+1695 GMDFYVLETNAN

-1722 SGIRYSFV
+1722 SGIRYSFL
-1730 PVIRSA
+1730 PVTRSA

-1742 TTITNFEETQYS
+1742 TTITNFEQTQYS
-1754 ITVSKVLNADNVKS
+1754 ITVSKVLIADDVKS

-1777 TKSGDTYTQVGDT
+1777 TKNGNDYTQVGTT
-1790 QEVIAGS
+1790 QKVAAGS

-1811 YDLKADTPYYIFEMD
+1811 YDLKEGIPYYIFEMD

-1851 TDTTFYVSYDC
+1851 TNTTFYVSYDC
-1862 CDKYGKVAALTLTK
+1862 CDDHNQVAALTLTK
-1876 DAPQASTII
+1876 DAPQANTII
-1885 TNSTDNPTKITVTK
+1885 TNTTKNPAQIKVTK
-1899 IATEDGNQAVDH
+1899 IATEDGNPAVDH

-1917 FTQDADGNY
+1917 FTQDTNGSY
-1926 QEVSGQ
+1926 QQVE
-1932 KKTITIAAGD
+1932 KKNINIAAGD

-1965 AEGNRV
+1965 AEGKRV
-1971 ENGGTTEV
+1971 ENGSTTTV
-1979 SNKTFV
+1979 GSAGSSKTFL
-1985 ASYSGGN
+1985 ATYSGN
-1992 MVAMDVGIPGAKTIT
+1992 SSRVDLLPGIPGEKVITDANTTQVELSFAKT
-2007 DTHDGKIYIKKFDVN
+2007 DVKGS
-2022 NNVMEKCEFT
+2022 VMKGCEMT
-2032 LTGPNN
+2032 LTGPGG
-2038 YKKNWSSSKDAE
+2038 YSKTWTSDADPE
-2050 EFSNLKAGTYTLT
+2050 RLTGLAEGEYTLT
-2063 ETEMNNF
+2063 EKPMTGYAP
-2070 VQLSMSFTIDET
+2070 VSISFAVNAN
-2082 GCIVT
+2082 GYIVT
-2087 QNPDGSKIE
+2087 TDAQGNPITGSNFSLTE
-2096 STSYALSAN
+2096 NGL
-2105 TVTLINRAKV
+2105 TVINRSQISV
-2115 SVDKQ
+2115 SKKDITSLK
-2120 NIANSDELA
+2120 ELA
-2129 GATIKITRTNGG
+2129 GAKITITKTDGSWNEALVELSRTG
-2141 LNEKVLEVK
+2141 
-2150 RGDTA
+2150 TTF
-2155 LTKETS
+2155 TKS
-2161 LDESD
+2161 DSVNDESQ
-2166 YSKYTQTSNTITF
+2166 YQLTSKELTF
-2179 ISDGKAKTDI
+2179 ISDGKNKTDI
-2189 IGLPDG
+2189 TGLPDG
-2195 DYTMEEVAAP
+2195 TYTMTEVVAP
-2205 DGYNKVKTTFTFT
+2205 DGYNKVSTDFTFT
-2218 IDKGQVTRTS
+2218 ISKGQVVPATV
-2228 ADSEEYD
+2228 SEEYD
-2235 VSGNDIVMKD
+2235 VSGNDITMKD
-2245 SAKKTISIGKQAVG
+2245 GQKPSVTISKQAVG
-2259 GGDELT
+2259 GGEELT
-2265 GAELQLTVPK
+2265 GAVLKLTAPA
-2275 GVDLSQIEAAYGD
+2275 GTDLSKVKGSYSDGSTAGIETSGN
-2288 QSTNGIVKS
+2288 TITWTS
-2297 DKTISWKSD
+2297 DKA
-2306 GTKGSVELTDL
+2306 KGGVTLANL
-2317 PAGTYTLKEIT
+2317 PAGVYTLEETT

-2333 TKKTEEMNFEVG
+2333 TKKTEAMNFEVG

-2360 NKVVMEDAA
+2360 NKVVMEDDT
-2369 SKLTIGKKDITGK
+2369 SKLTIAKKDITGK
-2382 QEVTGAK
+2382 QEVTGAT

-2400 GATLDGVTVENIKN
+2400 GATLDDVTVENS
-2414 NTVDSR
+2414 TVASR

-2431 TDAILSKLPDGE
+2431 TDSILSKLPDGT
-2443 YTLKETGD
+2443 YTLGESGD
-2451 AFTDEETGKTYTVI
+2451 AFTDTETGKTYTVI

-2478 TKTTG
+2478 TSTTG
-2483 TADSLND
+2483 DADKLND
-2490 KAADGYYY
+2490 KATEGYYY
-2498 YDKTAGQILVC
+2498 HDKTAGQILVC

-2561 LVKGTDYS
+2561 LVKDRDYS
-2569 ISADGKTI
+2569 ISTDGKTI

-2592 AGTYK
+2592 AGSYQ

-2624 TGTTTIQDKV
+2624 TGTTTIQDEA

-2654 LTLKLTKPDESGATL
+2654 LTL
-2669 DGVTVENIKNIT
+2669 
-2681 VDSRTEDSITWTS
+2681 
-2694 GKTDAI
+2694 
-2700 LSKLP
+2700 
-2705 DGKYTLKETGGAFT
+2705 
-2719 DTETGKTYTVIE
+2719 
-2731 STMTFTVENGVVTST
+2731 
-2746 TGDAD
+2746 
-2751 NLNDKATEGY
+2751 
-2761 YYYDKTAGQILVC
+2761 
-2774 DAEAVNVVPIS
+2774 
-2785 KQDAGSGAE
+2785 
-2794 VAGATLEITAENVLD
+2794 
-2809 TTKLELSRTDKNG
+2809 
-2822 NKTVLVKGTDY
+2822 
-2833 SISADGKTIQFV
+2833 
-2845 SGEDATIITGLPAG
+2845 
-2859 TYKLK
+2859 
-2864 ETNAPDGYQLYT
+2864 
-2876 AEETFTIGT
+2876 
-2885 DGKVTGTTT
+2885 
-2894 IQDKVSKLTIAK
+2894 
-2906 KDITG
+2906 
-2911 KQEVTGAKLTLTL
+2911 TL

-2937 KANITVDSRDAKSIT
+2937 TANIHVDSRDAKSIT

-2973 ETGGAF
+2973 ETGDAF
-2979 TDTETGKTYTVIE
+2979 TDAETKKTYTVIE

-3002 VITKS
+3002 VVTS
-3007 NAADNLNDKATEGY
+3007 TTGDADKLNDKATEGY
-3021 YYYDKTK
+3021 YYYDKTAGQ
-3028 EEILVCD
+3028 ILVCD

-3048 TTTTSTTTTP
+3048 TTTTTTTT
-3058 TRTSATTESSTETT
+3058 TTTATSESSTTSDTETTTGTGIVTT
-3072 VSTTS
+3072 VSTVTTTS
-3077 ATPTDT
+3077 KTSETTTEVTTDT
-3083 TTSTT
+3083 TLATSGNTT
-3088 ASTAGPTQPTTTSTT
+3088 ETSAGPTTTSTSET
-3103 GSSTVTTVST
+3103 TTEVTTDT
-3113 TASTAGP
+3113 TLATSGNTTETSAG
-3120 TQPTTTSTTGSGTVT
+3120 PTTTSTSGTTTEVTTVT
-3135 TVSTTASTAGPTQP
+3135 TLATSESTTETSAGP
-3149 TTTSTTGS
+3149 TTTSTSET
-3157 STVTTVSTTASTAG
+3157 TTEVTTDTTLATSGSTTETSAG
-3171 PTQPTTT
+3171 PTTT
-3178 STTGSGTVTTVSTT
+3178 STNGTTTDTTTAKTTVTTASASTETSAASTTTTAAGTTAETVTETSTT
-3192 ASTAGPTQPTTTST
+3192 AA
-3206 TGSSTVTTVSTT
+3206 STVTTAET
-3218 ASTAGPTQPTTTST
+3218 
-3232 TGSGTVTTV
+3232 TVTT
-3241 STTAS
+3241 A
-3246 TAGPTQPTT
+3246 ATT
-3255 TSTTGSG
+3255 TIE
-3262 TVTTVSTT
+3262 
-3270 ASTAGPTQPTTTSA
+3270 A
-3284 TATNTTT
+3284 TTT
-3291 TTSSTGTGSDT
+3291 TTEETTVET
-3302 GTTTTTQSATTVT
+3302 TTEATTTT
-3315 ATNTGSVTETTP
+3315 E
-3327 IVTVTETAPVTT
+3327 ETT
-3339 TTCSTIQTTETTPTT
+3339 TTI
-3354 VTTVTTPVTTVTTTE
+3354 VTTTE
-3369 LERGVL
+3369 QPDGYV
-3375 IRKCDMGGNE
+3375 IRKCDVGGNE
-3385 IAGASLQVADLDGN
+3385 IGGASLNITDQSGN
-3399 VIDAWISEAGIS
+3399 VIDQWVSEEGVSHVFAGIQPN
-3411 HAIETVEVGVP
+3411 TP
-3422 YCLTELQAPVDY
+3422 YCLTETLAPADY
-3434 ALAESI
+3434 LVAEPI
-3440 YFRLEEDGTVTILTF
+3440 YFQL
-3455 AVNEDGT
+3455 NEDGT
-3462 IATDENGP
+3462 LVLFVGISLNEDGSWSVEN
-3470 IILTETPSADAVV
+3470 AVV
-3483 TMFDEFIGIVTTT
+3483 TANPDGRAIVMIDEYVGTETTT
-3496 DITTETTTTTETETT
+3496 TETTEETTTTTEATTTTAKNTTAGNGEHTPSVSTTTTASTETT
-3511 TTTPHNTTNDN
+3511 TVTGESGTGTTA
-3522 GNHTPSASETTSSGE
+3522 GSG
-3537 TTTETTN
+3537 
-3544 GSGTTTTDGSGT
+3544 GSGTTTAAGGSQT
-3556 TTTTRY
+3556 TTVI
-3562 RSSSGSSS
+3562 RSGSGSSS
-3570 SSSSGRGSS
+3570 SSSRSNTKIF
-3579 SVRVSST
+3579 ST
-3586 PKTDDRIWMLLFPT
+3586 PKTGEALPVVIIPA
-3600 GLALTGAIL
+3600 GIALAAAIVA
-3609 TGRKRKKKHQK
+3609 GCKRKKK

>member
-1 MDGNTVSTTC
+1 MQTEKTRHL
-11 RTFRAK
+11 RTRVI
-17 LLSVLLA
+17 SVLLA
-24 VLMLFTSIP
+24 VLMIVTCLPSMLFP
-33 AMFPASASGSGG
+33 VSADNNGRSGG
-45 SGNPIVLTNA
+45 PLVLTNA
-55 SVEFRDKY
+55 SVEFRDSKY
-63 FKEITDTDSG
+63 NPIDEVNTGDV
-73 EIFYLMAKIGGNNV
+73 FYLMSTISGNNV
-87 EEGEVDFYRIE
+87 NEGEMDSYRIE
-98 ISDKNLLLPNFAG
+98 ITDKNLLLPNFAG
-111 NGFKDGAVYNGYT
+111 NGFRDGAVYNGYT

-129 DGSRYITF
+129 DGSRYIAF
-137 QIDNGETKQIRLQ
+137 DIDNGQTKQVRLQ
-150 AKFQNGKTANGT
+150 AKFQNGKTPGGT
-162 AVEVKLTQE
+162 ISTVKIVQDSTGKNA
-171 SSGKSVSNQITADAA
+171 SSTITARAER
-186 MQWSAS
+186 QWSAS
-192 KGENRTS
+192 KSEDRNALTA
-199 LKAQEIAKGTTV
+199 AQLAAGTTV
-211 NYTLSASPNNASK
+211 NYTLSASANNVSK
-224 KTGAEWVQSLKF
+224 KNGVEWVQSLKF
-236 EDTISLENMTFLGDA
+236 EDTISLSEMTFIGDA
-251 KAAIQNAVKA
+251 QTAVENAVKSAVA
-261 AIQTA
+261 AKGYTA
-266 GYDAEPT
+266 GNLS
-273 VTVNDGKAD
+273 VTVSGSTAK
-282 ISFVLNSR
+282 ISFTVDSKNT
-290 NENAEM
+290 NAEM

-329 GKPYGDNASYST
+329 GKPYGDDASYST

-363 TVQNGKAYYVNGDTV
+363 TVKNGKAYYVNGDTV

-391 GNITLKDNV
+391 GDITLKDNV

-429 ATVTAKVVCKVSKDQ
+429 ATVTAKVVCRVSKDQ

-483 NGKNLGQKY
+483 KGKDLGQRY
-492 YPHIAGQTAT
+492 YPHIAGQIAT

-534 TVDGVTRSA
+534 TVDGVTRSD

-576 TVDGKPSNKVKF
+576 KVDGKSSNKVKF
-588 TPDTPKAQLGITKT
+588 TPDVPKAQLGITKT

-906 NEHGNK
+906 NEHGSK

-1144 TTSGKATLNGEEL
+1144 TDTAGKATLNGEEL
-1157 GKLDLT
+1157 GRLDLT

-1184 KYFVVP
+1184 KCFVVP

-1197 AVDKYGMVTGNDG
+1197 AVDKYGMVSGNG
-1210 AAIKTTAN
+1210 ATIKTTAN

-1263 TNTGYAEVKQPFTAE
+1263 TNTGYATIDQPFTAE
-1278 NTVAGEKRDTQIWNY
+1278 DTVAGEKRDTQIWNY

-1303 ESWKTITYTNNGH
+1303 ESWKTITYTNQNHTGT
-1316 NGDPHTDPATDTGY
+1316 PHTDPATDTGY
-1330 SREPTHNYV
+1330 SRQPTHNYV

-1359 DLENMTI
+1359 ALENMTI

-1382 ARNSA
+1382 ERFSA

-1438 NIKSDDTVN
+1438 NIKSDDTVD

-1460 DEVVVKVTATV
+1460 EEVVVKVTATV

-1566 AASVTMKDVDLSSIK
+1566 EASVTMKDVDLSSIK

-1594 TDAKGNQIR
+1594 TDAKGNQIH
-1603 NYTPTYTGNAIST
+1603 NYTPAYKDKDNVIST
-1616 DATTKQTV
+1616 DATTNQTV
-1624 GVTNTKNTGEIKLT
+1624 DVTNTKNTGDITLT

-1644 EGGDV
+1644 EGGNV

-1671 EVPVQSLTFTEA
+1671 EAPVQSLTFTEA

-1695 GMDFYVLETNSN
+1695 GMDFYVLETNAN
-1707 GVPTYTGDSGTYTAD
+1707 GVPTYTGDSDTYTAD

-1742 TTITNFEETQYS
+1742 TRITNFEETQYS
-1754 ITVSKVLNADNVKS
+1754 ITVSKVLIADDVKS

-1777 TKSGDTYTQVGDT
+1777 TKNGNDYTQVGT
-1790 QEVIAGS
+1790 TKNVTAGS
-1797 EVKFSTELN
+1797 DVTF
-1806 EQNKR
+1806 
-1811 YDLKADTPYYIFEMD
+1811 DGLKADTPYYIFEMD

-1862 CDKYGKVAALTLTK
+1862 CDDDSKVAALTLTK
-1876 DAPQASTII
+1876 DAPQANTII
-1885 TNSTDNPTKITVTK
+1885 TNTTKNPAQIKVTK
-1899 IATEDGNQAVDH
+1899 IATEDGKPAVDH
-1911 AIEVGL
+1911 TIEVGL
-1917 FTQDADGNY
+1917 FTQDTNGSY
-1926 QEVSGQ
+1926 QQVE
-1932 KKTITIAAGD
+1932 KKNINIVAGD
-1942 KGKKSVT
+1942 NGKKSVT

-1965 AEGNRV
+1965 EGGKRV
-1971 ENGGTTEV
+1971 ENDSTTTV
-1979 SNKTFV
+1979 KSAGSSKTFL
-1985 ASYSGGN
+1985 ATYSGN
-1992 MVAMDVGIPGAKTIT
+1992 SSRVDLLPGIPGEKVITDANTTQVELSFAKT
-2007 DTHDGKIYIKKFDVN
+2007 DVKGN
-2022 NNVMEKCEFT
+2022 AMAGCEMT
-2032 LTGPNN
+2032 LTGPGG
-2038 YKKNWSSSKDAE
+2038 YSKTWTSDADPKKLTGLAE
-2050 EFSNLKAGTYTLT
+2050 GEYTLT
-2063 ETEMNNF
+2063 EKPMTGYAP
-2070 VQLSMSFTIDET
+2070 VSISFAVNAN
-2082 GCIVT
+2082 GYIVT
-2087 QNPDGSKIE
+2087 TDAQGNPITGSNFSLTE
-2096 STSYALSAN
+2096 NGL
-2105 TVTLINRAKV
+2105 TVINRSQISV
-2115 SVDKQ
+2115 SKKDITSLK
-2120 NIANSDELA
+2120 ELA
-2129 GATIKITRTNGG
+2129 GAKITITKTDGSWNEALVELSRTG
-2141 LNEKVLEVK
+2141 
-2150 RGDTA
+2150 TTF
-2155 LTKETS
+2155 TKS
-2161 LDESD
+2161 DSVDDESQ
-2166 YSKYTQTSNTITF
+2166 YQLTSKELTF
-2179 ISDGKAKTDI
+2179 ISDGKNKTDI

-2195 DYTMEEVAAP
+2195 TYTMTEVVAP
-2205 DGYNKVKTTFTFT
+2205 DGYNKVSTDFTFT
-2218 IDKGQVTRTS
+2218 IKNGVVDATGTT
-2228 ADSEEYD
+2228 EYD
-2235 VSGNDIVMKD
+2235 VSGNDITMKD
-2245 SAKKTISIGKQAVG
+2245 GQKPSVTISKQAVG
-2259 GGDELT
+2259 GGEELT
-2265 GAELQLTVPK
+2265 GAVLKLTAPA
-2275 GVDLSQIEAAYGD
+2275 GTDLSKVKGSYSDGSTAGIETSGN
-2288 QSTNGIVKS
+2288 TITWTS
-2297 DKTISWKSD
+2297 DKA
-2306 GTKGSVELTDL
+2306 KGGVTLENL
-2317 PAGTYTLKEIT
+2317 PAGVYTLEETT

-2389 LTLTLTKPDES
+2389 LTLKLTNPDES
-2400 GATLDGVTVENIKN
+2400 GATLDDVTANI
-2414 NTVDSR
+2414 TVDSR

-2431 TDAILSKLPDGE
+2431 TDAILSKLPDGT
-2443 YTLKETGD
+2443 YTLGETGD
-2451 AFTDEETGKTYTVI
+2451 AFTDTETGKTYTVI
-2465 ESTMTF
+2465 KSTMTF

-2478 TKTTG
+2478 TDTTG
-2483 TADSLND
+2483 DADNLNG
-2490 KAADGYYY
+2490 KATEGYYY

-2561 LVKGTDYS
+2561 LVKDRDYS
-2569 ISADGKTI
+2569 ISTDGKTI

-2654 LTLKLTKPDESGATL
+2654 LTLKLTNPDESGATL
-2669 DGVTVENIKNIT
+2669 DGVT
-2681 VDSRTEDSITWTS
+2681 
-2694 GKTDAI
+2694 
-2700 LSKLP
+2700 
-2705 DGKYTLKETGGAFT
+2705 
-2719 DTETGKTYTVIE
+2719 
-2731 STMTFTVENGVVTST
+2731 
-2746 TGDAD
+2746 
-2751 NLNDKATEGY
+2751 
-2761 YYYDKTAGQILVC
+2761 
-2774 DAEAVNVVPIS
+2774 
-2785 KQDAGSGAE
+2785 
-2794 VAGATLEITAENVLD
+2794 
-2809 TTKLELSRTDKNG
+2809 
-2822 NKTVLVKGTDY
+2822 
-2833 SISADGKTIQFV
+2833 
-2845 SGEDATIITGLPAG
+2845 
-2859 TYKLK
+2859 
-2864 ETNAPDGYQLYT
+2864 
-2876 AEETFTIGT
+2876 
-2885 DGKVTGTTT
+2885 
-2894 IQDKVSKLTIAK
+2894 
-2906 KDITG
+2906 
-2911 KQEVTGAKLTLTL
+2911 
-2924 TNPDESGATLDGV
+2924 
-2937 KANITVDSRDAKSIT
+2937 ANIHVDSRDAKSIT

-2973 ETGGAF
+2973 ETGDAF
-2979 TDTETGKTYTVIE
+2979 TDAETKKTYTVIE
-2992 STMTFTVENG
+2992 STMTFTVKNG
-3002 VITKS
+3002 VVTS
-3007 NAADNLNDKATEGY
+3007 TTGDADKLNDKATKGY

-3058 TRTSATTESSTETT
+3058 TRTSATTGSSTETT

-3103 GSSTVTTVST
+3103 GSS
-3113 TASTAGP
+3113 
-3120 TQPTTTSTTGSGTVT
+3120 
-3135 TVSTTASTAGPTQP
+3135 
-3149 TTTSTTGS
+3149 
-3157 STVTTVSTTASTAG
+3157 
-3171 PTQPTTT
+3171 
-3178 STTGSGTVTTVSTT
+3178 
-3192 ASTAGPTQPTTTST
+3192 
-3206 TGSSTVTTVSTT
+3206 
-3218 ASTAGPTQPTTTST
+3218 
-3232 TGSGTVTTV
+3232 TVTTV

-3522 GNHTPSASETTSSGE
+3522 GNHTPSTSETTSSGE

>member
-1 MDGNTVSTTC
+1 MQTEKTRHL
-11 RTFRAK
+11 RTRVI
-17 LLSVLLA
+17 SVLLA
-24 VLMLFTSIP
+24 VLMIVTCLPSMLFP
-33 AMFPASASGSGG
+33 VSADNNGRSGG
-45 SGNPIVLTNA
+45 PLVLTNA
-55 SVEFRDKY
+55 SVEFRDSKY
-63 FKEITDTDSG
+63 NPIDEVNTGDV
-73 EIFYLMAKIGGNNV
+73 FYLMSTISGNNV
-87 EEGEVDFYRIE
+87 NEGEVDSYRIE
-98 ISDKNLLLPNFAG
+98 ITDKNLLLPNFAG
-111 NGFKDGAVYNGYT
+111 NGFRDGAVYNGYT

-129 DGSRYITF
+129 DGSRYIAF
-137 QIDNGETKQIRLQ
+137 DIDNGQTKQVRLQ
-150 AKFQNGKTANGT
+150 AKFQNGKTPGGT
-162 AVEVKLTQE
+162 TSTVKIVQDSTGKNA
-171 SSGKSVSNQITADAA
+171 SSTITAKAKR
-186 MQWSAS
+186 QWSAS
-192 KGENRTS
+192 KSEDRNALTA
-199 LKAQEIAKGTTV
+199 AQLAAGTTV
-211 NYTLSASPNNASK
+211 NYTLSASANNASK
-224 KTGAEWVQSLKF
+224 KSGVEWVQSLKF
-236 EDTISLENMTFLGDA
+236 EDTISLSEMTFTGDA
-251 KAAIQNAVKA
+251 QTAVENAVKSAVA
-261 AIQTA
+261 AAGYTA
-266 GYDAEPT
+266 GNLSVEAI
-273 VTVNDGKAD
+273 DGTSTAK
-282 ISFVLNSR
+282 ISFTVDSKNT
-290 NENAEM
+290 NAEM
-296 PAVNLNVALPLNS
+296 SAVNLNVALPLNS

-363 TVQNGKAYYVNGDTV
+363 TVKNGKAYYVNGDTV

-391 GNITLKDNV
+391 GDITLTDTV

-405 LESITAADGTV
+405 LESITTADGTV

-449 NEVTDGNNTA
+449 NEVTDGNNNTA

-483 NGKNLGQKY
+483 KGKDLGQKY
-492 YPHIAGQTAT
+492 YPGIAGQTAT

-509 SGAKDAKGVLV
+509 SGAKDADNVTV
-520 SDDSLSYN
+520 SDTSLFQH
-528 LENMTY
+528 LENTTY
-534 TVDGVTRSA
+534 TVDGKTVTV
-543 FPDKIDVP
+543 FPNTIPVP

-564 RDDVAG
+564 KVGVTG
-570 EISNVA
+570 EIHNVA
-576 TVDGKPSNKVKF
+576 TVDGKPSNEVKF

-653 ILTLSDGTTK
+653 ILTLSDDTTE

-678 ITVPKGES
+678 ITVPKGKS

-743 GIPADDTTEIVN
+743 GIQADDTTEIVN
-755 GDKLTYQATFTNNG
+755 GDKLTYQATFTNKG

-782 TTLKWETSDVLKV
+782 TTLKWEASDVLKV

-812 EQDNRAHGGYAA
+812 EQDNRSHGGYAA

-838 SVTVEYVVLGNDVTN
+838 SVTVEYVVLANDVTN

-891 QKGVYNYTAVGGLTV
+891 QSGVYNYTAVGGLTV
-906 NEHGNK
+906 NEHGSK

-944 TNIVDMTA
+944 TNIVDKTA
-952 ADLEQKTFSY
+952 AELEQKTFSY

-972 YAGKT
+972 YAGKK

-985 DGMEYVPDSVEG
+985 DGMEYVLDSVEG
-997 TANYTALSG
+997 TANHTALSG
-1006 IQATRVGQT
+1006 IQATQVGQT
-1015 LTFTFVSTEKFANQW
+1015 LTFTFVSTEKFENQW

-1066 VTVVEGKNDG
+1066 VTVAEGRDDG
-1076 SDRVISPEDKVDI
+1076 SDRVILPNSKVDI

-1114 NADLQKV
+1114 NADVQKV

-1144 TTSGKATLNGEEL
+1144 TDTAGKATLNGEEL
-1157 GKLDLT
+1157 GRLDLT

-1184 KYFVVP
+1184 KCFVVP

-1197 AVDKYGMVTGNDG
+1197 AVDKYGMVTGTG

-1223 WDVSSVTGTGV
+1223 WDVSGVTGTGV

-1263 TNTGYAEVKQPFTAE
+1263 TNTGYATIDQPFTAE
-1278 NTVAGEKRDTQIWNY
+1278 DTVAGEKRDTQIWNY

-1316 NGDPHTDPATDTGY
+1316 DGTPHTDPATDTGY

-1359 DLENMTI
+1359 ALENMTI

-1382 ARNSA
+1382 ERFSA
-1387 FGVKLKSIDSV
+1387 FGVTLKSIDSV
-1398 MVGGTDVIDKT
+1398 TVGGTDVS
-1409 ARSYS
+1409 ANAAYSYS

-1438 NIKSDDTVN
+1438 GISSADTVD

-1460 DEVVVKVTATV
+1460 EEVVVKVTATV

-1487 FAYSYQNPD
+1487 FAYSYQNTD

-1566 AASVTMKDVDLSSIK
+1566 EASVTMKDVDLSSIK

-1603 NYTPTYTGNAIST
+1603 NYTPAYKDNVIST
-1616 DATTKQTV
+1616 SATTNQKV
-1624 GVTNTKNTGEIKLT
+1624 GVTNTKNTGEIILT
-1638 KTLAGV
+1638 KTLAG
-1644 EGGDV
+1644 ENV

-1658 FTKNA
+1658 FTQNA

-1671 EVPVQSLTFTEA
+1671 EAPVQSLTFTEA
-1683 DSKKVT
+1683 GSQDVK
-1689 FENVPK
+1689 FEGVPK
-1695 GMDFYVLETNSN
+1695 GMDFYVLETNAN

-1730 PVIRSA
+1730 PVTRSA

-1742 TTITNFEETQYS
+1742 TTITNFEQPQYS
-1754 ITVSKVLNADNVKS
+1754 ITVSKVLIADDVKS

-1777 TKSGDTYTQVGDT
+1777 TKSGNDYTLVDTTKNVT
-1790 QEVIAGS
+1790 AGS
-1797 EVKFSTELN
+1797 DVTF
-1806 EQNKR
+1806 
-1811 YDLKADTPYYIFEMD
+1811 DGLKADTPYYIFEMD

-1851 TDTTFYVSYDC
+1851 TNTTFYVSYDC
-1862 CDKYGKVAALTLTK
+1862 CDDHNQVAALTLTK
-1876 DAPQASTII
+1876 DAPQANTII
-1885 TNSTDNPTKITVTK
+1885 TNTTKNPAQIKVTK
-1899 IATEDGNQAVDH
+1899 IATEDGKPAVDH
-1911 AIEVGL
+1911 AIKVGL
-1917 FTQDADGNY
+1917 FTLNADGSY
-1926 QEVSGQ
+1926 EPVKDATGTA
-1932 KKTITIAAGD
+1932 KVEPITIAAGD

-1965 AEGNRV
+1965 EGGKRV
-1971 ENGGTTEV
+1971 ENDSTTTV
-1979 SNKTFV
+1979 KSAGSSKTFL
-1985 ASYSGGN
+1985 ATYSGN
-1992 MVAMDVGIPGAKTIT
+1992 SSRVDLLPGIPGEKVITDANTTQVELSFAKT
-2007 DTHDGKIYIKKFDVN
+2007 DVKGN
-2022 NNVMEKCEFT
+2022 AMAGCEMT
-2032 LTGPNN
+2032 LTGPGG
-2038 YKKNWSSSKDAE
+2038 YSKTWTSDADPE
-2050 EFSNLKAGTYTLT
+2050 KLTGLAAGDYTLT
-2063 ETEMNNF
+2063 EK
-2070 VQLSMSFTIDET
+2070 SMTGYAPVSISFAVNAD
-2082 GCIVT
+2082 GYIVT
-2087 QNPDGSKIE
+2087 TDAQGNPINGSNFDLTE
-2096 STSYALSAN
+2096 NGL
-2105 TVTLINRAKV
+2105 TVINRSQISV
-2115 SVDKQ
+2115 SKKDITSLK
-2120 NIANSDELA
+2120 ELA
-2129 GATIKITRTNGG
+2129 GAKITITKTDGSWNEALVELSRTG
-2141 LNEKVLEVK
+2141 
-2150 RGDTA
+2150 TTF
-2155 LTKETS
+2155 TKS
-2161 LDESD
+2161 DSVDDESQ
-2166 YSKYTQTSNTITF
+2166 YRLTSKELTF
-2179 ISDGKAKTDI
+2179 ISDGKNKTDI

-2195 DYTMEEVAAP
+2195 TYTMTEVVAP
-2205 DGYNKVKTTFTFT
+2205 DGYNKVSTDFTFT
-2218 IDKGQVTRTS
+2218 IKNGVVDATGTT
-2228 ADSEEYD
+2228 EYD
-2235 VSGNDIVMKD
+2235 VSGNDITMKD
-2245 SAKKTISIGKQAVG
+2245 GQKPSVTISKQAVG
-2259 GGDELT
+2259 GGEELT
-2265 GAELQLTVPK
+2265 GAVLKLTAPA
-2275 GVDLSQIEAAYGD
+2275 GTDLSKVKGSYSDGSTAGIETSGK
-2288 QSTNGIVKS
+2288 TITWTS
-2297 DKTISWKSD
+2297 DKA
-2306 GTKGSVELTDL
+2306 KGGVTLENL
-2317 PAGTYTLKEIT
+2317 PAGVYTLEETT

-2333 TKKTEEMNFEVG
+2333 TKKTEAMNFEVG

-2360 NKVVMEDAA
+2360 NKVVMKDAA
-2369 SKLTIGKKDITGK
+2369 SKLTIAKKDITGK

-2389 LTLTLTKPDES
+2389 LTLTLTNPDES
-2400 GATLDGVTVENIKN
+2400 GATLNDVTANIR
-2414 NTVDSR
+2414 VDSR

-2431 TDAILSKLPDGE
+2431 TDAILSKLPDGT
-2443 YTLKETGD
+2443 YTLGETGG
-2451 AFTDEETGKTYTVI
+2451 AFTDTETGKTYTVI
-2465 ESTMTF
+2465 KSTMTF

-2478 TKTTG
+2478 TDTS
-2483 TADSLND
+2483 AENSLND
-2490 KAADGYYY
+2490 KATKGYYY

-2517 PISKQDAGSG
+2517 PISKQDAASG

-2548 ELSRTDKN
+2548 ELSRTNKN

-2577 QFVSGEDATIITGLP
+2577 QFVSGEDATTITGLP
-2592 AGTYK
+2592 AGSYQ

-2624 TGTTTIQDKV
+2624 TGTTTIQDEA

-2654 LTLKLTKPDESGATL
+2654 LTL
-2669 DGVTVENIKNIT
+2669 
-2681 VDSRTEDSITWTS
+2681 
-2694 GKTDAI
+2694 
-2700 LSKLP
+2700 
-2705 DGKYTLKETGGAFT
+2705 
-2719 DTETGKTYTVIE
+2719 
-2731 STMTFTVENGVVTST
+2731 
-2746 TGDAD
+2746 
-2751 NLNDKATEGY
+2751 
-2761 YYYDKTAGQILVC
+2761 
-2774 DAEAVNVVPIS
+2774 
-2785 KQDAGSGAE
+2785 
-2794 VAGATLEITAENVLD
+2794 
-2809 TTKLELSRTDKNG
+2809 
-2822 NKTVLVKGTDY
+2822 
-2833 SISADGKTIQFV
+2833 
-2845 SGEDATIITGLPAG
+2845 
-2859 TYKLK
+2859 
-2864 ETNAPDGYQLYT
+2864 
-2876 AEETFTIGT
+2876 
-2885 DGKVTGTTT
+2885 
-2894 IQDKVSKLTIAK
+2894 
-2906 KDITG
+2906 
-2911 KQEVTGAKLTLTL
+2911 TL

-2937 KANITVDSRDAKSIT
+2937 TANIHVDSRDAKSIT

-2973 ETGGAF
+2973 ETGDAF
-2979 TDTETGKTYTVIE
+2979 TDAETKKTYTVIE

-3002 VITKS
+3002 VVTDTS
-3007 NAADNLNDKATEGY
+3007 AENSLNDKATKGY
-3021 YYYDKTK
+3021 YYYDKTAGQ
-3028 EEILVCD
+3028 ILVCD

-3048 TTTTSTTTTP
+3048 TTTTTTTT
-3058 TRTSATTESSTETT
+3058 TTTATSESSTTSDTETT
-3072 VSTTS
+3072 
-3077 ATPTDT
+3077 
-3083 TTSTT
+3083 
-3088 ASTAGPTQPTTTSTT
+3088 T
-3103 GSSTVTTVST
+3103 GT
-3113 TASTAGP
+3113 
-3120 TQPTTTSTTGSGTVT
+3120 GTVT
-3135 TVSTTASTAGPTQP
+3135 TVSTVATTSKTSGTTTEVTTDTTLATSGNTTETSAGP
-3149 TTTSTTGS
+3149 TTTSTSET
-3157 STVTTVSTTASTAG
+3157 TTEVTTGTTLATSGNTTETSAG
-3171 PTQPTTT
+3171 PTTT
-3178 STTGSGTVTTVSTT
+3178 STSETTTEVTTGTT
-3192 ASTAGPTQPTTTST
+3192 LATSGNTTETSAGPTTTST
-3206 TGSSTVTTVSTT
+3206 NGTTTTAKTTVTTASASTETSAASTTTTAAGTTAETVTETSTTAASTVTTAET
-3218 ASTAGPTQPTTTST
+3218 
-3232 TGSGTVTTV
+3232 TVTT
-3241 STTAS
+3241 A
-3246 TAGPTQPTT
+3246 ATT
-3255 TSTTGSG
+3255 TIE
-3262 TVTTVSTT
+3262 
-3270 ASTAGPTQPTTTSA
+3270 A
-3284 TATNTTT
+3284 TTT
-3291 TTSSTGTGSDT
+3291 TTEETTVET
-3302 GTTTTTQSATTVT
+3302 TTEATTTT
-3315 ATNTGSVTETTP
+3315 E
-3327 IVTVTETAPVTT
+3327 ETT
-3339 TTCSTIQTTETTPTT
+3339 TTI
-3354 VTTVTTPVTTVTTTE
+3354 VTTTE
-3369 LERGVL
+3369 QPDGYV
-3375 IRKCDMGGNE
+3375 IRKCDVGGNE
-3385 IAGASLQVADLDGN
+3385 IGGASLNITDQNGN
-3399 VIDAWISEAGIS
+3399 VIDQWVSEEGVSHVFAGIQPN
-3411 HAIETVEVGVP
+3411 TP
-3422 YCLTELQAPVDY
+3422 YCLTETLAPADY
-3434 ALAESI
+3434 LVAEPI
-3440 YFRLEEDGTVTILTF
+3440 YFQL
-3455 AVNEDGT
+3455 NEDGT
-3462 IATDENGP
+3462 LVLFVGVSLNEDGSWSVEN
-3470 IILTETPSADAVV
+3470 AVV
-3483 TMFDEFIGIVTTT
+3483 TANPDGRAIVMIDEYVGTETTT
-3496 DITTETTTTTETETT
+3496 TETTEETTTTTEATTTTAKNTTAGNGEHTPSVSTTTTASTETT
-3511 TTTPHNTTNDN
+3511 TVTGESGTGTTA
-3522 GNHTPSASETTSSGE
+3522 GSG
-3537 TTTETTN
+3537 
-3544 GSGTTTTDGSGT
+3544 GSGTTTAAGGSQT
-3556 TTTTRY
+3556 TTVI

-3570 SSSSGRGSS
+3570 SSSRSNTKI
-3579 SVRVSST
+3579 SST
-3586 PKTDDRIWMLLFPT
+3586 PKTGEALPGVIIPA
-3600 GLALTGAIL
+3600 GIALAAAIVA
-3609 TGRKRKKKHQK
+3609 GCKRKKK

>member
-1 MDGNTVSTTC
+1 MQTEKTRHL
-11 RTFRAK
+11 RTRVI
-17 LLSVLLA
+17 SVLLA
-24 VLMLFTSIP
+24 VLMIVTCLPSMLFP
-33 AMFPASASGSGG
+33 VSADNNGRSGG
-45 SGNPIVLTNA
+45 PLVLTNA
-55 SVEFRDKY
+55 SVEFRDSKY
-63 FKEITDTDSG
+63 NPIDEVNTGDV
-73 EIFYLMAKIGGNNV
+73 FYLMSTISGNNV
-87 EEGEVDFYRIE
+87 NEGEVDSYRIE
-98 ISDKNLLLPNFAG
+98 ITDKNLLLPNFAG
-111 NGFKDGAVYNGYT
+111 NGFRDGAVYNGYT

-129 DGSRYITF
+129 DGSRYIAF
-137 QIDNGETKQIRLQ
+137 DIDNGQTKQVRLQ
-150 AKFQNGKTANGT
+150 AKFQNGKTPGGT
-162 AVEVKLTQE
+162 TSTVKIVQDSTGKNA
-171 SSGKSVSNQITADAA
+171 SSTITAKAER
-186 MQWSAS
+186 QWSAS
-192 KGENRTS
+192 KSEDRNALTA
-199 LKAQEIAKGTTV
+199 AQLAAGTTV
-211 NYTLSASPNNASK
+211 NYTLSASANNVSK
-224 KTGAEWVQSLKF
+224 KNGVEWVQSLKF
-236 EDTISLENMTFLGDA
+236 EDTISLSEMTFIGDA
-251 KAAIQNAVKA
+251 QTAVENAVKSAVA
-261 AIQTA
+261 AKGYTA
-266 GYDAEPT
+266 GNLS
-273 VTVNDGKAD
+273 VTVSGSTAK
-282 ISFVLNSR
+282 ISFTVDSKNT
-290 NENAEM
+290 NAEM

-329 GKPYGDNASYST
+329 GKPYGDDASYST

-363 TVQNGKAYYVNGDTV
+363 TVKNGKAYYVNGDTV

-391 GNITLKDNV
+391 GDITLKDNV

-492 YPHIAGQTAT
+492 YPGMAGQIAT

-534 TVDGVTRSA
+534 TVDGVTRSD

-576 TVDGKPSNKVKF
+576 KVDGKSSNKVKF
-588 TPDTPKAQLGITKT
+588 TPDVPKAQLGITKT

-653 ILTLSDGTTK
+653 ILTLSDGTIE

-678 ITVPKGES
+678 ITVPKGKS

-743 GIPADDTTEIVN
+743 GIQADDTTEIVN

-906 NEHGNK
+906 NEHGSK

-972 YAGKT
+972 YAGKK

-1144 TTSGKATLNGEEL
+1144 TDTAGKATLNGEEL
-1157 GKLDLT
+1157 GRLDLT

-1184 KYFVVP
+1184 KCFVVP

-1197 AVDKYGMVTGNDG
+1197 AVDKYGMVSGNG
-1210 AAIKTTAN
+1210 ATIKTTAN

-1263 TNTGYAEVKQPFTAE
+1263 TNTGYATIDQPFSAE
-1278 NTVAGEKRDTQIWNY
+1278 DTVAGEKQDNQIWSY

-1303 ESWKTITYTNNGH
+1303 ESWKTITYKNNGH
-1316 NGDPHTDPATDTGY
+1316 NGTPHTDPATDTGY
-1330 SREPTHNYV
+1330 SRQPTHNYV

-1359 DLENMTI
+1359 ALENMTI

-1382 ARNSA
+1382 ERFSA
-1387 FGVKLKSIDSV
+1387 FGVTLKSIDSV
-1398 MVGGTDVIDKT
+1398 TVGGTDVS
-1409 ARSYS
+1409 ANAAYSYS

-1438 NIKSDDTVN
+1438 NIKSDDTVD
-1447 FRIQLQDTTVKVG
+1447 FRIQLQDTTVEVG
-1460 DEVVVKVTATV
+1460 EEVVVKVTATV

-1487 FAYSYQNPD
+1487 FAYSYQNTD

-1554 DVISVTI
+1554 DVISATI
-1561 PAGQT
+1561 PAGRT

-1603 NYTPTYTGNAIST
+1603 NYTPAYTGNKIST
-1616 DATTKQTV
+1616 DATTNQTV
-1624 GVTNTKNTGEIKLT
+1624 GVTNTKNTGDITLT

-1644 EGGDV
+1644 EGGNV

-1671 EVPVQSLTFTEA
+1671 EAPVQSLTFTEA

-1695 GMDFYVLETNSN
+1695 GMDFYVLETNAN

-1722 SGIRYSFV
+1722 SGIRYSFL
-1730 PVIRSA
+1730 PVTRSA

-1742 TTITNFEETQYS
+1742 TTITNFEQTQYS
-1754 ITVSKVLNADNVKS
+1754 ITVSKVLIADDVKS

-1777 TKSGDTYTQVGDT
+1777 TKNGNDYTQVGTT
-1790 QEVIAGS
+1790 QKVAAGS

-1811 YDLKADTPYYIFEMD
+1811 YDLKEGIPYYIFEMD

-1851 TDTTFYVSYDC
+1851 TNTTFYVSYDC
-1862 CDKYGKVAALTLTK
+1862 CDDHNQVAALTLTK
-1876 DAPQASTII
+1876 DAPQANTII
-1885 TNSTDNPTKITVTK
+1885 TNTTKNPAQIKVTK
-1899 IATEDGNQAVDH
+1899 IATEDGNPAVDH

-1917 FTQDADGNY
+1917 FTQDTNGSY
-1926 QEVSGQ
+1926 QQVE
-1932 KKTITIAAGD
+1932 KKNINIAAGD

-1965 AEGNRV
+1965 AEGKRV
-1971 ENGGTTEV
+1971 ENGSTTTV
-1979 SNKTFV
+1979 GSAGSSKTFL
-1985 ASYSGGN
+1985 ATYSGN
-1992 MVAMDVGIPGAKTIT
+1992 SSRVDLLPGIPGEKVITDANTTQVELSFAKT
-2007 DTHDGKIYIKKFDVN
+2007 DVKGS
-2022 NNVMEKCEFT
+2022 VMKGCEMT
-2032 LTGPNN
+2032 LTGPGG
-2038 YKKNWSSSKDAE
+2038 YSKTWTSDADPE
-2050 EFSNLKAGTYTLT
+2050 RLTGLAEGKYTLT
-2063 ETEMNNF
+2063 EKPVTGYAP
-2070 VQLSMSFTIDET
+2070 VSISFAVNAN
-2082 GCIVT
+2082 GYIVT
-2087 QNPDGSKIE
+2087 TDAQGNPITGSNFSLTENGLTVINRSQISVSKKDITSLKELVGAKITITKTDGSWNE
-2096 STSYALSAN
+2096 ALVELSR
-2105 TVTLINRAKV
+2105 TGTTFTKSD
-2115 SVDKQ
+2115 SV
-2120 NIANSDELA
+2120 N
-2129 GATIKITRTNGG
+2129 
-2141 LNEKVLEVK
+2141 
-2150 RGDTA
+2150 
-2155 LTKETS
+2155 
-2161 LDESD
+2161 DESQ
-2166 YSKYTQTSNTITF
+2166 YQLTSKELTF
-2179 ISDGKAKTDI
+2179 ISDGKNKTDI

-2195 DYTMEEVAAP
+2195 TYTMTEVVAP
-2205 DGYNKVKTTFTFT
+2205 DGYNKVSTDFTFT
-2218 IDKGQVTRTS
+2218 IKNGVVDATGTT
-2228 ADSEEYD
+2228 EYD
-2235 VSGNDIVMKD
+2235 VSGNDITMKD
-2245 SAKKTISIGKQAVG
+2245 GQKPSVTISKQAVG
-2259 GGDELT
+2259 GGEELT
-2265 GAELQLTVPK
+2265 GAVLKLTAPA
-2275 GVDLSQIEAAYGD
+2275 GTDLSK
-2288 QSTNGIVKS
+2288 VKGS
-2297 DKTISWKSD
+2297 YSD
-2306 GTKGSVELTDL
+2306 GSTAGIETSGNTITWTSDNAKGGVTLANL
-2317 PAGTYTLKEIT
+2317 PAGVYTLEETT

-2360 NKVVMEDAA
+2360 NKVVMKDAA
-2369 SKLTIGKKDITGK
+2369 SKLTIAKKDITGK
-2382 QEVTGAK
+2382 QEVTGAT
-2389 LTLTLTKPDES
+2389 LTLTLTNPDES
-2400 GATLDGVTVENIKN
+2400 GATLDGVTANIH
-2414 NTVDSR
+2414 VDSR
-2420 TADSITWTSGK
+2420 DAKSITWTSGK
-2431 TDAILSKLPDGE
+2431 TDAILSKLPDGK

-2451 AFTDEETGKTYTVI
+2451 AFTDAETKKTYTVI

-2478 TKTTG
+2478 TDTTG
-2483 TADSLND
+2483 DADNLNG
-2490 KAADGYYY
+2490 KATEGYYY
-2498 YDKTAGQILVC
+2498 YDKTTGQILVC

-2517 PISKQDAGSG
+2517 SISKQDAASS

-2592 AGTYK
+2592 AGSYQ

-2624 TGTTTIQDKV
+2624 TGTTTIQDEV

-2654 LTLKLTKPDESGATL
+2654 LTL
-2669 DGVTVENIKNIT
+2669 
-2681 VDSRTEDSITWTS
+2681 
-2694 GKTDAI
+2694 
-2700 LSKLP
+2700 
-2705 DGKYTLKETGGAFT
+2705 
-2719 DTETGKTYTVIE
+2719 
-2731 STMTFTVENGVVTST
+2731 
-2746 TGDAD
+2746 
-2751 NLNDKATEGY
+2751 
-2761 YYYDKTAGQILVC
+2761 
-2774 DAEAVNVVPIS
+2774 
-2785 KQDAGSGAE
+2785 
-2794 VAGATLEITAENVLD
+2794 
-2809 TTKLELSRTDKNG
+2809 
-2822 NKTVLVKGTDY
+2822 
-2833 SISADGKTIQFV
+2833 
-2845 SGEDATIITGLPAG
+2845 
-2859 TYKLK
+2859 
-2864 ETNAPDGYQLYT
+2864 
-2876 AEETFTIGT
+2876 
-2885 DGKVTGTTT
+2885 
-2894 IQDKVSKLTIAK
+2894 
-2906 KDITG
+2906 
-2911 KQEVTGAKLTLTL
+2911 TL

-2937 KANITVDSRDAKSIT
+2937 TANIHVDSRDAKSIT

-2979 TDTETGKTYTVIE
+2979 TDTETGKTYTVIK

-3002 VITKS
+3002 VVTDTS
-3007 NAADNLNDKATEGY
+3007 AENSLNDKATEGY
-3021 YYYDKTK
+3021 YYYDKTAGQ
-3028 EEILVCD
+3028 ILVCD

-3048 TTTTSTTTTP
+3048 TTTTTTTT
-3058 TRTSATTESSTETT
+3058 
-3072 VSTTS
+3072 
-3077 ATPTDT
+3077 T
-3083 TTSTT
+3083 TTSTSES
-3088 ASTAGPTQPTTTSTT
+3088 STTSDTETTTGT
-3103 GSSTVTTVST
+3103 
-3113 TASTAGP
+3113 
-3120 TQPTTTSTTGSGTVT
+3120 GTVT
-3135 TVSTTASTAGPTQP
+3135 TVSTVATTSKTSGTTTEVTTDTTLATSGNTTETSAGP
-3149 TTTSTTGS
+3149 TTTSTSET
-3157 STVTTVSTTASTAG
+3157 TTEVTTGTTLATSGNTTETSAG
-3171 PTQPTTT
+3171 PTTT
-3178 STTGSGTVTTVSTT
+3178 STSETTTEVTTVTTLATSGSTT
-3192 ASTAGPTQPTTTST
+3192 ETSAGPTTTST
-3206 TGSSTVTTVSTT
+3206 SETTTEVTTDTTLATSGSTT
-3218 ASTAGPTQPTTTST
+3218 ETSAGPTTTST
-3232 TGSGTVTTV
+3232 NGTTTDTTTAKTTVTTA
-3241 STTAS
+3241 SAS
-3246 TAGPTQPTT
+3246 TE
-3255 TSTTGSG
+3255 
-3262 TVTTVSTT
+3262 
-3270 ASTAGPTQPTTTSA
+3270 TSA
-3284 TATNTTT
+3284 ASTTT
-3291 TTSSTGTGSDT
+3291 TAA
-3302 GTTTTTQSATTVT
+3302 GTTA
-3315 ATNTGSVTETTP
+3315 E
-3327 IVTVTETAPVTT
+3327 TVTETSTT
-3339 TTCSTIQTTETTPTT
+3339 AAST
-3354 VTTVTTPVTTVTTTE
+3354 VTTAETTVTTTATTTIE
-3369 LERGVL
+3369 ATTTTTEETTVETTTEATTTTEETTTTIVTTTEQPDGYV
-3375 IRKCDMGGNE
+3375 IRKCDVGGNE
-3385 IAGASLQVADLDGN
+3385 IGGASLNITDQSGN
-3399 VIDAWISEAGIS
+3399 VIDQWVSEEGVSHVFAGIQPN
-3411 HAIETVEVGVP
+3411 TP
-3422 YCLTELQAPVDY
+3422 YCLTETLAPADY
-3434 ALAESI
+3434 LVAEPI
-3440 YFRLEEDGTVTILTF
+3440 YFQL
-3455 AVNEDGT
+3455 NEDGT
-3462 IATDENGP
+3462 LVLFVGVSLNEDGSWSVEN
-3470 IILTETPSADAVV
+3470 AVV
-3483 TMFDEFIGIVTTT
+3483 TANPDGRAIVMIDEYVGTETTT
-3496 DITTETTTTTETETT
+3496 TETTEETTTTTEATTTTAKNTTAGNGEHTPSVSTTTTASTETT
-3511 TTTPHNTTNDN
+3511 TVTGESGTGTTA
-3522 GNHTPSASETTSSGE
+3522 GSG
-3537 TTTETTN
+3537 
-3544 GSGTTTTDGSGT
+3544 GSGTTTAVGGSQT
-3556 TTTTRY
+3556 TTVI

-3570 SSSSGRGSS
+3570 SSSRSNTKI
-3579 SVRVSST
+3579 SST
-3586 PKTDDRIWMLLFPT
+3586 PKTGEALPVVIIPA
-3600 GLALTGAIL
+3600 GIALAAAIVA
-3609 TGRKRKKKHQK
+3609 GFKRKKK

>member
-1 MDGNTVSTTC
+1 MQTEKTRHL
-11 RTFRAK
+11 RTRVI
-17 LLSVLLA
+17 SVLLA
-24 VLMLFTSIP
+24 VLMIVTCLPSMLFP
-33 AMFPASASGSGG
+33 VSADNNGRSGG
-45 SGNPIVLTNA
+45 PLVLTNA
-55 SVEFRDKY
+55 SVEFRDSKY
-63 FKEITDTDSG
+63 NPIDEVNTGDV
-73 EIFYLMAKIGGNNV
+73 FYLMSTISGNNV
-87 EEGEVDFYRIE
+87 NEGEVDSYRIE
-98 ISDKNLLLPNFAG
+98 ITDKNLLLPNFAG
-111 NGFKDGAVYNGYT
+111 NGFRDGAVYNGYT

-129 DGSRYITF
+129 DGSRYIAF
-137 QIDNGETKQIRLQ
+137 DIDNGQTKQVRLQ
-150 AKFQNGKTANGT
+150 AKFQNGKTPGGT
-162 AVEVKLTQE
+162 ISTVKIVQDSTGKNA
-171 SSGKSVSNQITADAA
+171 SSTITAKAER
-186 MQWSAS
+186 QWSAS
-192 KGENRTS
+192 KSEDRNALTA
-199 LKAQEIAKGTTV
+199 AQLAAGTTV
-211 NYTLSASPNNASK
+211 NYTLSASANNVSK
-224 KTGAEWVQSLKF
+224 KSGVEWVQSLKF
-236 EDTISLENMTFLGDA
+236 EDTISLSEMTFTGGA
-251 KAAIQNAVKA
+251 QTAVENAVKSA
-261 AIQTA
+261 VATA
-266 GYDAEPT
+266 GYTAGNLS
-273 VTVNDGKAD
+273 VTVSGSTAK
-282 ISFVLNSR
+282 ISFTVDSKNT
-290 NENAEM
+290 NAEM
-296 PAVNLNVALPLNS
+296 SAVNLNVALPLNS
-309 STVKM
+309 NTVKM

-483 NGKNLGQKY
+483 KGKDLGQKY
-492 YPHIAGQTAT
+492 YPGIAGQTAT

-509 SGAKDAKGVLV
+509 SGAKDAKDVPV
-520 SDDSLSYN
+520 SDDSLSDN

-534 TVDGVTRSA
+534 TVDGVTRSD

-576 TVDGKPSNKVKF
+576 KVDGKSSNKVKF
-588 TPDTPKAQLGITKT
+588 TPDVPKAQLGITKT

-906 NEHGNK
+906 NEHGSK

-952 ADLEQKTFSY
+952 AELEQKTFSY

-1144 TTSGKATLNGEEL
+1144 TDTAGKATLNGEEL
-1157 GKLDLT
+1157 GRLDLT

-1184 KYFVVP
+1184 KCFVVP

-1197 AVDKYGMVTGNDG
+1197 AVDKYGMVSGNG
-1210 AAIKTTAN
+1210 ATIKTTAN

-1263 TNTGYAEVKQPFTAE
+1263 TNTGYATIDQPFTAE
-1278 NTVAGEKRDTQIWNY
+1278 DTVAGEKRDTQIWNY

-1303 ESWKTITYTNNGH
+1303 ESWKTITYTNQNHTGT
-1316 NGDPHTDPATDTGY
+1316 PHTDPATDTGY
-1330 SREPTHNYV
+1330 SRQPTHNYV

-1359 DLENMTI
+1359 ALENMTI

-1382 ARNSA
+1382 ERFSA

-1438 NIKSDDTVN
+1438 NIKSDDTVD

-1460 DEVVVKVTATV
+1460 EEVVVKVTATV

-1507 AKVGVWVQTPDTT
+1507 AKVGIWVQTPDTT

-1566 AASVTMKDVDLSSIK
+1566 EASVTMKDVDLSSIK

-1594 TDAKGNQIR
+1594 TDAKGNQIH
-1603 NYTPTYTGNAIST
+1603 NYTPAYKDKDNVIST
-1616 DATTKQTV
+1616 DATTNQTV
-1624 GVTNTKNTGEIKLT
+1624 DVTNTKNTGDITLT

-1644 EGGDV
+1644 EGGNV

-1671 EVPVQSLTFTEA
+1671 EAPVQSLTFTEA

-1695 GMDFYVLETNSN
+1695 GMDFYVLETNAN

-1742 TTITNFEETQYS
+1742 TTITNFEQTQYS
-1754 ITVSKVLNADNVKS
+1754 ITVSKVLIADDVKS
-1768 TPVFSVGLF
+1768 TPVFFVGLF
-1777 TKSGDTYTQVGDT
+1777 TKNGDTYTQVGDT

-1811 YDLKADTPYYIFEMD
+1811 YDLKEGIPYYIFEMD

-1862 CDKYGKVAALTLTK
+1862 CDDHNQVAALTLTK
-1876 DAPQASTII
+1876 DAPQANTII
-1885 TNSTDNPTKITVTK
+1885 TNTTKNPAQIKVTK
-1899 IATEDGNQAVDH
+1899 IATEDGKPAVDH

-1917 FTQDADGNY
+1917 FTQDTNGSY
-1926 QEVSGQ
+1926 QQVE
-1932 KKTITIAAGD
+1932 KKNINIAAGD
-1942 KGKKSVT
+1942 NGKKSVT

-1965 AEGNRV
+1965 ADGKRV
-1971 ENGGTTEV
+1971 ENGSTTTV
-1979 SNKTFV
+1979 GSAGSSKTFL
-1985 ASYSGGN
+1985 ATYSGGN
-1992 MVAMDVGIPGAKTIT
+1992 RVDLLPGIPGEKVIT
-2007 DTHDGKIYIKKFDVN
+2007 DANTTQVELSFAKVDVKGN
-2022 NNVMEKCEFT
+2022 AMAGCEMT
-2032 LTGPNN
+2032 LTSPNG
-2038 YKKNWSSSKDAE
+2038 YSKTWTSDADPE
-2050 EFSNLKAGTYTLT
+2050 KLTGLAEGDYTLT
-2063 ETEMNNF
+2063 EKPVTGYAP
-2070 VQLSMSFTIDET
+2070 VSISFTVNAD
-2082 GCIVT
+2082 GYIVT
-2087 QNPDGSKIE
+2087 TDAQGNPITGSNFSLTE
-2096 STSYALSAN
+2096 NGL
-2105 TVTLINRAKV
+2105 TVINRSQISV
-2115 SVDKQ
+2115 SKKDITSLK
-2120 NIANSDELA
+2120 ELA
-2129 GATIKITRTNGG
+2129 GAKITITKTDGSWNEVLVELSRTG
-2141 LNEKVLEVK
+2141 
-2150 RGDTA
+2150 TTF
-2155 LTKETS
+2155 TKS
-2161 LDESD
+2161 DSVDDESQ
-2166 YSKYTQTSNTITF
+2166 YQLTSKELTF
-2179 ISDGKAKTDI
+2179 ISDGKNKTDI

-2195 DYTMEEVAAP
+2195 TYTMTEVVAP
-2205 DGYNKVKTTFTFT
+2205 DGYNKVSTDFTFT
-2218 IDKGQVTRTS
+2218 ISKGQVVPATV
-2228 ADSEEYD
+2228 SEEYD
-2235 VSGNDIVMKD
+2235 VSGNDITMKD
-2245 SAKKTISIGKQAVG
+2245 GQKPSVTISKQAVG
-2259 GGDELT
+2259 GGEELT
-2265 GAELQLTVPK
+2265 GAVLKLTAPAEA
-2275 GVDLSQIEAAYGD
+2275 DLSKVKGFYSDGSTAGIETSGN
-2288 QSTNGIVKS
+2288 TITWTS
-2297 DKTISWKSD
+2297 DKA
-2306 GTKGSVELTDL
+2306 KGGVTLANL
-2317 PAGTYTLKEIT
+2317 PAGVYTLEETT

-2333 TKKTEEMNFEVG
+2333 TKKTEKMTFEVG

-2360 NKVVMEDAA
+2360 NKVVMEDDT
-2369 SKLTIGKKDITGK
+2369 SKLTIG
-2382 QEVTGAK
+2382 
-2389 LTLTLTKPDES
+2389 
-2400 GATLDGVTVENIKN
+2400 
-2414 NTVDSR
+2414 
-2420 TADSITWTSGK
+2420 
-2431 TDAILSKLPDGE
+2431 
-2443 YTLKETGD
+2443 
-2451 AFTDEETGKTYTVI
+2451 
-2465 ESTMTF
+2465 
-2471 TVENGVV
+2471 
-2478 TKTTG
+2478 
-2483 TADSLND
+2483 
-2490 KAADGYYY
+2490 
-2498 YDKTAGQILVC
+2498 
-2509 DAEAVNVV
+2509 
-2517 PISKQDAGSG
+2517 
-2527 AEVAGATLEI
+2527 
-2537 TAENVLDTTKL
+2537 
-2548 ELSRTDKN
+2548 
-2556 GNKTV
+2556 
-2561 LVKGTDYS
+2561 
-2569 ISADGKTI
+2569 
-2577 QFVSGEDATIITGLP
+2577 
-2592 AGTYK
+2592 
-2597 LKETNAPDGYQLYT
+2597 
-2611 AEETFTIGTDGKV
+2611 
-2624 TGTTTIQDKV
+2624 
-2634 SKLTI
+2634 
-2639 AKKDITGKQEVTGAT
+2639 KKDITGKQEVTGAT

-2669 DGVTVENIKNIT
+2669 DDVTANIR
-2681 VDSRTEDSITWTS
+2681 VDSRDAKSITWTS

-2705 DGKYTLKETGGAFT
+2705 DGKYTLKETGDAFT
-2719 DTETGKTYTVIE
+2719 DAETGKTYTVIE

-2833 SISADGKTIQFV
+2833 SISTDGKTIQFV

-2859 TYKLK
+2859 SYQLK

-2894 IQDKVSKLTIAK
+2894 IQDEASKLTIAK

-2911 KQEVTGAKLTLTL
+2911 KQEVTGATLTLTL

-2937 KANITVDSRDAKSIT
+2937 TANIHVDSRDAKSIT

-2973 ETGGAF
+2973 ETGDAF
-2979 TDTETGKTYTVIE
+2979 TDAETGKTYTVIE

-3002 VITKS
+3002 VVTDTS
-3007 NAADNLNDKATEGY
+3007 AENSLNDKATKGY
-3021 YYYDKTK
+3021 YYYDKTAGQ
-3028 EEILVCD
+3028 ILVCD

-3048 TTTTSTTTTP
+3048 TTTTTTTT
-3058 TRTSATTESSTETT
+3058 
-3072 VSTTS
+3072 
-3077 ATPTDT
+3077 T
-3083 TTSTT
+3083 TTSTSES
-3088 ASTAGPTQPTTTSTT
+3088 STTSDTETTTGT
-3103 GSSTVTTVST
+3103 
-3113 TASTAGP
+3113 
-3120 TQPTTTSTTGSGTVT
+3120 GTVT
-3135 TVSTTASTAGPTQP
+3135 TVSTVATTSKTSGTTTEVTTDTTLATSGNTTETSAGP
-3149 TTTSTTGS
+3149 TTTSTSET
-3157 STVTTVSTTASTAG
+3157 TTEVTTDTTLATSGNTTETSAG
-3171 PTQPTTT
+3171 PTTT
-3178 STTGSGTVTTVSTT
+3178 STSETTTEVTTGTT
-3192 ASTAGPTQPTTTST
+3192 LATSGNTTETSAGPTTTST
-3206 TGSSTVTTVSTT
+3206 SETTTEVTTGTT
-3218 ASTAGPTQPTTTST
+3218 LATSGNTTETSAGPTTTST
-3232 TGSGTVTTV
+3232 SETTTEVTTG
-3241 STTAS
+3241 TTLATS
-3246 TAGPTQPTT
+3246 GNTTETSAGPTT
-3255 TSTTGSG
+3255 TSTNGTTTTAKT
-3262 TVTTVSTT
+3262 TVTTASASTETSAASTTTTAAGTTAETVTETSTT
-3270 ASTAGPTQPTTTSA
+3270 AASTVTTAETTVTTAATTTIEA
-3284 TATNTTT
+3284 TTT
-3291 TTSSTGTGSDT
+3291 TTEETTVET
-3302 GTTTTTQSATTVT
+3302 TTEATTTT
-3315 ATNTGSVTETTP
+3315 E
-3327 IVTVTETAPVTT
+3327 ETT
-3339 TTCSTIQTTETTPTT
+3339 TTI
-3354 VTTVTTPVTTVTTTE
+3354 VTTTE
-3369 LERGVL
+3369 QPDGYV
-3375 IRKCDMGGNE
+3375 IRKCDVGGNE
-3385 IAGASLQVADLDGN
+3385 IGGASLNITDQSGN
-3399 VIDAWISEAGIS
+3399 VIDQWVSEEGVSHVFAGIQPN
-3411 HAIETVEVGVP
+3411 TP
-3422 YCLTELQAPVDY
+3422 YCLTETLAPADY
-3434 ALAESI
+3434 LVAEPI
-3440 YFRLEEDGTVTILTF
+3440 YFQL
-3455 AVNEDGT
+3455 NEDGT
-3462 IATDENGP
+3462 LVLFVGVSLNEDGSWSVEN
-3470 IILTETPSADAVV
+3470 AVV
-3483 TMFDEFIGIVTTT
+3483 TANPDGRAIVMIDEYVGTETTT
-3496 DITTETTTTTETETT
+3496 TETTEETTTTTEATTTTAKNTTAGNGEHTPSVSTTTTASTETT
-3511 TTTPHNTTNDN
+3511 TVTGESGTGTTA
-3522 GNHTPSASETTSSGE
+3522 GSG
-3537 TTTETTN
+3537 
-3544 GSGTTTTDGSGT
+3544 GSGTTTAAGGSQT
-3556 TTTTRY
+3556 TTVI
-3562 RSSSGSSS
+3562 RSSFGSSS
-3570 SSSSGRGSS
+3570 SSSRSNTKI
-3579 SVRVSST
+3579 SST
-3586 PKTDDRIWMLLFPT
+3586 PKTGEALPVVIIPA
-3600 GLALTGAIL
+3600 GIALAAAIVA
-3609 TGRKRKKKHQK
+3609 GCKRKKK